1 MARKGSPGVAIKIED
16 RSGYSFIENPAL
28 IGGVVGYSP
37 KGEFNKILKITN
49 TANQDSILG
58 LGFNQAK
65 WNMGMYAT
73 RAVLNN
79 GGHVHFVRPYG
90 EQVEKT
96 DVRKS
101 DLKSDAFVVSFDR
114 NASKVDY
121 YDKSRTAEENETDVV
136 HTSFD
141 IRHFAA
147 TRYIA
152 DGFAG
157 FGGKRKI
164 NTIQETIAENSNVD
178 FQLTAGE
185 EFNDEGKPSDVRSD
199 TNVVLFAIVN
209 SDPTAAKR
217 AADRYTATVRKNSD
231 SGNKRL
237 VTLVCDSV
245 PAFNV
250 GDVIYF
256 PASNFV
262 ESEKGV
268 YATVNKILDTQV
280 VAEYET
286 EMDNVPTMV
295 TKNATFFCNNDDATT
310 GVDYLEVKTAVANRA
325 VKKYGEINY
334 VKTNGKVD
342 FSKVRMGDAILL
354 REPDSNAKITRIL
367 GLTTDEEVTPENFD
381 AARKNFTFSPK
392 KAVLEAG
399 DSVTFYYDVKT
410 VVDEEEVTTT
420 KSIKGTVESVTVD
433 NVVTVVLDNAL
444 ESAATL
450 PFKYYELT
458 SVGKESC
465 DASAKIVTLNV
476 NSNRP
481 NVLNPVDTTDLKLDE
496 TNQAKLVA
504 EFEDKEG
511 ATPTAK
517 DKAKALMDSINGED
531 SVVATFSSDGTFTV
545 ESYDPGDEDE
555 GTPATA
561 TGTLTFDKKLSDNAI
576 IKCDKG
582 ELTKGSDGRWTLT
595 YTDKPETDPV
605 EGDTESVTGTD
616 TEEYLAVNV
625 SGPTKVTKDVPTE
638 KTAEAVKFT
647 VESYN
652 SETFTAKGTVNVP
665 DDFPKASYT
674 VVVDEVSL
682 TLAPSTTEEGKW
694 TLAYPEEPSTEPTPE
709 EEIACGDIDYTANV
723 PTDYYV
729 VSLVFPEKL
738 PYMPSELNTRGMVDV
753 GTVSA
758 GDIIKLDTA
767 GEKEYYV
774 TNVTGSGAVTIT
786 EKNGDEVDGNTSL
799 GSKVINLTATTK
811 NILAAFNREGFA
823 INTYLGNNVT
833 QITDPSDKTKYNTTT
848 TIGVQVPFGTAT
860 QYGVGDLVAF
870 VPQKTN
876 KKDDSEIIF
885 GKNDI
890 YVVKNINTFKDI
902 VILSHTGDIVFDK
915 ETGKADKF
923 GDYSTWKLVD
933 LTASNANIW
942 TAGKDGLT
950 FYMLGAYDLTV
961 PSNVQ
966 EEDFLVVGEKEG
978 EYDLLKFAYTT
989 YNGGVVQ
996 RTDKLL
1002 VSDDVGA
1009 SFNAMGLASVKYE
1022 DVNFNGVAKQ
1032 VYVLSSE
1039 GEAIARMYLYITYH
1053 FNGKSYDMEGT
1064 IVPYVHDDG
1073 NLFIGD
1079 MADSVLTD
1087 SGARLLIND
1096 SGILDNFLTNNA
1108 YDMSQS
1114 VENGHLDSV
1123 STMLSYDERDP
1134 AIINDAIWEYTP
1146 ANNSDTATLANAWN
1160 LFLDKDGTDV
1170 SMLIGAGTGINNLF
1184 KKNRET
1190 LDGTVIS
1197 AILNVCELRKDCFAI
1212 LDGVGEANIET
1223 TLRKMIGS
1231 QGFGVKGR
1239 WGAIYDGRG
1248 IFFDSY
1254 YTLMNVEVVKSVQL
1268 ASIITANAAN
1278 GIWWLP
1284 PAGEINAVIP
1294 TEWGVTEK
1302 YPRTFKYPEDTDSN
1316 IARLTEIRVNPTRFN
1331 SRGMFIWGDFTMQ
1344 KESSAFDQIHVAM
1357 LLAGIHKMF
1366 YHYLDRKVFQLNTTN
1381 LRTNIQSDLQAQLDA
1396 IMNANPAGL
1405 YSGTAICDDTNNT
1418 PDVIDRNELHVDL
1431 RLKPTKTSRWITL
1444 RTIVESNGS
1453 SNTQTTSLYV

>member
-1 MARKGSPGVAIKIED
+1 MTKYEGIMARKGSPGVAIKIED
-16 RSGYSFIENPAL
+16 RSGYSFIDNPSL

-114 NASKVDY
+114 SAAKSDY
-121 YDKSRTAEENETDVV
+121 YDKSRTSEENDTDVI

-152 DGFAG
+152 DGFSG

-185 EFNDEGKPSDVRSD
+185 EFNEEGKPSDVRSD
-199 TNVVLFAIVN
+199 TNIVLFALVN
-209 SDPTAAKR
+209 SDPTAARR

-231 SGNKRL
+231 IENKRL
-237 VTLVCDSV
+237 VTLVCDSI

-262 ESEKGV
+262 QNEKGV

-286 EMDNVPTMV
+286 ELDNVPSMASKT
-295 TKNATFFCNNDDATT
+295 ASFFCNNDDATT

-325 VKKYGEINY
+325 VKKYGEMSY
-334 VKTNGKVD
+334 VKTGDIVD
-342 FSKVRMGDAILL
+342 FDKIKMGSAILL
-354 REPDSNAKITRIL
+354 REPDANVKITRII
-367 GLTTDEEVTPENFD
+367 GLPTVEEIAGIAGLRT
-381 AARKNFTFSPK
+381 FTFTPQY
-392 KAVLEAG
+392 AILEAG
-399 DSVTFYYDVKT
+399 DTVKFYYNDTKSVT
-410 VVDEEEVTTT
+410 
-420 KSIKGTVESVTVD
+420 GTVDTVTVD
-433 NVVTVVLDNAL
+433 GDVTVTLDAD
-444 ESAATL
+444 AVGATK
-450 PFKYYELT
+450 FDSYEIT

-465 DASAKIVTLNV
+465 DASAKIVTLNA
-476 NSNRP
+476 NSNRSK
-481 NVLNPVDTTDLKLDE
+481 VLNPVDLSNVTWTSAAPTKLTATFEEEDDA
-496 TNQAKLVA
+496 T
-504 EFEDKEG
+504 EF
-511 ATPTAK
+511 
-517 DKAKALMDSINGED
+517 MDSINGED
-531 SVVATFSSDGTFTV
+531 SVVATFGT
-545 ESYDPGDEDE
+545 
-555 GTPATA
+555 
-561 TGTLTFDKKLSDNAI
+561 KK
-576 IKCDKG
+576 
-582 ELTKGSDGRWTLT
+582 
-595 YTDKPETDPV
+595 
-605 EGDTESVTGTD
+605 
-616 TEEYLAVNV
+616 EEYLGVNV
-625 SGPTKVTKDVPTE
+625 SGPK
-638 KTAEAVKFT
+638 A
-647 VESYN
+647 VES
-652 SETFTAKGTVNVP
+652 ETPKTSAGTFKVVSVNADTRTATGTVTFDETDVP
-665 DDFPKASYT
+665 DDATYT
-674 VVVDEVSL
+674 CEDGTISKSG
-682 TLAPSTTEEGKW
+682 STW
-694 TLAYPEEPSTEPTPE
+694 TFVYPEGATAPE
-709 EEIACGDIDYTANV
+709 VDDEIGFTATYPV
-723 PTDYYV
+723 MEYV
-729 VSLVFPEKL
+729 VTMVFPETLSGKPDVL
-738 PYMPSELNTRGMVDV
+738 QTRAMVDV

-758 GDIIKLDTA
+758 DDIIQLKI
-767 GEKEYYV
+767 GEEKREYYV
-774 TNVTGSGAVTIT
+774 TAVTGSGAVTLT
-786 EKNGDEVDGNTSL
+786 DKDGADVSGEL
-799 GSKVINLTATTK
+799 GTTLINLTATTK
-811 NILAAFNREGFA
+811 NILAAFNKEGFA

-833 QITDPSDKTKYNTTT
+833 QITDPADRTKYNTTT

-860 QYGVGDLVAF
+860 QYGIGDLVAF
-870 VPQKTN
+870 VRQKTN
-876 KKDDSEIIF
+876 KAAEAASTKIFDKD
-885 GKNDI
+885 DI
-890 YVVKNINTFKDI
+890 YVVQNINTFKDI
-902 VILSHTGDIVFDK
+902 VILSHSGDIVFDPD
-915 ETGKADKF
+915 TGKANKF
-923 GDYSTWKLVD
+923 GANSEWKLVD

-942 TAGKDGLT
+942 VAGKDGLT
-950 FYMLGAYDLTV
+950 FNMLGAYDLTV
-961 PSNVQ
+961 PSSVQ
-966 EEDFLVVGEKEG
+966 EENFIVPGEYEEG
-978 EYDLLKFAYTT
+978 ENYTDLLDFAYST
-989 YNGGVVQ
+989 YNGGVMQ

-1002 VSDDVGA
+1002 VSDEIGA

-1032 VYVLSSE
+1032 VYVLSTE

-1053 FNGKSYDMEGT
+1053 FNGKSYEMEGT

-1073 NLFIGD
+1073 NLYIGD
-1079 MADSVLTD
+1079 VADSVLTN

-1096 SGILDNFLTNNA
+1096 SGILDNFLTNNS

-1114 VENGHLDSV
+1114 VENGRLDSV
-1123 STMLSYDERDP
+1123 STMLAYDERDP

-1170 SMLIGAGTGINNLF
+1170 SMLIGAGTGVKNLF
-1184 KKNRET
+1184 KKDREV

-1396 IMNANPAGL
+1396 IMNSNPAGL

>member
-1 MARKGSPGVAIKIED
+1 MTKYEGIMARKGSPGVAIKIED
-16 RSGYSFIENPAL
+16 RSGYSFIDNPSL

-114 NASKVDY
+114 SAAKSDY
-121 YDKSRTAEENETDVV
+121 YDKSRTSDENDTDVI

-185 EFNDEGKPSDVRSD
+185 EFNEEGKPSDVRSD
-199 TNVVLFAIVN
+199 TNIVLFALVN
-209 SDPTAAKR
+209 SDPTAARR
-217 AADRYTATVRKNSD
+217 AADRYTATVRKD
-231 SGNKRL
+231 IGGENKRL
-237 VTLVCDSV
+237 VTLVCDSI

-262 ESEKGV
+262 QNEKGV

-286 EMDNVPTMV
+286 ELENVPSMASKT
-295 TKNATFFCNNDDATT
+295 ASFFCNNDDATT

-325 VKKYGEINY
+325 VKKYGEMSY
-334 VKTNGKVD
+334 VKNGDIVD
-342 FSKVRMGDAILL
+342 FSQVRMGSAILL
-354 REPDSNAKITRIL
+354 REPDANVKITRII
-367 GLTTDEEVTPENFD
+367 GLSTEETVSLSTLD
-381 AARKNFTFSPK
+381 GRTFTFKPS
-392 KAVLEAG
+392 AAILEAG
-399 DSVTFYYDVKT
+399 DTIKFVYD
-410 VVDEEEVTTT
+410 TT
-420 KSIKGTVESVTVD
+420 KSVTGTVDSVTVD
-433 NVVTVVLDNAL
+433 GEATITLDAAVDSSVTEFD
-444 ESAATL
+444 S
-450 PFKYYELT
+450 YEIT
-458 SVGKESC
+458 SVGKDSC
-465 DASAKIVTLNV
+465 DASAKIVTLNA

-481 NVLNPVDTTDLKLDE
+481 NVLNDVPIDTATIYWNNSNPSKV
-496 TNQAKLVA
+496 VA
-504 EFEDKEG
+504 EFD
-511 ATPTAK
+511 T
-517 DKAKALMDSINGED
+517 KAKADAFMDKINGED
-531 SVVATFSSDGTFTV
+531 TVIATL
-545 ESYDPGDEDE
+545 GD
-555 GTPATA
+555 
-561 TGTLTFDKKLSDNAI
+561 K
-576 IKCDKG
+576 
-582 ELTKGSDGRWTLT
+582 
-595 YTDKPETDPV
+595 
-605 EGDTESVTGTD
+605 
-616 TEEYLAVNV
+616 TEEYVGVNV
-625 SGPTKVTKDVPTE
+625 SGPKAVPTE
-638 KTAEAVKFT
+638 AQAHDVSFAVTVDGSTVTGTATLPAGITNVTPARGTITEGENNVWTLVYTLEDGEEAPTSPTTISVT
-647 VESYN
+647 Y
-652 SETFTAKGTVNVP
+652 SETVY
-665 DDFPKASYT
+665 D
-674 VVVDEVSL
+674 
-682 TLAPSTTEEGKW
+682 
-694 TLAYPEEPSTEPTPE
+694 
-709 EEIACGDIDYTANV
+709 
-723 PTDYYV
+723 
-729 VSLVFPEKL
+729 VSLVFPEDL
-738 PYMPSELNTRGMVDV
+738 PRAPGNLQTRGMVDV
-753 GTVSA
+753 GTVSVD
-758 GDIIKLDTA
+758 DIIQLDTE
-767 GEKEYYV
+767 GTKEYYV
-774 TNVTGSGAVTIT
+774 TAVTGSGAVTIT
-786 EKNGDEVDGNTSL
+786 EKDGTKVEDDTSL
-799 GSKVINLTATTK
+799 GNKIINLTATTK
-811 NILAAFNREGFA
+811 NILAAFNKEGFA

-833 QITDPSDKTKYNTTT
+833 QITDAADMTKYNTTT

-860 QYGVGDLVAF
+860 QYGIGDLVAF

-876 KKDDSEIIF
+876 KAADDPKKIFDKD
-885 GKNDI
+885 DI
-890 YVVKNINTFKDI
+890 YVVQNINTFKDI
-902 VILSHTGDIVFDK
+902 VILSHSGDIVFDPD
-915 ETGKADKF
+915 TGKANKF
-923 GDYSTWKLVD
+923 GANSEWKLVD

-942 TAGKDGLT
+942 AAGKDGLT
-950 FYMLGAYDLTV
+950 FNMLGAYDLTV
-961 PSNVQ
+961 PSSVQ
-966 EEDFLVVGEKEG
+966 EENFIVPGEYEEG
-978 EYDLLKFAYTT
+978 ENYADLLDFEYST
-989 YNGGVVQ
+989 YNGGVMQ

-1002 VSDDVGA
+1002 VSDEIGA

-1032 VYVLSSE
+1032 VYVLSAE

-1053 FNGKSYDMEGT
+1053 FNGKSYEMEGT

-1073 NLFIGD
+1073 NLYIGD
-1079 MADSVLTD
+1079 VADSVLTN

-1096 SGILDNFLTNNA
+1096 SGILDNFLTNNS

-1114 VENGHLDSV
+1114 VENGRLDSV
-1123 STMLSYDERDP
+1123 STMLAYDERDP

-1170 SMLIGAGTGINNLF
+1170 SMLIGAGTGVKNLF
-1184 KKNRET
+1184 KKDREV

-1396 IMNANPAGL
+1396 IMNSNPAGL

>member
-16 RSGYSFIENPAL
+16 RSGYSFIDNPAL

-114 NASKVDY
+114 NAAKEDY
-121 YDKSRTAEENETDVV
+121 YDRSRTDEENDTEVI

-178 FQLTAGE
+178 FKLTAGE
-185 EFNDEGKPSDVRSD
+185 EFNEEGKDSDVRSD
-199 TNVVLFAIVN
+199 TNVVLFALVN
-209 SDPTAAKR
+209 SDPTSAKR
-217 AADRYTATVRKNSD
+217 AADRYTATVKRPESTD
-231 SGNKRL
+231 PRL

-245 PAFNV
+245 PAFGV

-262 ESEKGV
+262 ESEKGE
-268 YATVNKILDTQV
+268 YATVTKILDNKV
-280 VAEYET
+280 IAEFET
-286 EMDNVPTMV
+286 EQTNVPTMAN
-295 TKNATFFCNNDDATT
+295 KSATFFCNNDDATT

-325 VKKYGEINY
+325 VKKYGEMDY
-334 VKTNGKVD
+334 VKTDGKVD
-342 FSKVRMGDAILL
+342 LSKVKMGDAIILKT
-354 REPDSNAKITRIL
+354 PDGSTKITRIF
-367 GLTTDEEVTPENFD
+367 GLKTTETDPVSATGKTCTFTP
-381 AARKNFTFSPK
+381 KN
-392 KAVLEAG
+392 AVLEAG
-399 DSVTFYYDVKT
+399 DTIVFHYGTTGTVQGTVDSVDVNGLAT
-410 VVDEEEVTTT
+410 VTLSETLAETTT
-420 KSIKGTVESVTVD
+420 FTSYEIVSIG
-433 NVVTVVLDNAL
+433 A
-444 ESAATL
+444 
-450 PFKYYELT
+450 
-458 SVGKESC
+458 ESC

-476 NSNRP
+476 TNRTK
-481 NVLNPVDTTDLKLDE
+481 VLNPVDLTKVTWDSTE
-496 TNQAKLVA
+496 ANKLVA
-504 EFEDKEG
+504 TFETDTTEGHTPDYFAKEFKK
-511 ATPTAK
+511 T
-517 DKAKALMDSINGED
+517 INRED
-531 SVVATFSSDGTFTV
+531 SVVATFEEESEGETV
-545 ESYDPGDEDE
+545 ETKEEYIGVNVSDPTAVEKPKTTPTTVNGTLNIPN
-555 GTPATA
+555 GGYVPASGSTPATA
-561 TGTLTFDKKLSDNAI
+561 TGDIVWNDGATVPSNAVIACAKGTLSKNSTTGK
-576 IKCDKG
+576 
-582 ELTKGSDGRWTLT
+582 WTLT
-595 YTDKPETDPV
+595 YT
-605 EGDTESVTGTD
+605 TEPSVTPT
-616 TEEYLAVNV
+616 TED
-625 SGPTKVTKDVPTE
+625 VT
-638 KTAEAVKFT
+638 A
-647 VESYN
+647 
-652 SETFTAKGTVNVP
+652 TFTETETV
-665 DDFPKASYT
+665 
-674 VVVDEVSL
+674 
-682 TLAPSTTEEGKW
+682 
-694 TLAYPEEPSTEPTPE
+694 
-709 EEIACGDIDYTANV
+709 
-723 PTDYYV
+723 YV
-729 VSLVFPEKL
+729 VTLVFPETLPSKPSKL
-738 PYMPSELNTRGMVDV
+738 QTRGTVDIN
-753 GTVSA
+753 TVSV
-758 GDIIKLDTA
+758 GDIIKLDMDD
-767 GEKEYYV
+767 EYYV
-774 TNVTGSGAVTIT
+774 KAVTGYGAITLTPKNSDVEVDDDDLSLGT
-786 EKNGDEVDGNTSL
+786 EKI
-799 GSKVINLTATTK
+799 INLTATTN
-811 NILAAFNREGFA
+811 NILAAFNKEGFA
-823 INTYLGNNVT
+823 INTYLGNNAT
-833 QITDPSDKTKYNTTT
+833 PLTDETDIAKYNTNTT
-848 TIGVQVPFGTAT
+848 LGVQVPYGTAT
-860 QYGVGDLVAF
+860 QYSVGDLVVF
-870 VPQKTN
+870 VRQKN
-876 KKDDSEIIF
+876 NKADEQGIFDKKD
-885 GKNDI
+885 I
-890 YVVKNINTFKDI
+890 YEVQNINTFKDI
-902 VILSHTGDIVFDK
+902 VILSTQGDCS
-915 ETGKADKF
+915 GKF
-923 GDYSTWKLVD
+923 GTKSEWKLVN
-933 LTASNANIW
+933 LTASSANIW
-942 TAGKDGLT
+942 TSGKDGLT
-950 FYMLGAYDLTV
+950 FNMLGAYDLTV
-961 PSNVQ
+961 PASIQ
-966 EEDFLVVGEKEG
+966 ETPFLVPVEREEG
-978 EYDLLKFAYTT
+978 DTGVDLLNFAYTST
-989 YNGGVVQ
+989 NDGVVQ
-996 RTDKLL
+996 RTDKIL
-1002 VSDDVGA
+1002 VSDEIGA

-1022 DVNFNGVAKQ
+1022 DVNFNGTAKQ
-1032 VYVLSSE
+1032 VYVLSPE

-1053 FNGKSYDMEGT
+1053 FNGKNYEMEGT

-1079 MADSVLTD
+1079 VADSVLTD

-1108 YDMSQS
+1108 YDLSQS

-1146 ANNSDTATLANAWN
+1146 ANNSDSATLSNAWN

-1170 SMLIGAGTGINNLF
+1170 SMLIGAGTGVKNLF
-1184 KKNRET
+1184 KKDREV

-1223 TLRKMIGS
+1223 TLKKMIGAQS
-1231 QGFGVKGR
+1231 FGIKGR

-1248 IFFDSY
+1248 VFFDSY

-1294 TEWGVTEK
+1294 TEWGVAEK

-1331 SRGMFIWGDFTMQ
+1331 SRGMFVWGDFTMQ

-1396 IMNANPAGL
+1396 IMNTNPAGL

>member
-58 LGFNQAK
+58 LGFNQPK

-90 EQVEKT
+90 EPVDKT

-101 DLKSDAFVVSFDR
+101 DLKSDAFVVCFDR
-114 NASKVDY
+114 NASKSDY
-121 YDKSRTAEENETDVV
+121 NDQSRTAEENETDLV

-157 FGGKRKI
+157 FGGKRKV
-164 NTIQETIAENSNVD
+164 NTVQETIAENTNVD

-185 EFNDEGKPSDVRSD
+185 EFNEEGKPSDVRSD
-199 TNVVLFAIVN
+199 TNMVLFALVN

-231 SGNKRL
+231 SANKRL

-286 EMDNVPTMV
+286 EMNNVPTMV
-295 TKNATFFCNNDDATT
+295 TKTAVFFCNNDDATT

-325 VKKYGEINY
+325 VKKYGEMNY
-334 VKTNGKVD
+334 VTTSGSVD
-342 FSKVRMGDAILL
+342 FNKFRMGDAIILKK
-354 REPDSNAKITRIL
+354 PDGSAKITRII
-367 GLTTDEEVTPENFD
+367 GRTTDETISLATLVNKTFTFTPEN
-381 AARKNFTFSPK
+381 
-392 KAVLEAG
+392 AVLESG
-399 DSVTFYYDVKT
+399 DNISFYYT
-410 VVDEEEVTTT
+410 VTKATKKVT
-420 KSIKGTVESVTVD
+420 GTVDSVTVD
-433 NVVTVVLDNAL
+433 NLVTVTLDAVPT
-444 ESAATL
+444 ESGVTE
-450 PFKYYELT
+450 FGSYEIT

-476 NSNRP
+476 NTNRQ
-481 NVLNPVDTTDLKLDE
+481 NALNDVDVSKLEWDE
-496 TNQAKLVA
+496 TTPAKLVGT
-504 EFEDKEG
+504 FDTIEG
-511 ATPTAK
+511 A
-517 DKAKALMDSINGED
+517 DKFMDTINGED
-531 SVVATFSSDGTFTV
+531 SVVATFPDV
-545 ESYDPGDEDE
+545 E
-555 GTPATA
+555 TP
-561 TGTLTFDKKLSDNAI
+561 
-576 IKCDKG
+576 
-582 ELTKGSDGRWTLT
+582 
-595 YTDKPETDPV
+595 
-605 EGDTESVTGTD
+605 
-616 TEEYLAVNV
+616 EEFVGVNV
-625 SGPTKVTKDVPTE
+625 SGPKSVDTETKTPKKSTVSFQVDAYSNGVATGTVTWEKTDVPKATYNV
-638 KTAEAVKFT
+638 KDGTLTPSSTGNSWTYTYTTAPAE
-647 VESYN
+647 
-652 SETFTAKGTVNVP
+652 GPVP
-665 DDFPKASYT
+665 GDKLDLGSVSYT
-674 VVVDEVSL
+674 V
-682 TLAPSTTEEGKW
+682 TETK
-694 TLAYPEEPSTEPTPE
+694 TV
-709 EEIACGDIDYTANV
+709 YTVA
-723 PTDYYV
+723 
-729 VSLVFPEKL
+729 LVFPAKL
-738 PYMPSELNTRGMVDV
+738 SSKPSTLQTRGMVDV

-758 GDIIKLDTA
+758 EDIIQLDT
-767 GEKEYYV
+767 EKKPEYFV
-774 TNVTGSGAVTIT
+774 TSVSGSGAIAIT
-786 EKNGDEVDGNTSL
+786 GKDGEKVDASTSL
-799 GSKVINLTATTK
+799 GTKIINLTATTK
-811 NILAAFNREGFA
+811 NILSAFNREGFA
-823 INTYLGNNVT
+823 INTYLGNNAT
-833 QITDPSDKTKYNTTT
+833 QLTAAADITKYNNPNTTF
-848 TIGVQVPFGTAT
+848 GVQVPFGTST
-860 QYGVGDLVAF
+860 QYGIGDLVTF
-870 VPQKTN
+870 VRQKTN
-876 KKDDSEIIF
+876 NHKEKNDEKGIF
-885 GKNDI
+885 GKDDI

-902 VILSHTGDIVFDK
+902 VIL
-915 ETGKADKF
+915 ETTEDVSAKF
-923 GDYSTWKLVD
+923 GEYSEWKLVD

-942 TAGKDGLT
+942 TSGKDGLT
-950 FYMLGAYDLTV
+950 FNMLGAYDLTV
-961 PSNVQ
+961 PANVQ
-966 EEDFLVVGEKEG
+966 EEDFLVKGVQPEG
-978 EYDLLKFAYTT
+978 YSDLLSFAYTS
-989 YNGGVVQ
+989 NNDGVIQ
-996 RTDKLL
+996 RTGKLL

-1009 SFNAMGLASVKYE
+1009 SFNAMGLAAVKYE
-1022 DVNFNGVAKQ
+1022 DVNFNGEAKQ

-1073 NLFIGD
+1073 NLYIGD
-1079 MADSVLTD
+1079 VADSVLTN

-1123 STMLSYDERDP
+1123 SSMLSYDERDP
-1134 AIINDAIWEYTP
+1134 AIINDAIWEYSP
-1146 ANNSDTATLANAWN
+1146 ANNSDSATLANAWN

-1170 SMLIGAGTGINNLF
+1170 SMLIGAGTGINALF

-1223 TLRKMIGS
+1223 TLRKMIGA

-1331 SRGMFIWGDFTMQ
+1331 SRGMFVWGDYTMQ

-1396 IMNANPAGL
+1396 IMNSNPAGL

>member
-16 RSGYSFIENPAL
+16 NSGYSFIDNPAL

-58 LGFNQAK
+58 LGFNQPK

-90 EQVEKT
+90 EQVDKT

-101 DLKSDAFVVSFDR
+101 DLKSDAFVVCFDR
-114 NASKVDY
+114 NASKSDY

-157 FGGKRKI
+157 FGGKRKV
-164 NTIQETIAENSNVD
+164 NTIQETIAGNANVD

-185 EFNDEGKPSDVRSD
+185 EFNDEGKDSDVRSD
-199 TNVVLFAIVN
+199 TNVVLFALVN

-231 SGNKRL
+231 SANTRL

-245 PAFNV
+245 PAFTV

-268 YATVNKILDTQV
+268 YATVNKISDTQV

-286 EMDNVPTMV
+286 EMDNVPTMA
-295 TKNATFFCNNDDATT
+295 TKTATFFCNNDDATT

-325 VKKYGEINY
+325 VKKYGEMNY
-334 VKTNGKVD
+334 AKDTEDRID
-342 FSKVRMGDAILL
+342 FSKFKMGDAIML
-354 REPDSNAKITRIL
+354 REPNASSKITRII
-367 GLTTDEEVTPENFD
+367 GLTTDEEVSLETLEN
-381 AARKNFTFSPK
+381 KTFTFTPS

-399 DSVTFYYDVKT
+399 DSISFFYT
-410 VVDEEEVTTT
+410 VDDET
-420 KSIKGTVESVTVD
+420 KKLTGTVDSVTVD
-433 NVVTVVLDNAL
+433 NLVTVTLDAVPT
-444 ESAATL
+444 ESGVEA
-450 PFKYYELT
+450 FSSYEIT
-458 SVGKESC
+458 SVGQESC

-481 NVLNPVDTTDLKLDE
+481 NVLNDVDDSNAVSIELTSDTRLVYAFNAVDDQASTPDADAAAFMEDINGQDSVIATFESDGNTTTD
-496 TNQAKLVA
+496 
-504 EFEDKEG
+504 
-511 ATPTAK
+511 
-517 DKAKALMDSINGED
+517 
-531 SVVATFSSDGTFTV
+531 
-545 ESYDPGDEDE
+545 
-555 GTPATA
+555 
-561 TGTLTFDKKLSDNAI
+561 
-576 IKCDKG
+576 
-582 ELTKGSDGRWTLT
+582 
-595 YTDKPETDPV
+595 
-605 EGDTESVTGTD
+605 
-616 TEEYLAVNV
+616 EYVGVNV
-625 SGPTKVTKDVPTE
+625 SGPTKVVDTSAETK
-638 KTAEAVKFT
+638 T
-647 VESYN
+647 VN
-652 SETFTAKGTVNVP
+652 GTFSGTVNGDSGTSTTATGTVSFTEDVP
-665 DDFPKASYT
+665 SDAVITCTDGTLVKNSNNTWTLTYSEAKESGTEVSANVTATYT
-674 VVVDEVSL
+674 VPETYHYEVS
-682 TLAPSTTEEGKW
+682 
-694 TLAYPEEPSTEPTPE
+694 
-709 EEIACGDIDYTANV
+709 V
-723 PTDYYV
+723 
-729 VSLVFPEKL
+729 VFPDTLPSKPSKL
-738 PYMPSELNTRGMVDV
+738 QTRGMVDV
-753 GTVSA
+753 DTVSA
-758 GDIIKLDTA
+758 DDIIQLESKDEL
-767 GEKEYYV
+767 YV
-774 TNVTGSGAVTIT
+774 TSVTGSGAITVTT
-786 EKNGDEVDGNTSL
+786 KDGDTFNGSL
-799 GSKVINLTATTK
+799 GDKIINLTATTN
-811 NILAAFNREGFA
+811 NILAAFNTEGFA
-823 INTYLGNNVT
+823 INTYVGHDATPLT
-833 QITDPSDKTKYNTTT
+833 EAADTTKYNTNTT
-848 TIGVQVPFGTAT
+848 FGVQVPFGTAT
-860 QYGVGDLVAF
+860 QYSVGDLVAF
-870 VPQKTN
+870 VQQKTN
-876 KKDDSEIIF
+876 TPKENNVFQLKDVYE
-885 GKNDI
+885 
-890 YVVKNINTFKDI
+890 VKNINTFKDI
-902 VILSHTGDIVFDK
+902 VILNTLNSN
-915 ETGKADKF
+915 ESSKF
-923 GDYSTWKLVD
+923 GTNSEWKLVD

-942 TAGKDGLT
+942 AGGKDGLT
-950 FYMLGAYDLTV
+950 FNMIGAYDLTV

-966 EEDFLVVGEKEG
+966 EEDFIVPGEN
-978 EYDLLKFAYTT
+978 DLLSFTYTG
-989 YNGGVVQ
+989 YNDGIIQ

-1009 SFNAMGLASVKYE
+1009 SFNSMGLASVKYE
-1022 DVNFNGVAKQ
+1022 DVNFNGEAKQ

-1039 GEAIARMYLYITYH
+1039 GEAIARMYLYITYY
-1053 FNGKSYDMEGT
+1053 FNGNSYDMEGT

-1073 NLFIGD
+1073 NLYIGD
-1079 MADSVLTD
+1079 VADSVLTD
-1087 SGARLLIND
+1087 SGATLLIND

-1123 STMLSYDERDP
+1123 SSMLSYDERDP
-1134 AIINDAIWEYTP
+1134 AIIHDAIWEYSP
-1146 ANNSDTATLANAWN
+1146 ANNSDSATLANAWN

-1170 SMLIGAGTGINNLF
+1170 SMLIGAGTGINSLF

-1223 TLRKMIGS
+1223 TLRKMIGA

-1248 IFFDSY
+1248 VFFDSY

-1331 SRGMFIWGDFTMQ
+1331 SRGMFVWGDFTMQ
-1344 KESSAFDQIHVAM
+1344 KDSTAFDQIHVAM

-1396 IMNANPAGL
+1396 IMNTNPAGL

-1418 PDVIDRNELHVDL
+1418 SDVIDRNELHVDL

-1444 RTIVESNGS
+1444 RTVVESNGS

>member
-16 RSGYSFIENPAL
+16 NSGYSFIETPAL

-49 TANQDSILG
+49 TANQDTILG
-58 LGFNQAK
+58 LGFNQPK

-90 EQVEKT
+90 EQVDKT

-101 DLKSDAFVVSFDR
+101 DLKSDAFVVCFDR
-114 NASKVDY
+114 NASKSDY
-121 YDKSRTAEENETDVV
+121 YDKSRTAEENETDIV

-141 IRHFAA
+141 IHHFAA

-157 FGGKRKI
+157 FGGKRKV
-164 NTIQETIAENSNVD
+164 NTIQETIAENTNVD

-185 EFNDEGKPSDVRSD
+185 EFNEEGKTSDVRSD
-199 TNVVLFAIVN
+199 TNMVLFAIVN

-231 SGNKRL
+231 SANKRI

-325 VKKYGEINY
+325 VKKYGEMNY
-334 VKTNGKVD
+334 VTTSGSVD
-342 FSKVRMGDAILL
+342 FSKFRMGDAILL
-354 REPDSNAKITRIL
+354 KEPDGSAKITRII
-367 GLTTDEEVTPENFD
+367 GLTTVETVGLDTLVNKT
-381 AARKNFTFSPK
+381 FTFTPA
-392 KAVLEAG
+392 KAVIEAG
-399 DSVTFYYDVKT
+399 DSIAFYYT
-410 VVDEEEVTTT
+410 VDNATKKVT
-420 KSIKGTVESVTVD
+420 GTVDSVTVD
-433 NVVTVVLDNAL
+433 NLVTVTLDAVPTDI
-444 ESAATL
+444 EETGFTS
-450 PFKYYELT
+450 YEIT

-481 NVLNPVDTTDLKLDE
+481 NALNEVPVSNLEWSDTTP
-496 TNQAKLVA
+496 AKLVGT
-504 EFEDKEG
+504 FD
-511 ATPTAK
+511 TIK
-517 DKAKALMDSINGED
+517 DADTFMEKINGED
-531 SVVATFSSDGTFTV
+531 SVVAIFTGV
-545 ESYDPGDEDE
+545 T
-555 GTPATA
+555 TP
-561 TGTLTFDKKLSDNAI
+561 
-576 IKCDKG
+576 
-582 ELTKGSDGRWTLT
+582 
-595 YTDKPETDPV
+595 
-605 EGDTESVTGTD
+605 
-616 TEEYLAVNV
+616 EEFVGVNV
-625 SGPTKVTKDVPTE
+625 SGPKAIDGDPVESDPKNTTGT
-638 KTAEAVKFT
+638 FT
-647 VESYN
+647 VTSYN
-652 SETFTAKGTVNVP
+652 SETKTATGTVSWTLP
-665 DDFPKASYT
+665 EGATLQTYSSDDGTLTKEGEVWTLVYT
-674 VVVDEVSL
+674 E
-682 TLAPSTTEEGKW
+682 TPSTTPTTATVKGTYTVMETP
-694 TLAYPEEPSTEPTPE
+694 TL
-709 EEIACGDIDYTANV
+709 YTV
-723 PTDYYV
+723 T
-729 VSLVFPEKL
+729 LVFPETL
-738 PYMPSELNTRGMVDV
+738 PSKPTTLQTRGMVDV

-758 GDIIKLDTA
+758 EDIIQLDTE
-767 GEKEYYV
+767 GKPEYFV
-774 TNVTGSGAVTIT
+774 TSVTGSGAIAIT
-786 EKNGDEVDGNTSL
+786 GKNGETVDASTSL
-799 GSKVINLTATTK
+799 GSKIINLTATTK

-833 QITDPSDKTKYNTTT
+833 QITDAADKTKYNTTT
-848 TIGVQVPFGTAT
+848 TIGVQVPIGTAT
-860 QYGVGDLVAF
+860 QYGIGDLVVF
-870 VPQKTN
+870 VRQKTN
-876 KKDDSEIIF
+876 KAADGNDIFDKDD
-885 GKNDI
+885 I
-890 YVVKNINTFKDI
+890 YEVKNINTFKDI
-902 VILSHTGDIVFDK
+902 VILSHTGDITFDQ
-915 ETGKADKF
+915 ETGKAKKF
-923 GDYSTWKLVD
+923 GEYSDWKLVD

-942 TAGKDGLT
+942 VSGKDGLT
-950 FYMLGAYDLTV
+950 FNMLGAYDLTV
-961 PSNVQ
+961 PANVQ
-966 EEDFLVVGEKEG
+966 EEDFLVKGEQPEG
-978 EYDLLKFAYTT
+978 YSDLLSFAYTT
-989 YNGGVVQ
+989 NNNGVIQ

-1022 DVNFNGVAKQ
+1022 DVNFNGEAKQ

-1073 NLFIGD
+1073 NLYIGD
-1079 MADSVLTD
+1079 VADSVLTD
-1087 SGARLLIND
+1087 SGAMLLIND

-1123 STMLSYDERDP
+1123 SSMLSYDERDP

-1146 ANNSDTATLANAWN
+1146 ANNSDSATLANAWN

-1170 SMLIGAGTGINNLF
+1170 SMLIGAGTGINSLF

-1212 LDGVGEANIET
+1212 LDGVGESNIET

-1268 ASIITANAAN
+1268 AAIITANAAN

-1331 SRGMFIWGDFTMQ
+1331 SRGMFVWGDFTMQ

-1396 IMNANPAGL
+1396 IMNSNPAGL

-1418 PDVIDRNELHVDL
+1418 PEVIDRNELHVDL

-1453 SNTQTTSLYV
+1453 SNNQTTSLYV

>member
-58 LGFNQAK
+58 LGFNQPK

-90 EQVEKT
+90 EQVDKT

-101 DLKSDAFVVSFDR
+101 DLKSDAFVVCFDR
-114 NASKVDY
+114 NASKSDY
-121 YDKSRTAEENETDVV
+121 YDKSRTAEENETDLV

-157 FGGKRKI
+157 FGGKRKV

-185 EFNDEGKPSDVRSD
+185 EFNEEGKPSDVRSD
-199 TNVVLFAIVN
+199 TNMVLFALVN

-231 SGNKRL
+231 SANKRL

-295 TKNATFFCNNDDATT
+295 TKNATFFCNNDDSTT

-325 VKKYGEINY
+325 VKKYGEMNY
-334 VKTNGKVD
+334 VTTSGSVD
-342 FSKVRMGDAILL
+342 FSKFRMGDAILL
-354 REPDSNAKITRIL
+354 KEPDGGVKITRII
-367 GLTTDEEVTPENFD
+367 GLTTDEAVSLDTLVN
-381 AARKNFTFSPK
+381 KTFTFTPT
-392 KAVLEAG
+392 KAVIEAG
-399 DSVTFYYDVKT
+399 DSIAFYYT
-410 VVDEEEVTTT
+410 VDNATKKVT
-420 KSIKGTVESVTVD
+420 GTVDSVTVD
-433 NVVTVVLDNAL
+433 NLVTVTLDAVPT
-444 ESAATL
+444 ESGVNS
-450 PFKYYELT
+450 FSSYEIT

-481 NVLNPVDTTDLKLDE
+481 KALNDVDVSKLVWDDTTP
-496 TNQAKLVA
+496 AKLVGTFNTIEA
-504 EFEDKEG
+504 ADAF
-511 ATPTAK
+511 
-517 DKAKALMDSINGED
+517 MDTINGED
-531 SVVATFSSDGTFTV
+531 SVVATFTGVT
-545 ESYDPGDEDE
+545 
-555 GTPATA
+555 TP
-561 TGTLTFDKKLSDNAI
+561 
-576 IKCDKG
+576 
-582 ELTKGSDGRWTLT
+582 
-595 YTDKPETDPV
+595 
-605 EGDTESVTGTD
+605 
-616 TEEYLAVNV
+616 EEFVGVNV
-625 SGPTKVTKDVPTE
+625 SGPKAIDGDPVESDPKNTTGT
-638 KTAEAVKFT
+638 FT
-647 VESYN
+647 VTSYN
-652 SETFTAKGTVNVP
+652 SETKTATGTVSWTLPEGATLKTYSSDDGTLTKEGEVWTLVYTNAPSATPTTATVKGT
-665 DDFPKASYT
+665 YT
-674 VVVDEVSL
+674 VMETP
-682 TLAPSTTEEGKW
+682 TL
-694 TLAYPEEPSTEPTPE
+694 
-709 EEIACGDIDYTANV
+709 YTV
-723 PTDYYV
+723 T
-729 VSLVFPEKL
+729 LVFPETL
-738 PYMPSELNTRGMVDV
+738 PSKPTTLQTRGMVDV

-758 GDIIKLDTA
+758 EDIIQLDTE
-767 GEKEYYV
+767 GKPEYFV
-774 TNVTGSGAVTIT
+774 TSVTGSGAIAIT
-786 EKNGDEVDGNTSL
+786 GKDGQTVPASTSL
-799 GSKVINLTATTK
+799 GSKIINLTATTK

-833 QITDPSDKTKYNTTT
+833 QITDAADKTKYNTTT

-860 QYGVGDLVAF
+860 QYGIGDLVVF
-870 VPQKTN
+870 VRQKTN
-876 KKDDSEIIF
+876 KAADGNDIFDKDD
-885 GKNDI
+885 I
-890 YVVKNINTFKDI
+890 YEVKNINTFKDI
-902 VILSHTGDIVFDK
+902 VILSHTGDITFDQ
-915 ETGKADKF
+915 ETGKAKKF
-923 GDYSTWKLVD
+923 GEYSDWKLVD

-942 TAGKDGLT
+942 VSGKDGLT
-950 FYMLGAYDLTV
+950 FNMLGAYDLTV
-961 PSNVQ
+961 PANVQ
-966 EEDFLVVGEKEG
+966 EEDFLVKGEQPEG
-978 EYDLLKFAYTT
+978 YADLLSFAYTT
-989 YNGGVVQ
+989 NNNGVIQ

-1009 SFNAMGLASVKYE
+1009 SFNAMGLAAVKYE
-1022 DVNFNGVAKQ
+1022 DVNFNGEAKQ

-1073 NLFIGD
+1073 NLYIGD
-1079 MADSVLTD
+1079 VADSVLTD

-1123 STMLSYDERDP
+1123 SSMLSYDERDP
-1134 AIINDAIWEYTP
+1134 AIINDAIWEYSP
-1146 ANNSDTATLANAWN
+1146 ANNGDSATLANAWN

-1170 SMLIGAGTGINNLF
+1170 SMLIGAGTGINALF

-1223 TLRKMIGS
+1223 TLRKMIGA

-1331 SRGMFIWGDFTMQ
+1331 SRGMFVWGDFTMQ

-1396 IMNANPAGL
+1396 IMNSNPAGL

>member
-16 RSGYSFIENPAL
+16 NSGYSFIENPAL

-49 TANQDSILG
+49 TANQNTILG
-58 LGFNQAK
+58 LGFNQPK

-90 EQVEKT
+90 EQVDKT

-101 DLKSDAFVVSFDR
+101 DLKSDAFVVCFDR
-114 NASKVDY
+114 NASKSDY
-121 YDKSRTAEENETDVV
+121 YDKSRTAEENDTDLV

-157 FGGKRKI
+157 FGGKRKV
-164 NTIQETIAENSNVD
+164 NTIQETIAVNSNVD

-185 EFNDEGKPSDVRSD
+185 EFNEEGKPSDVRSD
-199 TNVVLFAIVN
+199 TNMVLFAIVN
-209 SDPTAAKR
+209 NDPTAAKR
-217 AADRYTATVRKNSD
+217 AADRYTATVRKNSE
-231 SGNKRL
+231 SANKRL

-245 PAFNV
+245 PAFTV

-325 VKKYGEINY
+325 VKKYGEMNY
-334 VKTNGKVD
+334 VKTDNIVD
-342 FSKVRMGDAILL
+342 FDKIKMGSAILL
-354 REPDSNAKITRIL
+354 REPAANVKITRII
-367 GLTTDEEVTPENFD
+367 GLPTDEEITGI
-381 AARKNFTFSPK
+381 AGLRTFTFTPQD
-392 KAVLEAG
+392 AVIEAG
-399 DSVTFYYDVKT
+399 DIVKFYYNGTKSVT
-410 VVDEEEVTTT
+410 
-420 KSIKGTVESVTVD
+420 GTVDTVTVD
-433 NVVTVVLDNAL
+433 GEVTVTLDAD
-444 ESAATL
+444 AVGATK
-450 PFKYYELT
+450 FDSYEIT

-476 NSNRP
+476 NSNRHD
-481 NVLNPVDTTDLKLDE
+481 VLNTVKFTEASDVTWTSASPTKL
-496 TNQAKLVA
+496 TAT
-504 EFEDKEG
+504 FEKEDD
-511 ATPTAK
+511 AI
-517 DKAKALMDSINGED
+517 DFMDSINGED
-531 SVVATFSSDGTFTV
+531 SVVATFGTN
-545 ESYDPGDEDE
+545 
-555 GTPATA
+555 
-561 TGTLTFDKKLSDNAI
+561 K
-576 IKCDKG
+576 
-582 ELTKGSDGRWTLT
+582 
-595 YTDKPETDPV
+595 
-605 EGDTESVTGTD
+605 
-616 TEEYLAVNV
+616 EEYIGVNV
-625 SGPTKVTKDVPTE
+625 SGPK
-638 KTAEAVKFT
+638 A
-647 VESYN
+647 VES
-652 SETFTAKGTVNVP
+652 ETPKTSAGTFKVVSVDANTRTATGTVTFVETDVP
-665 DDFPKASYT
+665 DDATYT
-674 VVVDEVSL
+674 CDTGTISKSGNTWTFVY
-682 TLAPSTTEEGKW
+682 TEEA
-694 TLAYPEEPSTEPTPE
+694 TVPEVDNEISFTATYPVLE
-709 EEIACGDIDYTANV
+709 
-723 PTDYYV
+723 YV
-729 VSLVFPEKL
+729 VTMVFPETLSGKPDVL
-738 PYMPSELNTRGMVDV
+738 QTRAMVDV

-758 GDIIKLDTA
+758 DDIIQLKD
-767 GEKEYYV
+767 GSKKCEYYV
-774 TNVTGSGAVTIT
+774 TAVTGSGAVTLT
-786 EKNGDEVDGNTSL
+786 DKDGADVSGNL
-799 GSKVINLTATTK
+799 GKTLINLTATTK
-811 NILAAFNREGFA
+811 NILAAFNKEGFA

-833 QITDPSDKTKYNTTT
+833 QITDPADRTKYNTTT
-848 TIGVQVPFGTAT
+848 TLGVQVPFGTAT
-860 QYGVGDLVAF
+860 QYGIGDLVAF
-870 VPQKTN
+870 VRQKTN
-876 KKDDSEIIF
+876 KKKEANEEGIF
-885 GKNDI
+885 GKDDI
-890 YVVKNINTFKDI
+890 YEVKNINTFKDI
-902 VILSHTGDIVFDK
+902 VILSHTGDITFDQN
-915 ETGKADKF
+915 TGLADKF
-923 GDYSTWKLVD
+923 GTNSEWKLVD

-942 TAGKDGLT
+942 LAGKDGLT
-950 FYMLGAYDLTV
+950 FNMLGAYDLTV
-961 PSNVQ
+961 PANVQ
-966 EEDFLVVGEKEG
+966 EENFIVPGEHDESDPYK
-978 EYDLLKFAYTT
+978 DLLDFAYST
-989 YNGGVVQ
+989 YNSGVVQ

-1022 DVNFNGVAKQ
+1022 DVNFNGEAKQ

-1064 IVPYVHDDG
+1064 IVPYVHGDG
-1073 NLFIGD
+1073 NLYIGNV
-1079 MADSVLTD
+1079 ADSVLTD
-1087 SGARLLIND
+1087 SGAMLLIND

-1123 STMLSYDERDP
+1123 SSMLSYDERDP

-1146 ANNSDTATLANAWN
+1146 ANNSDSATLANAWN

-1170 SMLIGAGTGINNLF
+1170 SMLIGAGTGINSLF

-1212 LDGVGEANIET
+1212 LDGVGESNIET

-1284 PAGEINAVIP
+1284 PAGEINAMIP

-1331 SRGMFIWGDFTMQ
+1331 SRGMFVWGDFTMQ

-1396 IMNANPAGL
+1396 IMNSNPAGL

-1444 RTIVESNGS
+1444 RTVVESNGS
-1453 SNTQTTSLYV
+1453 SNNQTTSLYV

>member
-1 MARKGSPGVAIKIED
+1 MARKGSPGVAIAIED

-58 LGFNQAK
+58 LGFNQPK

-90 EQVEKT
+90 EQVDKT

-101 DLKSDAFVVSFDR
+101 DLKSDAFVVCFDR
-114 NASKVDY
+114 NASKSDY
-121 YDKSRTAEENETDVV
+121 YDKSRTAEENETDLV

-157 FGGKRKI
+157 FGGKRKV
-164 NTIQETIAENSNVD
+164 NTIQETIAENANVD

-199 TNVVLFAIVN
+199 TNVVLFALVN

-231 SGNKRL
+231 SANKRL
-237 VTLVCDSV
+237 VSLVCDSV

-256 PASNFV
+256 PAPNFV

-286 EMDNVPTMV
+286 EMDNVPTMA
-295 TKNATFFCNNDDATT
+295 TKTAAFFCNNDDATT

-325 VKKYGEINY
+325 VKKYGEMNY
-334 VKTNGKVD
+334 VKTGDVIDFTKVL
-342 FSKVRMGDAILL
+342 MGDAILL
-354 REPDSNAKITRIL
+354 REPNGSAKVTRII
-367 GLTTDEEVTPENFD
+367 GLPTNDTVDVSGIDATRKIFTFKPEN
-381 AARKNFTFSPK
+381 
-392 KAVLEAG
+392 AVLEAG
-399 DSVTFYYDVKT
+399 DIITFSYDG
-410 VVDEEEVTTT
+410 T
-420 KSIKGTVESVTVD
+420 KSIKGTVDTVTV
-433 NVVTVVLDNAL
+433 NTETEEEEATVTLDASL
-444 ESAATL
+444 EVGVDAFDS
-450 PFKYYELT
+450 YEIT

-481 NVLNPVDTTDLKLDE
+481 LVLKEVDLTKLTWEATAKANLVGKFDTE
-496 TNQAKLVA
+496 AEAKLFMTTV
-504 EFEDKEG
+504 
-511 ATPTAK
+511 
-517 DKAKALMDSINGED
+517 NGED
-531 SVVATFSSDGTFTV
+531 TVVATFDKATSGTFTV
-545 ESYDPGDEDE
+545 KTYNAASS
-555 GTPATA
+555 TA
-561 TGTLTFDKKLSDNAI
+561 TGSVVWDNEPAENATYS
-576 IKCDKG
+576 CDKG
-582 ELTKGSDGRWTLT
+582 TITKGENGVWTLVYST
-595 YTDKPETDPV
+595 APVIAPV
-605 EGDTESVTGTD
+605 EGDTESVTSNKTL
-616 TEEYLAVNV
+616 EEYLGVNV
-625 SGPTKVTKDVPTE
+625 SGPTEINDPHSIPGTFTVSQYDSSS
-638 KTAEAVKFT
+638 KTATGRVSLSGT
-647 VESYN
+647 VPAGVTATYKC
-652 SETFTAKGTVNVP
+652 AKG
-665 DDFPKASYT
+665 K
-674 VVVDEVSL
+674 L
-682 TLAPSTTEEGKW
+682 TLVDAGNNKW
-694 TLAYPEEPSTEPTPE
+694 TLE
-709 EEIACGDIDYTANV
+709 YTTA
-723 PTDYYV
+723 PTDTPATEEVSAEYTTKAYT
-729 VSLVFPEKL
+729 VSLVFPEELSAKPSKL
-738 PYMPSELNTRGMVDV
+738 HTRGMVDV

-758 GDIIKLDTA
+758 NDIIKLVST
-767 GEKEYYV
+767 GSEYYV
-774 TNVTGSGAVTIT
+774 TSVSGSGAIAIT
-786 EKNGDEVDGNTSL
+786 EKNGDVVTGTTNL
-799 GSKVINLTATTK
+799 GTKIINLTATTN

-823 INTYLGNNVT
+823 INTYLGNNAT
-833 QITDPSDKTKYNTTT
+833 QITDPVDKTKYNTKT

-860 QYGVGDLVAF
+860 QYRIGDLVAF

-876 KKDDSEIIF
+876 KPKDDAEIF
-885 GKNDI
+885 CKKNNI
-890 YVVKNINTFKDI
+890 YTVKNINTFKDI
-902 VILSHTGDIVFDK
+902 VIL
-915 ETGKADKF
+915 ETTEDVSYKF
-923 GDYSTWKLVD
+923 GDNSEWKLVD

-942 TAGKDGLT
+942 VAGKDGLT
-950 FYMLGAYDLTV
+950 FNMLGAYDLTV
-961 PSNVQ
+961 PANVQ
-966 EEDFLVVGEKEG
+966 ADDFLVKSDN
-978 EYDLLKFAYTT
+978 DLLEFSYTT
-989 YNGGVVQ
+989 YNDGTVQ

-1009 SFNAMGLASVKYE
+1009 SFNAMGLAAVKYE
-1022 DVNFNGVAKQ
+1022 DVNFNGEAKQ

-1039 GEAIARMYLYITYH
+1039 GDAIARMYLYITYH
-1053 FNGKSYDMEGT
+1053 CNGKSYDMEGT

-1073 NLFIGD
+1073 NLYIGD
-1079 MADSVLTD
+1079 VADSVLTD

-1123 STMLSYDERDP
+1123 SSMLSYDERDP
-1134 AIINDAIWEYTP
+1134 AIINDAIWEYSP
-1146 ANNSDTATLANAWN
+1146 ANNGDSATLANAWN

-1170 SMLIGAGTGINNLF
+1170 SMLIGAGTGINALF

-1223 TLRKMIGS
+1223 TLRKMIGA

-1248 IFFDSY
+1248 IFFDNY

-1331 SRGMFIWGDFTMQ
+1331 SRGMFVWGDFTMQ

-1396 IMNANPAGL
+1396 IMNSNPAGL

>member
-16 RSGYSFIENPAL
+16 NSGYSFIENPAL

-49 TANQDSILG
+49 TANQDTILG
-58 LGFNQAK
+58 LGFNQPK
-65 WNMGMYAT
+65 WNMGTYAT

-90 EQVEKT
+90 EQVDKT

-101 DLKSDAFVVSFDR
+101 DLKSDAFVVCFDR
-114 NASKVDY
+114 NASKSDY
-121 YDKSRTAEENETDVV
+121 YDKSRTAEENETDIV

-157 FGGKRKI
+157 FGGKRKV
-164 NTIQETIAENSNVD
+164 NTIQETIAENTNVD

-185 EFNDEGKPSDVRSD
+185 EFNEEGKTSDVRSD
-199 TNVVLFAIVN
+199 TNMVLFAIVN

-231 SGNKRL
+231 SANKRI

-325 VKKYGEINY
+325 VKKYSEMNY
-334 VKTNGKVD
+334 VRNMDGNID
-342 FSKVRMGDAILL
+342 FSKFNMGDAILL
-354 REPDSNAKITRIL
+354 REPDGAAKITRVI
-367 GLTTDEEVTPENFD
+367 GLPTDETVSLTVD
-381 AARKNFTFSPK
+381 DKRKTVSFVPTA
-392 KAVLEAG
+392 AVLEAG
-399 DSVTFYYDVKT
+399 DSVTFVY
-410 VVDEEEVTTT
+410 EVTSTVDGKSVTT
-420 KSIKGTVESVTVD
+420 PKSIKGTVDSVTVD
-433 NVVTVVLDNAL
+433 NEVTVTLDAAL
-444 ESAATL
+444 EDGVST
-450 PFKYYELT
+450 FQSYSIT

-465 DASAKIVTLNV
+465 DASAKIVTLNG

-481 NVLNPVDTTDLKLDE
+481 LVLNEVDV
-496 TNQAKLVA
+496 TNLTWDAQ
-504 EFEDKEG
+504 
-511 ATPTAK
+511 TPTK
-517 DKAKALMDSINGED
+517 LLGSFDSESKAKSFMDNINGED
-531 SVVATFSSDGTFTV
+531 TVVATFEGVDESEDFVGVNVSGPKAVEDETPTQKTSAGTFKIASYNAGEAAHDDVQEV
-545 ESYDPGDEDE
+545 E
-555 GTPATA
+555 ATA
-561 TGTLTFDKKLSDNAI
+561 TGTIEWVETDVPDNATFTCSLGTL
-576 IKCDKG
+576 KKG
-582 ELTKGSDGRWTLT
+582 THGWTLT
-595 YTDKPETDPV
+595 YTNRPENAPAV
-605 EGDTESVTGTD
+605 E
-616 TEEYLAVNV
+616 
-625 SGPTKVTKDVPTE
+625 TKVDV
-638 KTAEAVKFT
+638 
-647 VESYN
+647 S
-652 SETFTAKGTVNVP
+652 
-665 DDFPKASYT
+665 ASYS
-674 VVVDEVSL
+674 VSVHY
-682 TLAPSTTEEGKW
+682 E
-694 TLAYPEEPSTEPTPE
+694 
-709 EEIACGDIDYTANV
+709 
-723 PTDYYV
+723 
-729 VSLVFPEKL
+729 VSLVFPEVL
-738 PYMPSELNTRGMVDV
+738 PKKPSTLNTRGMVDV

-758 GDIIKLDTA
+758 DDIIKLVSTS
-767 GEKEYYV
+767 KEYYV
-774 TNVTGSGAVTIT
+774 TSVSGSGAISIT
-786 EKNGDEVDGNTSL
+786 GKNGEEVDKKTSL
-799 GSKVINLTATTK
+799 EGKIINLTATTN

-833 QITDPSDKTKYNTTT
+833 QITDAADRTKYNTTT

-860 QYGVGDLVAF
+860 QYGIGDLVAF
-870 VPQKTN
+870 VHQKTN
-876 KKDDSEIIF
+876 KAADGDVIF
-885 GKNDI
+885 SNDDI
-890 YVVKNINTFKDI
+890 YEVKNINTFKDI
-902 VILSHTGDIVFDK
+902 VVLGHGGDINFDS
-915 ETGKADKF
+915 ETGLADKF
-923 GDYSTWKLVD
+923 GTNSEWKLVD

-942 TAGKDGLT
+942 TSGKDGLT
-950 FYMLGAYDLTV
+950 FNMLGAYDLTV
-961 PSNVQ
+961 PANVQ
-966 EEDFLVVGEKEG
+966 AEDFLVKGDN
-978 EYDLLKFAYTT
+978 DLLKFSYTT
-989 YNGGVVQ
+989 YNDGTVQ

-1009 SFNAMGLASVKYE
+1009 SFNSMGLASVKYE
-1022 DVNFNGVAKQ
+1022 DVNFNGEAKQ

-1073 NLFIGD
+1073 NLYIGD
-1079 MADSVLTD
+1079 VADSVLTD
-1087 SGARLLIND
+1087 SGAMLLIND

-1123 STMLSYDERDP
+1123 SSMLSYDERDP

-1146 ANNSDTATLANAWN
+1146 ANNSDSATLANAWN

-1170 SMLIGAGTGINNLF
+1170 SMLIGAGTGINSLF

-1212 LDGVGEANIET
+1212 LDGVGESNIET

-1268 ASIITANAAN
+1268 AAIITANAAN

-1331 SRGMFIWGDFTMQ
+1331 SRGMFVWGDFTMQ

-1396 IMNANPAGL
+1396 IMNSNPAGL

-1453 SNTQTTSLYV
+1453 SNNQTTSLYV

>member
-1 MARKGSPGVAIKIED
+1 MARKGSFGVAIKIED

-58 LGFNQAK
+58 LGFNQPK

-90 EQVEKT
+90 EQVDKT

-101 DLKSDAFVVSFDR
+101 DLKSDAFVVCFDR
-114 NASKVDY
+114 NASKSDY

-164 NTIQETIAENSNVD
+164 NTTQETIAENSNVD

-185 EFNDEGKPSDVRSD
+185 EFNEEGKVSDVRSD
-199 TNVVLFAIVN
+199 TNMVLFAIVN

-231 SGNKRL
+231 SANKRL

-245 PAFNV
+245 PAFTV

-262 ESEKGV
+262 ASEKGV

-286 EMDNVPTMV
+286 EMDNVPTMA
-295 TKNATFFCNNDDATT
+295 TKTATFFCNNDDATT

-325 VKKYGEINY
+325 VKKYGEMNY
-334 VKTNGKVD
+334 AKTSGKVD
-342 FSKVRMGDAILL
+342 FSKFKMGDAILL
-354 REPDSNAKITRIL
+354 REPDGAAKITRVI
-367 GLTTDEEVTPENFD
+367 GLTTVETVSLTLDD
-381 AARKNFTFSPK
+381 KRKTFSFVPT

-399 DSVTFYYDVKT
+399 DSVTFFYT
-410 VVDEEEVTTT
+410 VTSTVDGQEVTTT
-420 KSIKGTVESVTVD
+420 KSIKGTVDSVTVD
-433 NVVTVVLDNAL
+433 NEVTVTLDAAL
-444 ESAATL
+444 EAGISSFTS
-450 PFKYYELT
+450 YEIT

-481 NVLNPVDTTDLKLDE
+481 LVLNPVDTSKLSWDD
-496 TNQAKLVA
+496 TTPAKLVGKFDTEA
-504 EFEDKEG
+504 
-511 ATPTAK
+511 AAK
-517 DKAKALMDSINGED
+517 TFMTSINGED
-531 SVVATFSSDGTFTV
+531 TVVATFEGADKPEDYVGVNVSGPTAIEDAEATTKNSNGTFTITSFTPSSGTGQ
-545 ESYDPGDEDE
+545 EA
-555 GTPATA
+555 TPATA
-561 TGTLTFDKKLSDNAI
+561 TGTVTWTNTDVPAGTAPTST
-576 IKCDKG
+576 KG
-582 ELTKGSDGRWTLT
+582 EFTQGADGTWTLT
-595 YTDKPETDPV
+595 YAAAQSTNP
-605 EGDTESVTGTD
+605 GTESVVSA
-616 TEEYLAVNV
+616 EY
-625 SGPTKVTKDVPTE
+625 S
-638 KTAEAVKFT
+638 VK
-647 VESYN
+647 
-652 SETFTAKGTVNVP
+652 ETH
-665 DDFPKASYT
+665 
-674 VVVDEVSL
+674 
-682 TLAPSTTEEGKW
+682 
-694 TLAYPEEPSTEPTPE
+694 
-709 EEIACGDIDYTANV
+709 
-723 PTDYYV
+723 YY
-729 VSLVFPEKL
+729 VSLVFPEVL
-738 PYMPSELNTRGMVDV
+738 PKKPSTLKTRGMVDV

-758 GDIIKLDTA
+758 DDIIKLVST
-767 GEKEYYV
+767 GEEYYV
-774 TNVTGSGAVTIT
+774 TSVSGSGAIAIT
-786 EKNGDEVDGNTSL
+786 GKDGAAVDGTTDL
-799 GSKVINLTATTK
+799 GDKIINLTATTN

-833 QITDPSDKTKYNTTT
+833 QITDAADKTKYNTTT

-860 QYGVGDLVAF
+860 QYGIGDLVAF

-876 KKDDSEIIF
+876 KAADGDVIFDKDD
-885 GKNDI
+885 I
-890 YVVKNINTFKDI
+890 YEVKNINTFKDI
-902 VILSHTGDIVFDK
+902 VVLSHSGDINFNR
-915 ETGKADKF
+915 ETGLADKF
-923 GDYSTWKLVD
+923 GTNCEWKLVD

-942 TAGKDGLT
+942 VAGKDGLT
-950 FYMLGAYDLTV
+950 FNMLGAYDLTV
-961 PSNVQ
+961 PANVQ
-966 EEDFLVVGEKEG
+966 EEDFLIPSDTPAN
-978 EYDLLKFAYTT
+978 DLLSFAYTD
-989 YNGGVVQ
+989 YNDGVVQ

-1022 DVNFNGVAKQ
+1022 DVNFNGEAKQ

-1073 NLFIGD
+1073 NLYIGD
-1079 MADSVLTD
+1079 VADSVLTD

-1134 AIINDAIWEYTP
+1134 AIIYDAIWEYSP

-1170 SMLIGAGTGINNLF
+1170 SMLIGAGTGVKNLF

-1212 LDGVGEANIET
+1212 LDGVGEANIEA
-1223 TLRKMIGS
+1223 TLRKMIGA

-1248 IFFDSY
+1248 VFFDSY

-1331 SRGMFIWGDFTMQ
+1331 SRGMFIWGDYTMQ

-1396 IMNANPAGL
+1396 IMNSNPAGL

-1453 SNTQTTSLYV
+1453 SNTQSTSLYV

>member
-1 MARKGSPGVAIKIED
+1 MMSNDQIEGIMARKGSPGVAIKIED
-16 RSGYSFIENPAL
+16 RSGYSFIDNPAL

-101 DLKSDAFVVSFDR
+101 DLKSDAFVVAFDR
-114 NASKVDY
+114 NAAKDDY
-121 YDKSRTAEENETDVV
+121 YDNSRSRAENKTEVI

-185 EFNDEGKPSDVRSD
+185 EFNEEGKPSDVRSD
-199 TNVVLFAIVN
+199 TNVVLFALVN

-217 AADRYTATVRKNSD
+217 AADRYTATVRKD
-231 SGNKRL
+231 IGGENKKL

-245 PAFNV
+245 PAFSV

-262 ESEKGV
+262 DSEKGV

-286 EMDNVPTMV
+286 EQENIPSLTN
-295 TKNATFFCNNDDATT
+295 TTATFFCNNDDATT

-325 VKKYGEINY
+325 VKKYGEMNY
-334 VKTNGKVD
+334 IKTETGEVD
-342 FSKVRMGDAILL
+342 FANVKMGSEILL
-354 REPDSNAKITRIL
+354 REPDGNIKVTRIF
-367 GLTTDEEVTPENFD
+367 GLKTKETVNTSGIEGKVLTFTPEE
-381 AARKNFTFSPK
+381 
-392 KAVLEAG
+392 AVIEAG
-399 DSVTFYYDVKT
+399 DIITFTYQVT
-410 VVDEEEVTTT
+410 VDEETITKTVT
-420 KSIKGTVESVTVD
+420 GTVESVTLEGVAR
-433 NVVTVVLDNAL
+433 VTLDATV
-444 ESAATL
+444 ESEVEQFSA
-450 PFKYYELT
+450 YEISSIGT
-458 SVGKESC
+458 ETC

-476 NSNRP
+476 NTNRP
-481 NVLNPVDTTDLKLDE
+481 KILNTVVLDNVEASEEFDNELIASFDTE
-496 TNQAKLVA
+496 NEAKN
-504 EFEDKEG
+504 FMK
-511 ATPTAK
+511 
-517 DKAKALMDSINGED
+517 SINADD
-531 SVVATFSSDGTFTV
+531 SVVATFTDGTEET
-545 ESYDPGDEDE
+545 
-555 GTPATA
+555 
-561 TGTLTFDKKLSDNAI
+561 
-576 IKCDKG
+576 
-582 ELTKGSDGRWTLT
+582 TK
-595 YTDKPETDPV
+595 
-605 EGDTESVTGTD
+605 
-616 TEEYLAVNV
+616 EYVGVKV
-625 SGPTKVTKDVPTE
+625 SGPEVESNTVENTTPHDVEFTVDSVSETGDPRTVTASATIPENASNPVVSGAEISVDTTNNKWVLTYQVAAESAPQQGATVTKSVTYKVT
-638 KTAEAVKFT
+638 
-647 VESYN
+647 
-652 SETFTAKGTVNVP
+652 
-665 DDFPKASYT
+665 
-674 VVVDEVSL
+674 
-682 TLAPSTTEEGKW
+682 TT
-694 TLAYPEEPSTEPTPE
+694 TTQ
-709 EEIACGDIDYTANV
+709 
-723 PTDYYV
+723 YV
-729 VSLVFPEKL
+729 VTLVFPEDLTGK
-738 PYMPSELNTRGMVDV
+738 PSELQTRGMVEV

-758 GDIIKLDTA
+758 DDIIQLDTD
-767 GEKEYYV
+767 GKKEYYV
-774 TNVTGSGAVTIT
+774 TAVTGSGAITIT
-786 EKNGDEVDGNTSL
+786 GKNGEEVADNTSL
-799 GSKVINLTATTK
+799 GGKIINLTATTN
-811 NILAAFNREGFA
+811 NILAAFNKEGFA

-833 QITDPSDKTKYNTTT
+833 QLSDIADRTKYNTTST
-848 TIGVQVPFGTAT
+848 FGVQVPFGTAT
-860 QYGVGDLVAF
+860 QYNIGDLVAF
-870 VPQKTN
+870 VRQKSN
-876 KKDDSEIIF
+876 KPADPKYFD
-885 GKNDI
+885 KNDV
-890 YVVKNINTFKDI
+890 YVVQNINTFKDI
-902 VILSHTGDIVFDK
+902 VILSHANTVEYDDELNIK
-915 ETGKADKF
+915 KF
-923 GDYSTWKLVD
+923 GTNSTWKLVD

-942 TAGKDGLT
+942 TSGKDGLT
-950 FYMLGAYDLTV
+950 FNMLGAYDLTV
-961 PSNVQ
+961 PASVQ
-966 EEDFLVVGEKEG
+966 ENKFLANDDGILTF
-978 EYDLLKFAYTT
+978 DYTT
-989 YNGGVVQ
+989 YNDGVVQ

-1002 VSDDVGA
+1002 VSDEIGA

-1032 VYVLSSE
+1032 VYVLSAE

-1053 FNGKSYDMEGT
+1053 FNGKTYEMEGT

-1073 NLFIGD
+1073 NLYIGD
-1079 MADSVLTD
+1079 VADSVLTD

-1108 YDMSQS
+1108 YDLSQS

-1146 ANNSDTATLANAWN
+1146 ANNSDSATLSNAWN

-1170 SMLIGAGTGINNLF
+1170 SMLIGAGTGVKNLF
-1184 KKNRET
+1184 KKNREV

-1223 TLRKMIGS
+1223 TLKKMIGA

-1248 IFFDSY
+1248 VFFDSY

-1396 IMNANPAGL
+1396 IMNSNPAGL

>member
-1 MARKGSPGVAIKIED
+1 MARKGSFGVAIKIED

-58 LGFNQAK
+58 LGFNQPK

-90 EQVEKT
+90 EQVDKT

-101 DLKSDAFVVSFDR
+101 DLKSDAFVVCFDR
-114 NASKVDY
+114 NASKSDY

-164 NTIQETIAENSNVD
+164 NTTQETIAENSNVD

-185 EFNDEGKPSDVRSD
+185 EFNEEGKVSDVRSD
-199 TNVVLFAIVN
+199 TNMVLFAIVN

-231 SGNKRL
+231 SANKRL

-245 PAFNV
+245 PAFTV

-286 EMDNVPTMV
+286 EMDNVPTMA
-295 TKNATFFCNNDDATT
+295 TKTATFFCNNDDATT

-325 VKKYGEINY
+325 VKKYGEMNY
-334 VKTNGKVD
+334 AKTSGKVD
-342 FSKVRMGDAILL
+342 FSKFKMGDAILL
-354 REPDSNAKITRIL
+354 REPDGAAKITRVI
-367 GLTTDEEVTPENFD
+367 GLTTVETVSLTVDDT
-381 AARKNFTFSPK
+381 RKTVSFVPT
-392 KAVLEAG
+392 KAVIEAG
-399 DSVTFYYDVKT
+399 DSVTFVYGT
-410 VVDEEEVTTT
+410 N
-420 KSIKGTVESVTVD
+420 KSIKGTVDSVTVD
-433 NVVTVVLDNAL
+433 NEVTVTLDAAL
-444 ESAATL
+444 EAGVSQFTS
-450 PFKYYELT
+450 YEIT

-481 NVLNPVDTTDLKLDE
+481 KVLNPVDTSKLSWDD
-496 TNQAKLVA
+496 TTPAKLVGKFDTEA
-504 EFEDKEG
+504 
-511 ATPTAK
+511 A
-517 DKAKALMDSINGED
+517 AKAFMTTINGED
-531 SVVATFSSDGTFTV
+531 TVVATFEGAEKPEDYVGVNVSGPTAIEDAEATTKTSNGTFSIDVNGFT
-545 ESYDPGDEDE
+545 PATPAGE
-555 GTPATA
+555 GHEATPATA
-561 TGTLTFDKKLSDNAI
+561 TGTVTWTNTDVPAGTAPTST
-576 IKCDKG
+576 KG
-582 ELTKGSDGRWTLT
+582 EFTQGADGKWTLT
-595 YTDKPETDPV
+595 YAAASTPSTNP
-605 EGDTESVTGTD
+605 GTESVVSA
-616 TEEYLAVNV
+616 EY
-625 SGPTKVTKDVPTE
+625 S
-638 KTAEAVKFT
+638 VK
-647 VESYN
+647 
-652 SETFTAKGTVNVP
+652 ETH
-665 DDFPKASYT
+665 
-674 VVVDEVSL
+674 
-682 TLAPSTTEEGKW
+682 
-694 TLAYPEEPSTEPTPE
+694 
-709 EEIACGDIDYTANV
+709 
-723 PTDYYV
+723 YY
-729 VSLVFPEKL
+729 VSLVFPEVL
-738 PYMPSELNTRGMVDV
+738 PKMPSTLKTRGMVDV

-758 GDIIKLDTA
+758 DDIIKLVST
-767 GEKEYYV
+767 GEEYYV
-774 TNVTGSGAVTIT
+774 TSVSGSGAIAIT
-786 EKNGDEVDGNTSL
+786 GKDGATVDGATDL
-799 GSKVINLTATTK
+799 GNKIINLTATTN

-833 QITDPSDKTKYNTTT
+833 QITDAADKTKYNTTT

-860 QYGVGDLVAF
+860 QYGIGDLVAF

-876 KKDDSEIIF
+876 KAADGDVIFSKDD
-885 GKNDI
+885 I
-890 YVVKNINTFKDI
+890 YEVKNINTFKDI
-902 VILSHTGDIVFDK
+902 VVLSHSGDINFNR
-915 ETGKADKF
+915 ETGLADKF
-923 GDYSTWKLVD
+923 GTNSEWKLVD

-942 TAGKDGLT
+942 VAGKDGLT
-950 FYMLGAYDLTV
+950 FNMLGAYDLTV
-961 PSNVQ
+961 PANVQ
-966 EEDFLVVGEKEG
+966 EEDFLVPSDTPAN
-978 EYDLLKFAYTT
+978 DLLSFAYTD

-1022 DVNFNGVAKQ
+1022 DVNFNGEAKQ

-1073 NLFIGD
+1073 NLYIGD
-1079 MADSVLTD
+1079 VADSVLTD

-1134 AIINDAIWEYTP
+1134 AIIYDAIWEYSP

-1170 SMLIGAGTGINNLF
+1170 SMLIGAGTGVKNLF

-1248 IFFDSY
+1248 VFFDSY

-1331 SRGMFIWGDFTMQ
+1331 SRGMFIWGDYTMQ

-1396 IMNANPAGL
+1396 IMNSNPAGL

-1453 SNTQTTSLYV
+1453 SNTQSTSLYV

>member
-16 RSGYSFIENPAL
+16 RSGYSFIDNPAL

-101 DLKSDAFVVSFDR
+101 DLKSDAFVVAFDR
-114 NASKVDY
+114 NAAKDDY
-121 YDKSRTAEENETDVV
+121 YDNSRSRAENKTEVI

-185 EFNDEGKPSDVRSD
+185 EFNEEGKPSDVRSD
-199 TNVVLFAIVN
+199 TNVVLFALVN

-217 AADRYTATVRKNSD
+217 AADRYTATVRKD
-231 SGNKRL
+231 IGGENKKL

-245 PAFNV
+245 PAFSV

-262 ESEKGV
+262 DSEKGV

-286 EMDNVPTMV
+286 EQENIPSLTN
-295 TKNATFFCNNDDATT
+295 TTATFFCNNDDATT

-325 VKKYGEINY
+325 VKKYGEMNY
-334 VKTNGKVD
+334 IKTETGEVD
-342 FSKVRMGDAILL
+342 FANVKMGSEILL
-354 REPDSNAKITRIL
+354 REPDGNIKVTRIF
-367 GLTTDEEVTPENFD
+367 GLKTKETVNTSGIEGKVLTFTPEE
-381 AARKNFTFSPK
+381 
-392 KAVLEAG
+392 AVIEAG
-399 DSVTFYYDVKT
+399 DIITFTYQVT
-410 VVDEEEVTTT
+410 VDEETITKTVT
-420 KSIKGTVESVTVD
+420 GTVESVTLEGVAR
-433 NVVTVVLDNAL
+433 VTLDATV
-444 ESAATL
+444 ESEVEQFSA
-450 PFKYYELT
+450 YEISSIGT
-458 SVGKESC
+458 ETC

-476 NSNRP
+476 NTNRP
-481 NVLNPVDTTDLKLDE
+481 KILNTVVLDNVEASEEFDNELIASFDTE
-496 TNQAKLVA
+496 NEAKN
-504 EFEDKEG
+504 FMK
-511 ATPTAK
+511 
-517 DKAKALMDSINGED
+517 SINADD
-531 SVVATFSSDGTFTV
+531 SVVATFTDGTEET
-545 ESYDPGDEDE
+545 
-555 GTPATA
+555 
-561 TGTLTFDKKLSDNAI
+561 
-576 IKCDKG
+576 
-582 ELTKGSDGRWTLT
+582 TK
-595 YTDKPETDPV
+595 
-605 EGDTESVTGTD
+605 
-616 TEEYLAVNV
+616 EYVGVKV
-625 SGPTKVTKDVPTE
+625 SGPEVESNTVENTTPHDVEFTVDSVSETGDPRTVTASATIPENASNPVVSGAEISVDTTNNKWVLTYQVAAESAPQQGATVTKSVTYKVT
-638 KTAEAVKFT
+638 
-647 VESYN
+647 
-652 SETFTAKGTVNVP
+652 
-665 DDFPKASYT
+665 
-674 VVVDEVSL
+674 
-682 TLAPSTTEEGKW
+682 TT
-694 TLAYPEEPSTEPTPE
+694 TTQ
-709 EEIACGDIDYTANV
+709 
-723 PTDYYV
+723 YV
-729 VSLVFPEKL
+729 VTLVFPEDLTGK
-738 PYMPSELNTRGMVDV
+738 PSELQTRGMVEV

-758 GDIIKLDTA
+758 DDIIQLDTD
-767 GEKEYYV
+767 GKKEYYV
-774 TNVTGSGAVTIT
+774 TAVTGSGAITIT
-786 EKNGDEVDGNTSL
+786 GKNGEEVADNTSL
-799 GSKVINLTATTK
+799 GGKIINLTATTN
-811 NILAAFNREGFA
+811 NILAAFNKEGFA

-833 QITDPSDKTKYNTTT
+833 QLSDIADRTKYNTTST
-848 TIGVQVPFGTAT
+848 FGVQVPFGTAT
-860 QYGVGDLVAF
+860 QYNIGDLVAF
-870 VPQKTN
+870 VRQKSN
-876 KKDDSEIIF
+876 KPADPKYFD
-885 GKNDI
+885 KNDV
-890 YVVKNINTFKDI
+890 YVVQNINTFKDI
-902 VILSHTGDIVFDK
+902 VILSHANTVEYDDELNIK
-915 ETGKADKF
+915 KF
-923 GDYSTWKLVD
+923 GTNSTWKLVD

-942 TAGKDGLT
+942 TSGKDGLT
-950 FYMLGAYDLTV
+950 FNMLGAYDLTV
-961 PSNVQ
+961 PASVQ
-966 EEDFLVVGEKEG
+966 ENKFLANDDGILTF
-978 EYDLLKFAYTT
+978 DYTT
-989 YNGGVVQ
+989 YNDGVVQ

-1002 VSDDVGA
+1002 VSDEIGA

-1032 VYVLSSE
+1032 VYVLSAE

-1053 FNGKSYDMEGT
+1053 FNGKTYEMEGT

-1073 NLFIGD
+1073 NLYIGD
-1079 MADSVLTD
+1079 VADSVLTD

-1108 YDMSQS
+1108 YDLSQS

-1146 ANNSDTATLANAWN
+1146 ANNSDSATLSNAWN

-1170 SMLIGAGTGINNLF
+1170 SMLIGAGTGVKNLF
-1184 KKNRET
+1184 KKNREV

-1223 TLRKMIGS
+1223 TLKKMIGA

-1248 IFFDSY
+1248 VFFDSY

-1396 IMNANPAGL
+1396 IMNSNPAGL

>member
-1 MARKGSPGVAIKIED
+1 MTRKGSPGVAIKIED
-16 RSGYSFIENPAL
+16 NSGYSFIETPAL

-49 TANQDSILG
+49 TANQDTILG
-58 LGFNQAK
+58 LGFNQPK

-90 EQVEKT
+90 EQVDKT

-101 DLKSDAFVVSFDR
+101 DLKSDAFVVCFDR
-114 NASKVDY
+114 NASKSDY
-121 YDKSRTAEENETDVV
+121 YDKSRTAEENETDIV

-157 FGGKRKI
+157 FGGKRKV
-164 NTIQETIAENSNVD
+164 NTIQETIAENTNVD

-185 EFNDEGKPSDVRSD
+185 EFNEEGKTSDVRSD
-199 TNVVLFAIVN
+199 TNMVLFAIVN

-231 SGNKRL
+231 SANKRI
-237 VTLVCDSV
+237 VTLACDSV

-268 YATVNKILDTQV
+268 YATVNKIFDTQV

-325 VKKYGEINY
+325 VKKYGEMNY
-334 VKTNGKVD
+334 VKTENIVD
-342 FSKVRMGDAILL
+342 FDKIKMGSAILL
-354 REPDSNAKITRIL
+354 REPDASVKITRII
-367 GLTTDEEVTPENFD
+367 GLPTVEEIAGIAGLRT
-381 AARKNFTFSPK
+381 FTFTPQE
-392 KAVLEAG
+392 AILEAG
-399 DSVTFYYDVKT
+399 DTVKFSYNETNSVT
-410 VVDEEEVTTT
+410 
-420 KSIKGTVESVTVD
+420 GTVDTVTVD
-433 NVVTVVLDNAL
+433 GEVTVTLDAD
-444 ESAATL
+444 AVGATK
-450 PFKYYELT
+450 FDSYEIT

-476 NSNRP
+476 NSNR
-481 NVLNPVDTTDLKLDE
+481 NDVLNTVEFTEASDVTWTSAAPTKLIA
-496 TNQAKLVA
+496 T
-504 EFEDKEG
+504 FEKEDD
-511 ATPTAK
+511 AI
-517 DKAKALMDSINGED
+517 DFMDSINGED
-531 SVVATFSSDGTFTV
+531 SVVATFGTN
-545 ESYDPGDEDE
+545 
-555 GTPATA
+555 
-561 TGTLTFDKKLSDNAI
+561 K
-576 IKCDKG
+576 
-582 ELTKGSDGRWTLT
+582 
-595 YTDKPETDPV
+595 
-605 EGDTESVTGTD
+605 
-616 TEEYLAVNV
+616 EEYIGVNV
-625 SGPTKVTKDVPTE
+625 SGPK
-638 KTAEAVKFT
+638 A
-647 VESYN
+647 VES
-652 SETFTAKGTVNVP
+652 ETPKTSAGTFKVVSVDANTRTATGTVTFVETDVP
-665 DDFPKASYT
+665 DDATYT
-674 VVVDEVSL
+674 CDTGTISKSGNTWTFVY
-682 TLAPSTTEEGKW
+682 TEEATVPKVDNEISF
-694 TLAYPEEPSTEPTPE
+694 TATYPVLE
-709 EEIACGDIDYTANV
+709 
-723 PTDYYV
+723 YV
-729 VSLVFPEKL
+729 VTMVFPETLSGKPDVL
-738 PYMPSELNTRGMVDV
+738 QTRAMVDV

-758 GDIIKLDTA
+758 DDIIQLKNGAKTL
-767 GEKEYYV
+767 EYYV
-774 TNVTGSGAVTIT
+774 TAVTGSGAVTLT
-786 EKNGDEVDGNTSL
+786 DKDGADVSGDL
-799 GSKVINLTATTK
+799 GKTLINLTATTK
-811 NILAAFNREGFA
+811 NILAAFNKEGFA

-833 QITDPSDKTKYNTTT
+833 QITDPADRTKYNTTT
-848 TIGVQVPFGTAT
+848 TLGVQVPFGTAT
-860 QYGVGDLVAF
+860 QYGIGDLVAF

-876 KKDDSEIIF
+876 KAADDPTKIFDKD
-885 GKNDI
+885 DI
-890 YVVKNINTFKDI
+890 YVVQNINTFKDI
-902 VILSHTGDIVFDK
+902 VILSHSGDIVFDK
-915 ETGKADKF
+915 DTGKANKF
-923 GDYSTWKLVD
+923 GANSEWKLVD

-942 TAGKDGLT
+942 VAGKDGLT
-950 FYMLGAYDLTV
+950 FNMLGAYDLTV
-961 PSNVQ
+961 PANVQ
-966 EEDFLVVGEKEG
+966 EENFIVPGEHDESDPYK
-978 EYDLLKFAYTT
+978 DLLDFAYST
-989 YNGGVVQ
+989 YNSGVVQ

-1009 SFNAMGLASVKYE
+1009 SFNSMGLASVKYE
-1022 DVNFNGVAKQ
+1022 DVNFNGEAKQ

-1073 NLFIGD
+1073 NLYIGD
-1079 MADSVLTD
+1079 VADSVLTD
-1087 SGARLLIND
+1087 SGAMLLIND

-1123 STMLSYDERDP
+1123 SSMLSYDERDP

-1146 ANNSDTATLANAWN
+1146 ANNSDSATLANAWN

-1170 SMLIGAGTGINNLF
+1170 SMLIGAGTGITSLF

-1212 LDGVGEANIET
+1212 LDGVGESNIET

-1268 ASIITANAAN
+1268 AAIITANAAN

-1331 SRGMFIWGDFTMQ
+1331 SRGMFVWGDFTMQ

-1396 IMNANPAGL
+1396 IMNSNPAGL

-1453 SNTQTTSLYV
+1453 SNNQTTSLYV

>member
-49 TANQDSILG
+49 TANQDTILG
-58 LGFNQAK
+58 LGFNQPK

-90 EQVEKT
+90 EQVDKT

-101 DLKSDAFVVSFDR
+101 DLKSDAFVVCFDR
-114 NASKVDY
+114 NASKSDY
-121 YDKSRTAEENETDVV
+121 YDRSRTAEENETDIV

-157 FGGKRKI
+157 FGGKRKV
-164 NTIQETIAENSNVD
+164 NTIQETIAANTNVD

-185 EFNDEGKPSDVRSD
+185 EFNEEGKMSDVRSD
-199 TNVVLFAIVN
+199 TNMVLFAIVN

-231 SGNKRL
+231 SANKRL

-245 PAFNV
+245 PAFTV

-325 VKKYGEINY
+325 VKKYGEMNY
-334 VKTNGKVD
+334 VKTDNIVD
-342 FSKVRMGDAILL
+342 FDKIKMGSAILL
-354 REPDSNAKITRIL
+354 REPDANVKITRII
-367 GLTTDEEVTPENFD
+367 GLPTDEEITGI
-381 AARKNFTFSPK
+381 AGLRTFTFTPQD
-392 KAVLEAG
+392 AVIEAG
-399 DSVTFYYDVKT
+399 DIVKFYYNVTKSVT
-410 VVDEEEVTTT
+410 
-420 KSIKGTVESVTVD
+420 GTVDTVTVD
-433 NVVTVVLDNAL
+433 GEVTVTLDAD
-444 ESAATL
+444 AVGATK
-450 PFKYYELT
+450 FDSYEIT

-476 NSNRP
+476 NSNRHD
-481 NVLNPVDTTDLKLDE
+481 VLKTVEFTEASDVTWTSASPTKL
-496 TNQAKLVA
+496 TAT
-504 EFEDKEG
+504 FEKEDD
-511 ATPTAK
+511 AI
-517 DKAKALMDSINGED
+517 DFMDSINGED
-531 SVVATFSSDGTFTV
+531 SVVATFGTN
-545 ESYDPGDEDE
+545 
-555 GTPATA
+555 
-561 TGTLTFDKKLSDNAI
+561 KK
-576 IKCDKG
+576 
-582 ELTKGSDGRWTLT
+582 
-595 YTDKPETDPV
+595 
-605 EGDTESVTGTD
+605 
-616 TEEYLAVNV
+616 EYIGVNV
-625 SGPTKVTKDVPTE
+625 SGPK
-638 KTAEAVKFT
+638 A
-647 VESYN
+647 VES
-652 SETFTAKGTVNVP
+652 ETPKTSAGTFKVVSVDANTRTATGTVTFVETDVP
-665 DDFPKASYT
+665 DDATYT
-674 VVVDEVSL
+674 CDTGTISKSGNTWTFVY
-682 TLAPSTTEEGKW
+682 TEEA
-694 TLAYPEEPSTEPTPE
+694 TVPEVDNEISFTATYPVLE
-709 EEIACGDIDYTANV
+709 
-723 PTDYYV
+723 YV
-729 VSLVFPEKL
+729 VTMVFPETLSGKPDVL
-738 PYMPSELNTRGMVDV
+738 QTRAMVDV

-758 GDIIKLDTA
+758 DDIIQLKNGSKKL
-767 GEKEYYV
+767 EYYV
-774 TNVTGSGAVTIT
+774 TAVTGSGAVTLT
-786 EKNGDEVDGNTSL
+786 DKNGADVSGDL
-799 GSKVINLTATTK
+799 GKTLINLTATTK
-811 NILAAFNREGFA
+811 NILAAFNKEGFA

-833 QITDPSDKTKYNTTT
+833 QITDPADRTKYNTTT

-860 QYGVGDLVAF
+860 QYGIGDLVTF

-876 KKDDSEIIF
+876 KAADDPTEIFDKD
-885 GKNDI
+885 DI
-890 YVVKNINTFKDI
+890 YVVQNINTFKDI
-902 VILSHTGDIVFDK
+902 VILSHSGDITFDK
-915 ETGKADKF
+915 DTGKAPKF
-923 GDYSTWKLVD
+923 GEYSEWKLVD

-942 TAGKDGLT
+942 VAGKDGLT
-950 FYMLGAYDLTV
+950 FNMLGAYDLTV
-961 PSNVQ
+961 PSAVQ
-966 EEDFLVVGEKEG
+966 EEKFLEDESS
-978 EYDLLKFAYTT
+978 DLLSFEYTV
-989 YNGGVVQ
+989 YNSGTVQ

-1002 VSDDVGA
+1002 VSDEIGA

-1022 DVNFNGVAKQ
+1022 DVNFNGTAKQ
-1032 VYVLSSE
+1032 VYVLSLE

-1064 IVPYVHDDG
+1064 IVPYLHDDG
-1073 NLFIGD
+1073 NLYIGD
-1079 MADSVLTD
+1079 VANSVLTD
-1087 SGARLLIND
+1087 SGAMLLIND

-1123 STMLSYDERDP
+1123 SSMLSYDERDP

-1146 ANNSDTATLANAWN
+1146 ANNNDSATLANAWN

-1170 SMLIGAGTGINNLF
+1170 SMLIGAGTGINSLF

-1212 LDGVGEANIET
+1212 LDGVGESNIET

-1284 PAGEINAVIP
+1284 PAGEINAMIP

-1331 SRGMFIWGDFTMQ
+1331 SRGMFVWGDFTMQ

-1396 IMNANPAGL
+1396 IMNTNPAGL

-1444 RTIVESNGS
+1444 RTVVESNGS
-1453 SNTQTTSLYV
+1453 SNNQTTSLYV

>member
-49 TANQDSILG
+49 TANQDTILG
-58 LGFNQAK
+58 LGFNQPK

-90 EQVEKT
+90 EQVDKT

-101 DLKSDAFVVSFDR
+101 DLKSDAFVVCFDR
-114 NASKVDY
+114 NASKSDY
-121 YDKSRTAEENETDVV
+121 YDKSRTAEENETDIV

-157 FGGKRKI
+157 FGGKRKV
-164 NTIQETIAENSNVD
+164 NTIQETIAANTNVD

-185 EFNDEGKPSDVRSD
+185 EFNEEGKTSDVRSD
-199 TNVVLFAIVN
+199 TNMVLFAIVN

-231 SGNKRL
+231 SANKRI

-325 VKKYGEINY
+325 VKKYGELNY
-334 VKTNGKVD
+334 ARNMAGNVD
-342 FSKVRMGDAILL
+342 FSKFKMGDAIML
-354 REPDSNAKITRIL
+354 REPDGASKITRVI
-367 GLTTDEEVTPENFD
+367 GLTVETVSLDTLVNKTFTFTPE
-381 AARKNFTFSPK
+381 
-392 KAVLEAG
+392 KAVIEAG
-399 DSVTFYYDVKT
+399 DSIAFYYT
-410 VVDEEEVTTT
+410 VETATKKVT
-420 KSIKGTVESVTVD
+420 GTVDSVTVD
-433 NVVTVVLDNAL
+433 NLVTVTLDAVPT
-444 ESAATL
+444 ESGVNKFTS
-450 PFKYYELT
+450 YEIT

-465 DASAKIVTLNV
+465 DASAKIVTLNG

-481 NVLNPVDTTDLKLDE
+481 LVLNEVDVTNLKWDKQTPTKLLGSFDSE
-496 TNQAKLVA
+496 SKAKL
-504 EFEDKEG
+504 F
-511 ATPTAK
+511 
-517 DKAKALMDSINGED
+517 MDSINGED
-531 SVVATFSSDGTFTV
+531 TVVATFEGVDEPEDFVGVNVSGPKAVEDEAPTQKTSAGTFKIA
-545 ESYDPGDEDE
+545 SYNAGEAAHDDVPEVK
-555 GTPATA
+555 ATA
-561 TGTLTFDKKLSDNAI
+561 TGTVDWVETDVPDNAVFT
-576 IKCDKG
+576 CSLG
-582 ELTKGSDGRWTLT
+582 TLTKGTNGWTLS
-595 YTDKPETDPV
+595 YTNRPTTAPTV
-605 EGDTESVTGTD
+605 GTEV
-616 TEEYLAVNV
+616 AV
-625 SGPTKVTKDVPTE
+625 S
-638 KTAEAVKFT
+638 
-647 VESYN
+647 
-652 SETFTAKGTVNVP
+652 
-665 DDFPKASYT
+665 ASYT
-674 VVVDEVSL
+674 VSVHYE
-682 TLAPSTTEEGKW
+682 
-694 TLAYPEEPSTEPTPE
+694 
-709 EEIACGDIDYTANV
+709 
-723 PTDYYV
+723 
-729 VSLVFPEKL
+729 VSLVFPEAL
-738 PYMPSELNTRGMVDV
+738 PKKPSTLNARGMVDV

-758 GDIIKLDTA
+758 EDILQLVST
-767 GEKEYYV
+767 GKEYYV
-774 TNVTGSGAVTIT
+774 TSVSGSGAISIT
-786 EKNGDEVDGNTSL
+786 EKNGEEVDKNPSL
-799 GSKVINLTATTK
+799 EGKIINLTATTN

-833 QITDPSDKTKYNTTT
+833 QITDAADRTKYNTTT

-860 QYGVGDLVAF
+860 QYGIGDLVAF

-876 KKDDSEIIF
+876 KAADGDVIFSKDD
-885 GKNDI
+885 I
-890 YVVKNINTFKDI
+890 YEVKNINTFKDI
-902 VILSHTGDIVFDK
+902 VVLSHNGDINFDS
-915 ETGKADKF
+915 ETGLADKF
-923 GDYSTWKLVD
+923 GTNSEWKLVD

-942 TAGKDGLT
+942 TSGKDGLT
-950 FYMLGAYDLTV
+950 FNMLGAYDLTV
-961 PSNVQ
+961 PANVQ
-966 EEDFLVVGEKEG
+966 AEDFLVKGDN
-978 EYDLLKFAYTT
+978 DLLKFSYTT
-989 YNGGVVQ
+989 YNDGTVQ

-1002 VSDDVGA
+1002 VSNDVGA
-1009 SFNAMGLASVKYE
+1009 SFNSMGLASVKYE
-1022 DVNFNGVAKQ
+1022 DVNFNGEAKQ

-1073 NLFIGD
+1073 NLYIGD
-1079 MADSVLTD
+1079 VANSVLTD
-1087 SGARLLIND
+1087 SGAMLLIND

-1123 STMLSYDERDP
+1123 SSMLSYDERDP

-1146 ANNSDTATLANAWN
+1146 ANNSDSATLANAWN

-1170 SMLIGAGTGINNLF
+1170 SMLIGAGTGINSLF

-1212 LDGVGEANIET
+1212 LDGVGESNIET

-1268 ASIITANAAN
+1268 AAIITANAAN

-1331 SRGMFIWGDFTMQ
+1331 SRGMFVWGDFTMQ

-1396 IMNANPAGL
+1396 IMNSNPAGL

-1453 SNTQTTSLYV
+1453 SNNQTTSLYV

>member
-16 RSGYSFIENPAL
+16 RSGYSFIDNPSL

-101 DLKSDAFVVSFDR
+101 DLKTDAFVVAFDR
-114 NASKVDY
+114 NAAKSDY
-121 YDKSRTAEENETDVV
+121 YDKSRTAEENDTDVV
-136 HTSFD
+136 HTSLD

-185 EFNDEGKPSDVRSD
+185 EFNEEGKPSDVRSD
-199 TNVVLFAIVN
+199 TNVVLFALVN

-217 AADRYTATVRKNSD
+217 AADRYTATVRKNTD
-231 SGNKRL
+231 QENKRL

-262 ESEKGV
+262 QSEKGV
-268 YATVNKILDTQV
+268 YATVTKILDTQV

-286 EMDNVPTMV
+286 EQDNVPSMA
-295 TKNATFFCNNDDATT
+295 TKTASFFCNNDDATT

-325 VKKYGEINY
+325 VKKYGVMNY
-334 VKTNGKVD
+334 VKTASNMVD
-342 FSKVRMGDAILL
+342 FTKVKMGDAILL
-354 REPDSNAKITRIL
+354 REPDGSAKVTRII
-367 GLTTDEEVTPENFD
+367 GLPTVETIDISGIEGRT
-381 AARKNFTFSPK
+381 FTFSPE

-399 DSVTFYYDVKT
+399 DTIKFTKGTKSVTGTVDT
-410 VVDEEEVTTT
+410 VVVNSTTEKDEATIT
-420 KSIKGTVESVTVD
+420 
-433 NVVTVVLDNAL
+433 LDADFDEN
-444 ESAATL
+444 S
-450 PFKYYELT
+450 FDSYEIT

-481 NVLNPVDTTDLKLDE
+481 NGLNEVPLTNVEWDATAPTKLIATFDPDTE
-496 TNQAKLVA
+496 
-504 EFEDKEG
+504 EG
-511 ATPTAK
+511 HSPDAF
-517 DKAKALMDSINGED
+517 AKAFMEKINGED
-531 SVVATFSSDGTFTV
+531 SVVAKF
-545 ESYDPGDEDE
+545 GD
-555 GTPATA
+555 
-561 TGTLTFDKKLSDNAI
+561 DK
-576 IKCDKG
+576 
-582 ELTKGSDGRWTLT
+582 
-595 YTDKPETDPV
+595 
-605 EGDTESVTGTD
+605 
-616 TEEYLAVNV
+616 EEFVGVNV
-625 SGPTKVTKDVPTE
+625 SGPKAIEYTETQTKTGQTATFNVSSYTPATQDPAADAFAIGTISGIPEGATDVTYTCNKGTLTKVENTDTWKLTYSTAPSSEPT
-638 KTAEAVKFT
+638 
-647 VESYN
+647 
-652 SETFTAKGTVNVP
+652 SETLS
-665 DDFPKASYT
+665 ASYKID
-674 VVVDEVSL
+674 V
-682 TLAPSTTEEGKW
+682 TTTK
-694 TLAYPEEPSTEPTPE
+694 YQ
-709 EEIACGDIDYTANV
+709 
-723 PTDYYV
+723 

-738 PYMPSELNTRGMVDV
+738 PSKPTELNTRGMVDV

-758 GDIIKLDTA
+758 DDILQLDTT
-767 GEKEYYV
+767 GTPEYYV
-774 TNVTGSGAVTIT
+774 TAVTGSGAVTLT
-786 EKNGDEVDGNTSL
+786 SKDNDAQEYSGSL
-799 GSKVINLTATTK
+799 GDKIINLTATTN
-811 NILAAFNREGFA
+811 NILAAFNKEGFA

-833 QITDPSDKTKYNTTT
+833 QLTDAADRTKYNTTT

-860 QYGVGDLVAF
+860 QYGIGDLVAF

-876 KKDDSEIIF
+876 KVADDPTKIFDKD
-885 GKNDI
+885 DI
-890 YVVKNINTFKDI
+890 YVVQNINTFKDI
-902 VILSHTGDIVFDK
+902 VILSHSGDITFDK
-915 ETGKADKF
+915 DTGKAAKF
-923 GDYSTWKLVD
+923 GANSTWKLVD
-933 LTASNANIW
+933 LTSSNANIW

-950 FYMLGAYDLTV
+950 FNMLGAYDLTV
-961 PSNVQ
+961 PSAVQ
-966 EEDFLVVGEKEG
+966 EEKFLEAESSK
-978 EYDLLKFAYTT
+978 LLSFEYTT
-989 YNGGVVQ
+989 YNSGVVQ

-1002 VSDDVGA
+1002 VSDEIGA

-1022 DVNFNGVAKQ
+1022 DVNFNGTAKQ

-1053 FNGKSYDMEGT
+1053 FNGKTYDMEGT

-1079 MADSVLTD
+1079 VADSVLTD
-1087 SGARLLIND
+1087 SGATLLIND

-1108 YDMSQS
+1108 YDLSQS

-1170 SMLIGAGTGINNLF
+1170 SMLIGAGTGIKNLF
-1184 KKNRET
+1184 KKNREV

-1223 TLRKMIGS
+1223 TLRKMIGA

-1248 IFFDSY
+1248 VFFDSY

-1344 KESSAFDQIHVAM
+1344 KESSAFDQVHVAM

-1396 IMNANPAGL
+1396 IMNSNPAGL

>member
-49 TANQDSILG
+49 TANQDTILG
-58 LGFNQAK
+58 LGFNQPK

-90 EQVEKT
+90 EQVDKT

-101 DLKSDAFVVSFDR
+101 DLKSDAFVVCFDR
-114 NASKVDY
+114 NASKSDY
-121 YDKSRTAEENETDVV
+121 YDKSRTAEENETDIV

-157 FGGKRKI
+157 FGGKRKV
-164 NTIQETIAENSNVD
+164 NTIQETIAANTNVD

-185 EFNDEGKPSDVRSD
+185 EFNEEGKPSDVRSD
-199 TNVVLFAIVN
+199 TNMVLFALVN

-231 SGNKRL
+231 SANKRL

-245 PAFNV
+245 PAFTV

-325 VKKYGEINY
+325 VKKYGEMNY
-334 VKTNGKVD
+334 VKTDNIVD
-342 FSKVRMGDAILL
+342 FDKIKMGSAILL
-354 REPDSNAKITRIL
+354 REPDANVKITRII
-367 GLTTDEEVTPENFD
+367 GLPTDETVSLDTLVNKTFTFTPEKAVIESGDSIAFYYTVD
-381 AARKNFTFSPK
+381 KAPK
-392 KAVLEAG
+392 K
-399 DSVTFYYDVKT
+399 VT
-410 VVDEEEVTTT
+410 
-420 KSIKGTVESVTVD
+420 GTVDSVTVD
-433 NVVTVVLDNAL
+433 NEVTVALDAAL
-444 ESAATL
+444 EDGVSQFTS
-450 PFKYYELT
+450 YEIT

-476 NSNRP
+476 NSNRHD
-481 NVLNPVDTTDLKLDE
+481 VLKTVEFTEASDVTWTSASPTKL
-496 TNQAKLVA
+496 TAT
-504 EFEDKEG
+504 FEKEDD
-511 ATPTAK
+511 AI
-517 DKAKALMDSINGED
+517 DFMDSINGED
-531 SVVATFSSDGTFTV
+531 SVVATFGTN
-545 ESYDPGDEDE
+545 
-555 GTPATA
+555 
-561 TGTLTFDKKLSDNAI
+561 K
-576 IKCDKG
+576 
-582 ELTKGSDGRWTLT
+582 
-595 YTDKPETDPV
+595 
-605 EGDTESVTGTD
+605 
-616 TEEYLAVNV
+616 EEYIGVNV
-625 SGPTKVTKDVPTE
+625 SGPK
-638 KTAEAVKFT
+638 A
-647 VESYN
+647 VES
-652 SETFTAKGTVNVP
+652 ETPKTSAGTFKVVSVDANTRTATGTVTFVETDVP
-665 DDFPKASYT
+665 DDATYT
-674 VVVDEVSL
+674 CDTGTISKSGNTWTFVY
-682 TLAPSTTEEGKW
+682 TEEA
-694 TLAYPEEPSTEPTPE
+694 TVPEVDNEISFTATYPVLE
-709 EEIACGDIDYTANV
+709 
-723 PTDYYV
+723 YV
-729 VSLVFPEKL
+729 VTMVFPETLSGKPDVL
-738 PYMPSELNTRGMVDV
+738 QTRAMVDV

-758 GDIIKLDTA
+758 DDIIQLKNGAKKL
-767 GEKEYYV
+767 EYYV
-774 TNVTGSGAVTIT
+774 TAVTGSGAVTLT
-786 EKNGDEVDGNTSL
+786 DKDGADVSGDL
-799 GSKVINLTATTK
+799 GKTLINLTATTK
-811 NILAAFNREGFA
+811 NILAAFNKEGFA

-833 QITDPSDKTKYNTTT
+833 QITDPADRTKYNTTT
-848 TIGVQVPFGTAT
+848 TLGVQVPFGTAT
-860 QYGVGDLVAF
+860 QYGIGDLVAF

-876 KKDDSEIIF
+876 KAADDPTKIFDKD
-885 GKNDI
+885 DI
-890 YVVKNINTFKDI
+890 YVVQNINTFKDI
-902 VILSHTGDIVFDK
+902 VILSHSGDIVFDK
-915 ETGKADKF
+915 DTGKANKF
-923 GDYSTWKLVD
+923 GANSEWKLVD
-933 LTASNANIW
+933 ITASNANIW
-942 TAGKDGLT
+942 VAGKDGLT
-950 FYMLGAYDLTV
+950 FNMLGAYDLTV
-961 PSNVQ
+961 PANVQ
-966 EEDFLVVGEKEG
+966 EENFIVPGEHDESDPYK
-978 EYDLLKFAYTT
+978 DLLDFAYST
-989 YNGGVVQ
+989 YNSGVVQ

-1022 DVNFNGVAKQ
+1022 DVNFNGEAKQ

-1064 IVPYVHDDG
+1064 IVPYVHGDG
-1073 NLFIGD
+1073 NLYIGD
-1079 MADSVLTD
+1079 VADSVLTD
-1087 SGARLLIND
+1087 SGAMLLIND

-1123 STMLSYDERDP
+1123 SSMLSYDERDP

-1146 ANNSDTATLANAWN
+1146 ANNSDSATLANAWN

-1170 SMLIGAGTGINNLF
+1170 SMLIGAGTGINSLF

-1212 LDGVGEANIET
+1212 LDGVGESNIET

-1268 ASIITANAAN
+1268 AAIITANAAN

-1284 PAGEINAVIP
+1284 PAGEINAMIP

-1331 SRGMFIWGDFTMQ
+1331 SRGMFVWGDFTMQ

-1396 IMNANPAGL
+1396 IMNSNPAGL

-1453 SNTQTTSLYV
+1453 SNNQTTSLYV

>member
-1 MARKGSPGVAIKIED
+1 MARKGSFGVAIKIED

-58 LGFNQAK
+58 LGFNQPK

-90 EQVEKT
+90 EQVDKT

-101 DLKSDAFVVSFDR
+101 DLKSDAFVVCFDR
-114 NASKVDY
+114 NASKSDY

-164 NTIQETIAENSNVD
+164 NTTQETIAENSNVD

-185 EFNDEGKPSDVRSD
+185 EFNEEGKVSDVRSD
-199 TNVVLFAIVN
+199 TNMVLFAIVN

-217 AADRYTATVRKNSD
+217 AADRYTATVRKNND
-231 SGNKRL
+231 SANKRL

-245 PAFNV
+245 PAFTV

-262 ESEKGV
+262 KSEKGV

-286 EMDNVPTMV
+286 EMDNVPTMA
-295 TKNATFFCNNDDATT
+295 TKTATFFCNNDDATT

-325 VKKYGEINY
+325 VKKYGEMNY
-334 VKTNGKVD
+334 AKTSGKVD
-342 FSKVRMGDAILL
+342 FSKFKMGDAIML
-354 REPDSNAKITRIL
+354 REPDGAAKITRVI
-367 GLTTDEEVTPENFD
+367 GLTTVEAVSLTLD
-381 AARKNFTFSPK
+381 ATRKTFSFVPT

-399 DSVTFYYDVKT
+399 DSVTFFYT
-410 VVDEEEVTTT
+410 VTSTVDEQEVTTT
-420 KSIKGTVESVTVD
+420 KSIKGTVDSVTVD
-433 NVVTVVLDNAL
+433 NEVTVTLDAAL
-444 ESAATL
+444 EAGISSFTS
-450 PFKYYELT
+450 YEIT

-465 DASAKIVTLNV
+465 DSSAKIVTLNV
-476 NSNRP
+476 NSNRSD
-481 NVLNPVDTTDLKLDE
+481 VLNYVPIDTGSIDWNSSNPSKV
-496 TNQAKLVA
+496 VA
-504 EFEDKEG
+504 EFD
-511 ATPTAK
+511 T
-517 DKAKALMDSINGED
+517 KAKADTFMSKINSED
-531 SVVATFSSDGTFTV
+531 TVIATF
-545 ESYDPGDEDE
+545 GD
-555 GTPATA
+555 
-561 TGTLTFDKKLSDNAI
+561 N
-576 IKCDKG
+576 
-582 ELTKGSDGRWTLT
+582 
-595 YTDKPETDPV
+595 
-605 EGDTESVTGTD
+605 
-616 TEEYLAVNV
+616 TEEYVGVNV
-625 SGPTKVTKDVPTE
+625 SGPNAVTTE
-638 KTAEAVKFT
+638 AKPHNVSFAVT
-647 VESYN
+647 VEGTTVTGTATLPEGITNVTPARGTITKGDNNLWTLVYTLDDGEAAPTSPTTVSVTY
-652 SETFTAKGTVNVP
+652 SETMY
-665 DDFPKASYT
+665 D
-674 VVVDEVSL
+674 
-682 TLAPSTTEEGKW
+682 
-694 TLAYPEEPSTEPTPE
+694 
-709 EEIACGDIDYTANV
+709 
-723 PTDYYV
+723 
-729 VSLVFPEKL
+729 VSLVFPEDL
-738 PYMPSELNTRGMVDV
+738 PRAPGNLQTRGMVDV

-758 GDIIKLDTA
+758 GDIIKLVSTGD
-767 GEKEYYV
+767 EYYV
-774 TNVTGSGAVTIT
+774 TSVSGSGAIAIT
-786 EKNGDEVDGNTSL
+786 GKDGAAVDGATSL
-799 GSKVINLTATTK
+799 GTKIINLTATTN

-833 QITDPSDKTKYNTTT
+833 QITDAADKTKYNTTT

-860 QYGVGDLVAF
+860 QYGIGDLVAF

-876 KKDDSEIIF
+876 KAADSAVIF
-885 GKNDI
+885 SKNDI
-890 YVVKNINTFKDI
+890 YEVKNINTFKDI
-902 VILSHTGDIVFDK
+902 VILSHSGDINFDRD
-915 ETGKADKF
+915 TGLADKF
-923 GDYSTWKLVD
+923 GTNSEWKLVD

-942 TAGKDGLT
+942 VAGKDGLT
-950 FYMLGAYDLTV
+950 FNMLGAYDLTV
-961 PSNVQ
+961 PANVQ
-966 EEDFLVVGEKEG
+966 EEDFLIPSDTPAN
-978 EYDLLKFAYTT
+978 DLLSFAYTN
-989 YNGGVVQ
+989 YNAGTVQ

-1022 DVNFNGVAKQ
+1022 DVNFNGEAKQ

-1073 NLFIGD
+1073 NLYIGD
-1079 MADSVLTD
+1079 VADSVLTD

-1134 AIINDAIWEYTP
+1134 AIIYDAIWEYSP

-1170 SMLIGAGTGINNLF
+1170 SMLIGAGTGVKNLF

-1223 TLRKMIGS
+1223 TLRKMIGA

-1248 IFFDSY
+1248 VFFDSY

-1331 SRGMFIWGDFTMQ
+1331 SRGMFIWGDYTMQ

-1396 IMNANPAGL
+1396 IMNSNPAGL

-1453 SNTQTTSLYV
+1453 SNTQSTSLYV

>member
-16 RSGYSFIENPAL
+16 KSGYSFIETPAL

-49 TANQDSILG
+49 TANQDTILG
-58 LGFNQAK
+58 LGFNQPK

-90 EQVEKT
+90 EQVDKT

-101 DLKSDAFVVSFDR
+101 DLKSDAFVVCFDR
-114 NASKVDY
+114 NASKSDY
-121 YDKSRTAEENETDVV
+121 YDRSRTAEENETDIV

-157 FGGKRKI
+157 FGGKRKV
-164 NTIQETIAENSNVD
+164 NTIQETIAANTNVD

-185 EFNDEGKPSDVRSD
+185 EFNEEGKTSDVRSD
-199 TNVVLFAIVN
+199 TNMVLFAIVN

-217 AADRYTATVRKNSD
+217 AADRYTATVRSA
-231 SGNKRL
+231 NKRI

-325 VKKYGEINY
+325 VKKYGEMNY
-334 VKTNGKVD
+334 VKTDNIVD
-342 FSKVRMGDAILL
+342 FDKIKMGSAILL
-354 REPDSNAKITRIL
+354 REPDGAAKITRVI
-367 GLTTDEEVTPENFD
+367 GLPTDETVSLTVDDNRKTVSFVPT
-381 AARKNFTFSPK
+381 AAI
-392 KAVLEAG
+392 LEAG
-399 DSVTFYYDVKT
+399 DSVTFFYGT
-410 VVDEEEVTTT
+410 N
-420 KSIKGTVESVTVD
+420 KSIKGTVDSVTVD
-433 NVVTVVLDNAL
+433 NEVSVALDAAL
-444 ESAATL
+444 EDGVSQFTS
-450 PFKYYELT
+450 YEIT

-476 NSNRP
+476 NSNRSD
-481 NVLNPVDTTDLKLDE
+481 VLNDVPINTTESIEWNNSTPSKV
-496 TNQAKLVA
+496 VA
-504 EFEDKEG
+504 RFN
-511 ATPTAK
+511 T
-517 DKAKALMDSINGED
+517 KAKADTFMDKINSED
-531 SVVATFSSDGTFTV
+531 TVIATF
-545 ESYDPGDEDE
+545 GD
-555 GTPATA
+555 
-561 TGTLTFDKKLSDNAI
+561 N
-576 IKCDKG
+576 
-582 ELTKGSDGRWTLT
+582 
-595 YTDKPETDPV
+595 
-605 EGDTESVTGTD
+605 
-616 TEEYLAVNV
+616 TEEYVGVNV
-625 SGPTKVTKDVPTE
+625 SGPKAVPTE
-638 KTAEAVKFT
+638 AQSHNVQFSVT
-647 VESYN
+647 VEGTTVTGTATLPEGITNVTPSRGTITKGDNNLWTLVYTLGDGESAPTSKTTVSVTY
-652 SETFTAKGTVNVP
+652 SETMY
-665 DDFPKASYT
+665 D
-674 VVVDEVSL
+674 
-682 TLAPSTTEEGKW
+682 
-694 TLAYPEEPSTEPTPE
+694 
-709 EEIACGDIDYTANV
+709 
-723 PTDYYV
+723 
-729 VSLVFPEKL
+729 VSLVFPEDL
-738 PYMPSELNTRGMVDV
+738 PRAPGNLQTCGMVDV
-753 GTVSA
+753 GTVA
-758 GDIIKLDTA
+758 ENDIIKLVSD
-767 GEKEYYV
+767 GKEYYV
-774 TNVTGSGAVTIT
+774 TSVSGSGAIAIT
-786 EKNGDEVDGNTSL
+786 GKNGDVASGSL
-799 GSKVINLTATTK
+799 GNKIINLTATTK
-811 NILAAFNREGFA
+811 NILAAFNSEGFA

-833 QITDPSDKTKYNTTT
+833 QLTDAADITKYNIQNATF
-848 TIGVQVPFGTAT
+848 GVQVPFGTST
-860 QYGVGDLVAF
+860 QYGIGDLVTF
-870 VPQKTN
+870 VRQKTN
-876 KKDDSEIIF
+876 KQKEKNDEKGIF
-885 GKNDI
+885 GKDDI

-902 VILSHTGDIVFDK
+902 VILEPTED
-915 ETGKADKF
+915 ETPEDVSTKF
-923 GDYSTWKLVD
+923 GEYSEWKLVD

-942 TAGKDGLT
+942 VSGKDGLT
-950 FYMLGAYDLTV
+950 FNMLGAYDLTV
-961 PSNVQ
+961 PANVQ
-966 EEDFLVVGEKEG
+966 SEDFLVKGDN
-978 EYDLLKFAYTT
+978 DLLKFSYTT
-989 YNGGVVQ
+989 YNDGTVQ

-1064 IVPYVHDDG
+1064 IVPYRHDDG
-1073 NLFIGD
+1073 NLFIGG

-1212 LDGVGEANIET
+1212 LDGVGESNIET

-1331 SRGMFIWGDFTMQ
+1331 SRGMFVWGDFTMQ

-1396 IMNANPAGL
+1396 IMNSNPAGL

-1453 SNTQTTSLYV
+1453 SNNQTTSLYV

>member
-1 MARKGSPGVAIKIED
+1 MARKGSFGVAIKIED
-16 RSGYSFIENPAL
+16 RSGYSFIDNPAL

-101 DLKSDAFVVSFDR
+101 DLKSDAFVVAFDR
-114 NASKVDY
+114 SASKSDY
-121 YDKSRTAEENETDVV
+121 YDNSRSTAENKTDVI

-185 EFNDEGKPSDVRSD
+185 EFNEEGKASDVRSD

-217 AADRYTATVRKNSD
+217 AADRYTATVRKD
-231 SGNKRL
+231 SGGENKKL

-245 PAFNV
+245 PAFSV

-280 VAEYET
+280 VAEFET
-286 EMDNVPTMV
+286 EQENIPALTSN
-295 TKNATFFCNNDDATT
+295 TATFFCNNDDATT

-325 VKKYGEINY
+325 VKKYGEMNY
-334 VKTNGKVD
+334 IKTETGEVD
-342 FSKVRMGDAILL
+342 FANVKMGSEILL
-354 REPDSNAKITRIL
+354 REPDGNIKVTRIF
-367 GLTTDEEVTPENFD
+367 GLKTNETVNTSGIEGKVLTFTPNE
-381 AARKNFTFSPK
+381 
-392 KAVLEAG
+392 AVIEAG
-399 DSVTFYYDVKT
+399 DTITFTYQVT
-410 VVDEEEVTTT
+410 VDEEPVTKTVT
-420 KSIKGTVESVTVD
+420 GTVESVTLEGVAT
-433 NVVTVVLDNAL
+433 VTLDATV
-444 ESAATL
+444 ESEVTQFSA
-450 PFKYYELT
+450 YEISSIGT
-458 SVGKESC
+458 ETC

-476 NSNRP
+476 NTNRP
-481 NVLNPVDTTDLKLDE
+481 KVLNTVALDNVEASEEDDDELIASFDTE
-496 TNQAKLVA
+496 NEAKN
-504 EFEDKEG
+504 FMK
-511 ATPTAK
+511 
-517 DKAKALMDSINGED
+517 SINADD
-531 SVVATFSSDGTFTV
+531 SVVATFTDGTEETTKEYVGVKVSGPEVDNTPVTKEVTNNVTFTV
-545 ESYDPGDEDE
+545 D
-555 GTPATA
+555 
-561 TGTLTFDKKLSDNAI
+561 
-576 IKCDKG
+576 
-582 ELTKGSDGRWTLT
+582 
-595 YTDKPETDPV
+595 
-605 EGDTESVTGTD
+605 SVTGTGD
-616 TEEYLAVNV
+616 TVTVTATADIPENASNPTV
-625 SGPTKVTKDVPTE
+625 SAAGETISVDTTNNKWVLTYSVAAESAPTKHDPVNRSVT
-638 KTAEAVKFT
+638 
-647 VESYN
+647 YN
-652 SETFTAKGTVNVP
+652 V
-665 DDFPKASYT
+665 
-674 VVVDEVSL
+674 
-682 TLAPSTTEEGKW
+682 TT
-694 TLAYPEEPSTEPTPE
+694 TTH
-709 EEIACGDIDYTANV
+709 
-723 PTDYYV
+723 YV
-729 VSLVFPEKL
+729 VTLKFPENLTGKPSKL
-738 PYMPSELNTRGMVDV
+738 QTRGMVEV

-758 GDIIKLDTA
+758 DDIIQLDTD
-767 GEKEYYV
+767 GKKEYYV
-774 TNVTGSGAVTIT
+774 TAVTGSGAITIT
-786 EKNGDEVDGNTSL
+786 GKNGAKVDDDTSL
-799 GSKVINLTATTK
+799 GGKIINLTATTN
-811 NILAAFNREGFA
+811 NILAAFNKEGFA

-833 QITDPSDKTKYNTTT
+833 QLSDIADRTKYNTTST
-848 TIGVQVPFGTAT
+848 FGVQVPYGTAT
-860 QYGVGDLVAF
+860 QYNIGDLVAF
-870 VPQKTN
+870 VRQKSN
-876 KKDDSEIIF
+876 KPVDPKYFD
-885 GKNDI
+885 KNDV
-890 YVVKNINTFKDI
+890 YVVQNINTFKDI
-902 VILSHTGDIVFDK
+902 VILSHANTVDYDDELNIK
-915 ETGKADKF
+915 KF
-923 GDYSTWKLVD
+923 GTNSTWKLVD
-933 LTASNANIW
+933 LTSSNANIW
-942 TAGKDGLT
+942 TSGKDGLT
-950 FYMLGAYDLTV
+950 FNMLGAYDLTV
-961 PSNVQ
+961 PASVQ
-966 EEDFLVVGEKEG
+966 ENKFLANDDGILTF
-978 EYDLLKFAYTT
+978 DYTT
-989 YNGGVVQ
+989 YNDGVVQ

-1002 VSDDVGA
+1002 VSDEIGA

-1022 DVNFNGVAKQ
+1022 DVNFNGTAKQ
-1032 VYVLSSE
+1032 VYVLSAE

-1053 FNGKSYDMEGT
+1053 FNGKDYEMEGT

-1073 NLFIGD
+1073 NLYIGD
-1079 MADSVLTD
+1079 VADSVLTD
-1087 SGARLLIND
+1087 SGATLLIND

-1108 YDMSQS
+1108 YDLSQT

-1123 STMLSYDERDP
+1123 SSMLSYDERDP

-1146 ANNSDTATLANAWN
+1146 ANNSDSATLANAWN

-1170 SMLIGAGTGINNLF
+1170 SMLIGAGTGVKNLF
-1184 KKNRET
+1184 KKNREV
-1190 LDGTVIS
+1190 LDGTVMS

-1223 TLRKMIGS
+1223 TLKKMIGA

-1248 IFFDSY
+1248 VFFDSY

-1316 IARLTEIRVNPTRFN
+1316 IARLIEIRVNPTRFN
-1331 SRGMFIWGDFTMQ
+1331 SRGMFIWGDYTMQ

-1396 IMNANPAGL
+1396 IMNTNPAGL

>member
-1 MARKGSPGVAIKIED
+1 MTKYEGIMARKGSPGVGIKIED
-16 RSGYSFIENPAL
+16 RSGYSFIDNPSL

-101 DLKSDAFVVSFDR
+101 DLKSDAFVVAFDR
-114 NASKVDY
+114 SASKSDY
-121 YDKSRTAEENETDVV
+121 YDKSRTSDENDTDVI

-147 TRYIA
+147 TRFIA
-152 DGFAG
+152 DGFSG

-185 EFNDEGKPSDVRSD
+185 EFNEEGKPSDVRSD
-199 TNVVLFAIVN
+199 TNIVLFALVN
-209 SDPTAAKR
+209 SDPTAARR
-217 AADRYTATVRKNSD
+217 AADRYTATVRKNSAIE
-231 SGNKRL
+231 NKRL

-262 ESEKGV
+262 QNETGV

-286 EMDNVPTMV
+286 ELDNVPSMASKT
-295 TKNATFFCNNDDATT
+295 ASFFCNNDDATT

-325 VKKYGEINY
+325 VKKYGEMNY
-334 VKTNGKVD
+334 VKTGNIVD
-342 FSKVRMGDAILL
+342 FDKIKMGSAILL
-354 REPDSNAKITRIL
+354 REPNANVKITRII
-367 GLTTDEEVTPENFD
+367 GLPTDEEITGI
-381 AARKNFTFSPK
+381 AGLRTFTFTPQD
-392 KAVLEAG
+392 AVLETG
-399 DSVTFYYDVKT
+399 DTVKLYYNDTKSVT
-410 VVDEEEVTTT
+410 
-420 KSIKGTVESVTVD
+420 GTVDTVTVD
-433 NVVTVVLDNAL
+433 GEVTVTLDAD
-444 ESAATL
+444 AVGATK
-450 PFKYYELT
+450 FDSYEIT

-476 NSNRP
+476 NSKRND
-481 NVLNPVDTTDLKLDE
+481 VLNTVKL
-496 TNQAKLVA
+496 TNVTWTSSAPTKLTA
-504 EFEDKEG
+504 TFEKEADAIEF
-511 ATPTAK
+511 
-517 DKAKALMDSINGED
+517 MDSINGED
-531 SVVATFSSDGTFTV
+531 SVVATFGT
-545 ESYDPGDEDE
+545 
-555 GTPATA
+555 
-561 TGTLTFDKKLSDNAI
+561 KK
-576 IKCDKG
+576 
-582 ELTKGSDGRWTLT
+582 
-595 YTDKPETDPV
+595 
-605 EGDTESVTGTD
+605 
-616 TEEYLAVNV
+616 EEYLGVNV
-625 SGPTKVTKDVPTE
+625 SGPKAVESETPKTSAGTFKVTAVDATNR
-638 KTAEAVKFT
+638 TAT
-647 VESYN
+647 
-652 SETFTAKGTVNVP
+652 GTVTFVKTDVP
-665 DDFPKASYT
+665 DDATYT
-674 VVVDEVSL
+674 CNSG
-682 TLAPSTTEEGKW
+682 TISKSGSTWKFV
-694 TLAYPEEPSTEPTPE
+694 YPEGATARKVDD
-709 EEIACGDIDYTANV
+709 EISFTATYPV
-723 PTDYYV
+723 MEYV
-729 VSLVFPEKL
+729 VTMVFPETLSGKPDVL
-738 PYMPSELNTRGMVDV
+738 QTRAMVDV

-758 GDIIKLDTA
+758 DDIIQLKIDA
-767 GEKEYYV
+767 KKREYYV
-774 TNVTGSGAVTIT
+774 TAVTGSGAVSLTD
-786 EKNGDEVDGNTSL
+786 KDGADVSGEL
-799 GSKVINLTATTK
+799 GTTLINLTATTK
-811 NILAAFNREGFA
+811 NILAAFNKEGFA

-833 QITDPSDKTKYNTTT
+833 QITDPADRTKYNTTT

-860 QYGVGDLVAF
+860 QYGIGDLVAF

-876 KKDDSEIIF
+876 KAADDPTKIFDKD
-885 GKNDI
+885 DI
-890 YVVKNINTFKDI
+890 YVVQNINTFKDI
-902 VILSHTGDIVFDK
+902 VILSHSGDIVFDK
-915 ETGKADKF
+915 DTGKAKKF
-923 GDYSTWKLVD
+923 GANSEWKLVD

-942 TAGKDGLT
+942 VAGKDGLT
-950 FYMLGAYDLTV
+950 FNMLGAYDLTV
-961 PSNVQ
+961 PANVQ
-966 EEDFLVVGEKEG
+966 EENFIVPGEHEESDPYK
-978 EYDLLKFAYTT
+978 DLLDIAYST
-989 YNGGVVQ
+989 YNGGVMQ

-1002 VSDDVGA
+1002 VSDEIGA

-1032 VYVLSSE
+1032 VYVLSTE

-1053 FNGKSYDMEGT
+1053 FNGKSYEMEGT

-1073 NLFIGD
+1073 NLYIGD
-1079 MADSVLTD
+1079 VADSVLTN

-1096 SGILDNFLTNNA
+1096 SGILDNFLTNNS
-1108 YDMSQS
+1108 YDMSQT
-1114 VENGHLDSV
+1114 VENGRLDSV
-1123 STMLSYDERDP
+1123 STMLAYDERDP

-1170 SMLIGAGTGINNLF
+1170 SMLIGAGTGVKNLF
-1184 KKNRET
+1184 KKDREV

-1212 LDGVGEANIET
+1212 LDGVGETNIET

-1294 TEWGVTEK
+1294 WNGV
-1302 YPRTFKYPEDTDSN
+1302 
-1316 IARLTEIRVNPTRFN
+1316 
-1331 SRGMFIWGDFTMQ
+1331 
-1344 KESSAFDQIHVAM
+1344 
-1357 LLAGIHKMF
+1357 
-1366 YHYLDRKVFQLNTTN
+1366 
-1381 LRTNIQSDLQAQLDA
+1381 
-1396 IMNANPAGL
+1396 
-1405 YSGTAICDDTNNT
+1405 
-1418 PDVIDRNELHVDL
+1418 
-1431 RLKPTKTSRWITL
+1431 
-1444 RTIVESNGS
+1444 
-1453 SNTQTTSLYV
+1453 

>member
-16 RSGYSFIENPAL
+16 NSGYSFIENPAL

-49 TANQDSILG
+49 TANQDTILG
-58 LGFNQAK
+58 LGFNQPK

-90 EQVEKT
+90 EQVDKT

-101 DLKSDAFVVSFDR
+101 DLKSDAFVVCFDR
-114 NASKVDY
+114 NASKSDY
-121 YDKSRTAEENETDVV
+121 YDKSRTAEENETDIV

-157 FGGKRKI
+157 FGGKRKV
-164 NTIQETIAENSNVD
+164 NTIQETIAVNSNVD

-185 EFNDEGKPSDVRSD
+185 EFNEEGKPSDVRSD
-199 TNVVLFAIVN
+199 TNMVLFALVN

-231 SGNKRL
+231 SANKRL

-245 PAFNV
+245 PAFTV

-325 VKKYGEINY
+325 VKKYGEMNY
-334 VKTNGKVD
+334 VKTSGSVD
-342 FSKVRMGDAILL
+342 FSKFMMGDAIML
-354 REPDSNAKITRIL
+354 REPNGNTKVTRVIGLPTNDTVDVSTIDATRKI
-367 GLTTDEEVTPENFD
+367 
-381 AARKNFTFSPK
+381 FTFNPEH
-392 KAVLEAG
+392 AVLESG
-399 DSVTFYYDVKT
+399 DIITFFYDG
-410 VVDEEEVTTT
+410 T
-420 KSIKGTVESVTVD
+420 KSIKGTVDTVTVNTETD
-433 NVVTVVLDNAL
+433 EEEATVTLDASL
-444 ESAATL
+444 EAGVDEFES
-450 PFKYYELT
+450 YEIT
-458 SVGKESC
+458 AVGKESC

-481 NVLNPVDTTDLKLDE
+481 LVLNPVDLTKLTWTAE
-496 TNQAKLVA
+496 EKAKLVGTFDSEA
-504 EFEDKEG
+504 E
-511 ATPTAK
+511 AK
-517 DKAKALMDSINGED
+517 QFMTTINGED
-531 SVVATFSSDGTFTV
+531 TVVATFDKATNGTFTV
-545 ESYDPGDEDE
+545 KTYNAA
-555 GTPATA
+555 THTA
-561 TGTLTFDKKLSDNAI
+561 TGSVVWNDEPAEDATYSFAKGTI
-576 IKCDKG
+576 TKG
-582 ELTKGSDGRWTLT
+582 ENGVWTLVYNT
-595 YTDKPETDPV
+595 APEIAPV
-605 EGDTESVTGTD
+605 EGDTESVTATK
-616 TEEYLAVNV
+616 TIEEYVGVNV
-625 SGPTKVTKDVPTE
+625 SGPADVKIPHAIGGKFKVAE
-638 KTAEAVKFT
+638 YTAETQTATGSVTWNET
-647 VESYN
+647 VPEGATYACEVGKLTQVDSDTWQLVY
-652 SETFTAKGTVNVP
+652 TTA
-665 DDFPKASYT
+665 
-674 VVVDEVSL
+674 
-682 TLAPSTTEEGKW
+682 
-694 TLAYPEEPSTEPTPE
+694 PSTEPQPDDKVDVE
-709 EEIACGDIDYTANV
+709 ADYTTPGYSV
-723 PTDYYV
+723 T
-729 VSLVFPEKL
+729 LVFPEDLSAKPNKL
-738 PYMPSELNTRGMVDV
+738 QTRGMVDV

-758 GDIIKLDTA
+758 NDIIKLVSS
-767 GEKEYYV
+767 GSEYYV
-774 TNVTGSGAVTIT
+774 TSVTGSGAIAIT
-786 EKNGDEVDGNTSL
+786 EKNGDVVLGNTSL
-799 GSKVINLTATTK
+799 GTKIINLTATTS

-823 INTYLGNNVT
+823 INTYLGNNAT
-833 QITDPSDKTKYNTTT
+833 QITDPADKTKYNTQT

-860 QYGVGDLVAF
+860 QYGIGDLVAF

-876 KKDDSEIIF
+876 KPNDDETKIF
-885 GKNDI
+885 KKENI
-890 YVVKNINTFKDI
+890 YEVKNINTFKDI
-902 VILSHTGDIVFDK
+902 VILSTTEDVSY
-915 ETGKADKF
+915 KF
-923 GDYSTWKLVD
+923 GDNSEWKLVD

-942 TAGKDGLT
+942 VAGKEGLT
-950 FYMLGAYDLTV
+950 FNMLGAYDLTV
-961 PSNVQ
+961 PANVQ
-966 EEDFLVVGEKEG
+966 AE
-978 EYDLLKFAYTT
+978 DLLVKGDNDLLEFAYTP
-989 YNGGVVQ
+989 YNDGTVQ

-1009 SFNAMGLASVKYE
+1009 SFNAMGLAAVKYE

-1073 NLFIGD
+1073 NLFIGY

-1223 TLRKMIGS
+1223 TLMKMIGS

-1331 SRGMFIWGDFTMQ
+1331 SRGMFVWGDFTMQ

-1396 IMNANPAGL
+1396 IMNSNPAGL

-1444 RTIVESNGS
+1444 RTVVESNGS
-1453 SNTQTTSLYV
+1453 SNNQTTSLYV

>member
-58 LGFNQAK
+58 LGFNQPK

-90 EQVEKT
+90 EQVDKT

-101 DLKSDAFVVSFDR
+101 DLKSDAFVVCFDR
-114 NASKVDY
+114 NASKSDY
-121 YDKSRTAEENETDVV
+121 YDKSRTAEENETDLV

-157 FGGKRKI
+157 FGGKRKV

-185 EFNDEGKPSDVRSD
+185 EFNEEGKPSDVRSD
-199 TNVVLFAIVN
+199 TNMVLFALVN

-231 SGNKRL
+231 SANKRL

-325 VKKYGEINY
+325 VKKYGEMNY
-334 VKTNGKVD
+334 VTTSGSVD
-342 FSKVRMGDAILL
+342 FSKFRMGDAILL
-354 REPDSNAKITRIL
+354 KEPDGGVKITRII
-367 GLTTDEEVTPENFD
+367 GLTTVEAVSLDTLVNKT
-381 AARKNFTFSPK
+381 FTFTPT
-392 KAVLEAG
+392 KAVIEAG
-399 DSVTFYYDVKT
+399 DSIAFYYPVGDATKK
-410 VVDEEEVTTT
+410 VT
-420 KSIKGTVESVTVD
+420 GTVDSVTVD
-433 NVVTVVLDNAL
+433 NLVTVTLDAVPT
-444 ESAATL
+444 ESGVDGFTS
-450 PFKYYELT
+450 YEIT

-481 NVLNPVDTTDLKLDE
+481 KALNDVPVSNLEWSDTTP
-496 TNQAKLVA
+496 AKLVGT
-504 EFEDKEG
+504 FDTIEDADTFMEK
-511 ATPTAK
+511 
-517 DKAKALMDSINGED
+517 INGED
-531 SVVATFSSDGTFTV
+531 SVVATFTGV
-545 ESYDPGDEDE
+545 E
-555 GTPATA
+555 
-561 TGTLTFDKKLSDNAI
+561 
-576 IKCDKG
+576 
-582 ELTKGSDGRWTLT
+582 
-595 YTDKPETDPV
+595 KPEEFV
-605 EGDTESVTGTD
+605 G
-616 TEEYLAVNV
+616 VNV
-625 SGPTKVTKDVPTE
+625 SGPKAIDGDPVESDPKNTTGT
-638 KTAEAVKFT
+638 FT
-647 VESYN
+647 VTSYD
-652 SETFTAKGTVNVP
+652 SETHTATGKVSWTLPEGATLKTYSSDDGTLTKTEDVWTLVYTEAPSSTPTTATVKGT
-665 DDFPKASYT
+665 YT
-674 VVVDEVSL
+674 VMETP
-682 TLAPSTTEEGKW
+682 TL
-694 TLAYPEEPSTEPTPE
+694 
-709 EEIACGDIDYTANV
+709 YTV
-723 PTDYYV
+723 T
-729 VSLVFPEKL
+729 LVFPETL
-738 PYMPSELNTRGMVDV
+738 PSKPTTLQTRGMVDV

-758 GDIIKLDTA
+758 EDIIQLDTE
-767 GEKEYYV
+767 GKPEYFV
-774 TNVTGSGAVTIT
+774 TSVTGSGAIAIT
-786 EKNGDEVDGNTSL
+786 GKNGEAVAASTSL
-799 GSKVINLTATTK
+799 GSKIINLTATTK

-833 QITDPSDKTKYNTTT
+833 QITDAADKTKYNTTT

-860 QYGVGDLVAF
+860 QYGIGDLVVF
-870 VPQKTN
+870 VRQKTN
-876 KKDDSEIIF
+876 KAADGNDIFDKDD
-885 GKNDI
+885 I
-890 YVVKNINTFKDI
+890 YEVKNINTFKDI
-902 VILSHTGDIVFDK
+902 VILSHTGDITFDQ
-915 ETGKADKF
+915 ETGKAKKF
-923 GDYSTWKLVD
+923 GEYSDWKLVD

-942 TAGKDGLT
+942 VSGKDGLT
-950 FYMLGAYDLTV
+950 FNMLGAYDLTV
-961 PSNVQ
+961 PANVQ
-966 EEDFLVVGEKEG
+966 EEDFLVKGVQPEG
-978 EYDLLKFAYTT
+978 YSDLLSFAYTT
-989 YNGGVVQ
+989 NNNGVIQ

-1009 SFNAMGLASVKYE
+1009 SFNAMGLAAVKYE
-1022 DVNFNGVAKQ
+1022 DVNFNGEAKQ

-1073 NLFIGD
+1073 NLYIGD
-1079 MADSVLTD
+1079 VADSVLTD

-1123 STMLSYDERDP
+1123 SSMLSYDERDP
-1134 AIINDAIWEYTP
+1134 AIINDAIWEYSP
-1146 ANNSDTATLANAWN
+1146 ANNGDSATLANAWN

-1170 SMLIGAGTGINNLF
+1170 SMLIGAGTGINALF

-1223 TLRKMIGS
+1223 TLRKMIGA

-1331 SRGMFIWGDFTMQ
+1331 SRGMFVWGDFTMQ

-1396 IMNANPAGL
+1396 IMNSNPAGL

-1453 SNTQTTSLYV
+1453 SNTQSTSLYV

>member
-1 MARKGSPGVAIKIED
+1 MARKGSFGVAIKIED

-58 LGFNQAK
+58 LGFNQPK

-90 EQVEKT
+90 EQVDKT

-101 DLKSDAFVVSFDR
+101 DLKSDAFVVCFDR
-114 NASKVDY
+114 NASKSDY
-121 YDKSRTAEENETDVV
+121 YDKSRTAEENETDVI

-164 NTIQETIAENSNVD
+164 NTTQETIAENSNVD

-185 EFNDEGKPSDVRSD
+185 EFNEEGKLSDVRSD
-199 TNVVLFAIVN
+199 TNMVLFAIVN

-231 SGNKRL
+231 SANKRL

-245 PAFNV
+245 PAFTV

-280 VAEYET
+280 VAEYEA
-286 EMDNVPTMV
+286 EMDNVPTMA
-295 TKNATFFCNNDDATT
+295 TKTATFFCNNDDATT

-325 VKKYGEINY
+325 VKKYGEMNY
-334 VKTNGKVD
+334 AKTSGKVD
-342 FSKVRMGDAILL
+342 FSKFKMGDAILL
-354 REPDSNAKITRIL
+354 REPDGAAKITRVI
-367 GLTTDEEVTPENFD
+367 GLTTVEAVSLTLD
-381 AARKNFTFSPK
+381 ATRKTFSFEPT

-399 DSVTFYYDVKT
+399 DSVTFFYT
-410 VVDEEEVTTT
+410 VTSTVDEQEVTTT
-420 KSIKGTVESVTVD
+420 KSIKGTVDSVTVD
-433 NVVTVVLDNAL
+433 NEVTVTLDAAL
-444 ESAATL
+444 EAGVSQFTS
-450 PFKYYELT
+450 YEIT

-476 NSNRP
+476 NSNRSD
-481 NVLNPVDTTDLKLDE
+481 VLTYVPIDTATLDWNASNPSKVVARFDT
-496 TNQAKLVA
+496 
-504 EFEDKEG
+504 
-511 ATPTAK
+511 
-517 DKAKALMDSINGED
+517 KAKADTFMSKINSED
-531 SVVATFSSDGTFTV
+531 TVIATFG
-545 ESYDPGDEDE
+545 G
-555 GTPATA
+555 
-561 TGTLTFDKKLSDNAI
+561 N
-576 IKCDKG
+576 
-582 ELTKGSDGRWTLT
+582 
-595 YTDKPETDPV
+595 
-605 EGDTESVTGTD
+605 
-616 TEEYLAVNV
+616 TEEYVGVNV
-625 SGPTKVTKDVPTE
+625 SGPNAVPTE
-638 KTAEAVKFT
+638 AQAHDISFAVSVSGTTVTGTATLPEGITNVTPARGTITKGDNNVWTLVYTLNDGETAPTSPTT
-647 VESYN
+647 VSVTY
-652 SETFTAKGTVNVP
+652 SETM
-665 DDFPKASYT
+665 Y
-674 VVVDEVSL
+674 E
-682 TLAPSTTEEGKW
+682 
-694 TLAYPEEPSTEPTPE
+694 
-709 EEIACGDIDYTANV
+709 
-723 PTDYYV
+723 
-729 VSLVFPEKL
+729 VSLVFPEDL
-738 PYMPSELNTRGMVDV
+738 PRTPGNLETRGMVDV

-758 GDIIKLDTA
+758 GDIIKLVST
-767 GEKEYYV
+767 GEEYYV
-774 TNVTGSGAVTIT
+774 TSVSGSGAIAIT
-786 EKNGDEVDGNTSL
+786 GKNGETVEGETSL
-799 GSKVINLTATTK
+799 GTKIINLTATTN

-833 QITDPSDKTKYNTTT
+833 QITDAADKTKYNTTT

-860 QYGVGDLVAF
+860 QYGIGDLVAF

-876 KKDDSEIIF
+876 KAADGAIIF
-885 GKNDI
+885 SKNDI
-890 YVVKNINTFKDI
+890 YEVKNINTFKDI
-902 VILSHTGDIVFDK
+902 VVLSHSGDINFDR
-915 ETGKADKF
+915 ETGLADKF
-923 GDYSTWKLVD
+923 GTNSEWKLVD

-942 TAGKDGLT
+942 VAGKDGLT
-950 FYMLGAYDLTV
+950 FNMLGAYDLTV
-961 PSNVQ
+961 PANVQ
-966 EEDFLVVGEKEG
+966 EEDFLVPSDTPAN
-978 EYDLLKFAYTT
+978 DLLSFAYTN

-1022 DVNFNGVAKQ
+1022 DVNFNGEAKQ

-1073 NLFIGD
+1073 NLYIGD
-1079 MADSVLTD
+1079 VADSVLTD

-1134 AIINDAIWEYTP
+1134 AIIYDAIWEYSP

-1170 SMLIGAGTGINNLF
+1170 SMLIGAGTGVKNLF

-1248 IFFDSY
+1248 VFFDSY

-1331 SRGMFIWGDFTMQ
+1331 SRGMFIWGDYTMQ

-1396 IMNANPAGL
+1396 IMNSNPAGL

-1453 SNTQTTSLYV
+1453 SNTQSTSLYV

>member
-58 LGFNQAK
+58 LGFNQPK

-90 EQVEKT
+90 EQVDKT

-101 DLKSDAFVVSFDR
+101 DLKSDAFVVCFDR
-114 NASKVDY
+114 NASKSDY
-121 YDKSRTAEENETDVV
+121 YDKSRTAEENETDLV

-157 FGGKRKI
+157 FGGKRKV

-199 TNVVLFAIVN
+199 TNVVLFALVN
-209 SDPTAAKR
+209 SDPTAAQR

-231 SGNKRL
+231 SANTRL

-245 PAFNV
+245 PAFSV

-295 TKNATFFCNNDDATT
+295 TKTATFFCNNDDATT

-325 VKKYGEINY
+325 VKKYGEMNY
-334 VKTNGKVD
+334 VTSSGRVD
-342 FSKVRMGDAILL
+342 FSKFRMGDAILL
-354 REPDSNAKITRIL
+354 KEPDGNSKITRII
-367 GLTTDEEVTPENFD
+367 GLTTDETISLDTLVNKTFTFTPE
-381 AARKNFTFSPK
+381 
-392 KAVLEAG
+392 KAVFESG
-399 DSVTFYYDVKT
+399 DSISFYYT
-410 VVDEEEVTTT
+410 VSNATKKVT
-420 KSIKGTVESVTVD
+420 GTVDSVTVD
-433 NVVTVVLDNAL
+433 NLVTVTLDAVPT
-444 ESAATL
+444 ESGVTE
-450 PFKYYELT
+450 FGSYEIT

-481 NVLNPVDTTDLKLDE
+481 NALNDVDISKLEWDATKPARLVGTFDPVEDADAFMDT
-496 TNQAKLVA
+496 
-504 EFEDKEG
+504 
-511 ATPTAK
+511 
-517 DKAKALMDSINGED
+517 INGED
-531 SVVATFSSDGTFTV
+531 SVVATFDGV
-545 ESYDPGDEDE
+545 E
-555 GTPATA
+555 TP
-561 TGTLTFDKKLSDNAI
+561 
-576 IKCDKG
+576 
-582 ELTKGSDGRWTLT
+582 
-595 YTDKPETDPV
+595 
-605 EGDTESVTGTD
+605 
-616 TEEYLAVNV
+616 EEFVGVNV
-625 SGPTKVTKDVPTE
+625 SGPTKVVDTPAETKTVAGTFSGTVDGESGETST
-638 KTAEAVKFT
+638 TATGSV
-647 VESYN
+647 
-652 SETFTAKGTVNVP
+652 TFTETP
-665 DDFPKASYT
+665 
-674 VVVDEVSL
+674 
-682 TLAPSTTEEGKW
+682 PSDAVITCEEGTLVKNSNDTW
-694 TLAYPEEPSTEPTPE
+694 TLTYSEAKESGTSV
-709 EEIACGDIDYTANV
+709 TADVTATYSV
-723 PTDYYV
+723 PATYHYE
-729 VSLVFPEKL
+729 VSLVFPETL
-738 PYMPSELNTRGMVDV
+738 PSKPVTLQTRGMVDV

-758 GDIIKLDTA
+758 EDIIQLDTD
-767 GEKEYYV
+767 EKTEYFV
-774 TNVTGSGAVTIT
+774 TSVSGSGAIAIT
-786 EKNGDEVDGNTSL
+786 GKDGEPVAASTSL
-799 GSKVINLTATTK
+799 GTKIINLTATTK
-811 NILAAFNREGFA
+811 NILAAFNSEGFA
-823 INTYLGNNVT
+823 IDTYIGNTAT
-833 QITDPSDKTKYNTTT
+833 QITDAADRTKYNTTST
-848 TIGVQVPFGTAT
+848 FGVQVPFGTST
-860 QYGVGDLVAF
+860 QYSIGDLVVFAR
-870 VPQKTN
+870 QKTN
-876 KKDDSEIIF
+876 KTADTNFFDKDD
-885 GKNDI
+885 I
-890 YVVKNINTFKDI
+890 YEVKNINTFKDI
-902 VILSHTGDIVFDK
+902 VILSHDGDITFDQ
-915 ETGKADKF
+915 ETGKANKF
-923 GDYSTWKLVD
+923 GEYSEWKLVD

-942 TAGKDGLT
+942 TSGKDGLT
-950 FYMLGAYDLTV
+950 FNMLGAYDLTV
-961 PSNVQ
+961 PANVQ
-966 EEDFLVVGEKEG
+966 EEDFLVKGVQPAG
-978 EYDLLKFAYTT
+978 YSDLLSFAYTG
-989 YNGGVVQ
+989 NNDGVIQ

-1009 SFNAMGLASVKYE
+1009 SFNSMGLASVKYE
-1022 DVNFNGVAKQ
+1022 DVNFNGEAKQ

-1053 FNGKSYDMEGT
+1053 FNGNSYDMEGT

-1073 NLFIGD
+1073 NLYIGD
-1079 MADSVLTD
+1079 VADSVLTD

-1123 STMLSYDERDP
+1123 SSMLSYDERDP
-1134 AIINDAIWEYTP
+1134 AIINDAIWEYSP
-1146 ANNSDTATLANAWN
+1146 ANNSDSATLANAWN

-1170 SMLIGAGTGINNLF
+1170 SMLIGAGTGINSLF

-1223 TLRKMIGS
+1223 TLRKMIGA

-1248 IFFDSY
+1248 VFFDSY

-1331 SRGMFIWGDFTMQ
+1331 SRGMFVWGDFTMQ
-1344 KESSAFDQIHVAM
+1344 KDSTAFDQIHVAM

-1396 IMNANPAGL
+1396 IMNTNPAGL

-1418 PDVIDRNELHVDL
+1418 SDVIDRNELNVDL
-1431 RLKPTKTSRWITL
+1431 KLKPTKTSRWITL

>member
-16 RSGYSFIENPAL
+16 NSGYSFIEKPAL

-49 TANQDSILG
+49 TANQDTILG
-58 LGFNQAK
+58 LGFNQPK

-90 EQVEKT
+90 EQVDKT

-101 DLKSDAFVVSFDR
+101 DLKSDAFVVCFDR
-114 NASKVDY
+114 NASKSDY
-121 YDKSRTAEENETDVV
+121 YDRSRTAEENETDIV

-157 FGGKRKI
+157 FGGKRKV
-164 NTIQETIAENSNVD
+164 NTIQETIAVNSNVD

-185 EFNDEGKPSDVRSD
+185 EFNEEGKPSDVRSD
-199 TNVVLFAIVN
+199 TNMVLFALVN

-231 SGNKRL
+231 SANKRL

-245 PAFNV
+245 PAFTV

-325 VKKYGEINY
+325 VKKYGELNY
-334 VKTNGKVD
+334 IKTANKID
-342 FSKVRMGDAILL
+342 FTNIMMGDAILL
-354 REPDSNAKITRIL
+354 RAPDGSVKVTRIY
-367 GLTTDEEVTPENFD
+367 GLPTKESVTKTVEG
-381 AARKNFTFSPK
+381 KTFTFTPT
-392 KAVLEAG
+392 KAVIEAG
-399 DSVTFYYDVKT
+399 DTIEFTYD
-410 VVDEEEVTTT
+410 TTT
-420 KSIKGTVESVTVD
+420 TVMGTVDSVTVK
-433 NVVTVVLDNAL
+433 NEVTV
-444 ESAATL
+444 TL
-450 PFKYYELT
+450 GANIDPNVTFSSYELKE
-458 SVGKESC
+458 VGKETC
-465 DASAKIVTLNV
+465 DASAKIVTLDANT
-476 NSNRP
+476 NRQK
-481 NVLNPVDTTDLKLDE
+481 VLNPVDLTT
-496 TNQAKLVA
+496 
-504 EFEDKEG
+504 
-511 ATPTAK
+511 ATKIEWKDTAK
-517 DKAKALMDSINGED
+517 ARLVVKFDTNDKATTFMGSINSED
-531 SVVATFSSDGTFTV
+531 TVVATFSGNNQKDYTGVIVQAMEPAEEDVETVKEVNGTFT
-545 ESYDPGDEDE
+545 
-555 GTPATA
+555 GT
-561 TGTLTFDKKLSDNAI
+561 
-576 IKCDKG
+576 
-582 ELTKGSDGRWTLT
+582 
-595 YTDKPETDPV
+595 
-605 EGDTESVTGTD
+605 
-616 TEEYLAVNV
+616 
-625 SGPTKVTKDVPTE
+625 
-638 KTAEAVKFT
+638 
-647 VESYN
+647 YN
-652 SETFTAKGTVNVP
+652 SETQKFTGSVTWPDGATIPSNATYSCSAEGVLSHDGNTWTLETATAPTSPVTVT
-665 DDFPKASYT
+665 ATYT
-674 VVVDEVSL
+674 VTETK
-682 TLAPSTTEEGKW
+682 TLYG
-694 TLAYPEEPSTEPTPE
+694 
-709 EEIACGDIDYTANV
+709 
-723 PTDYYV
+723 
-729 VSLVFPEKL
+729 VSLVFTEEL
-738 PYMPSELNTRGMVDV
+738 PDEPTTLNTRGMVDV

-758 GDIIKLDTA
+758 DDIIKFFESTDYNGT
-767 GEKEYYV
+767 EYYV
-774 TNVTGSGAVTIT
+774 KSVTGSGAVVLTG
-786 EKNGDEVDGNTSL
+786 KNGEAVDGTIKFTDKL
-799 GSKVINLTATTK
+799 INLTATSK

-833 QITDPSDKTKYNTTT
+833 QLTDTADKTKYNTAT
-848 TIGVQVPFGTAT
+848 TIGVQVPYGTAT
-860 QYGVGDLVAF
+860 QYSIGDRVVF
-870 VPQKTN
+870 VEQKTN
-876 KKDDSEIIF
+876 KTPGEGEKPIF
-885 GKNDI
+885 TLDNI
-890 YVVKNINTFKDI
+890 YEVKNINTFKDI
-902 VILSHTGDIVFDK
+902 VILSQSGIAFDDNLD
-915 ETGKADKF
+915 AYKF
-923 GDYSTWKLVD
+923 GKNREWKLVD

-942 TAGKDGLT
+942 LSGKDGLT
-950 FYMLGAYDLTV
+950 FSMLGAYDLTV
-961 PSNVQ
+961 PANVQ
-966 EEDFLVVGEKEG
+966 EEKFLVSDDTPAN
-978 EYDLLKFAYTT
+978 DLLNFAYTT
-989 YNGGVVQ
+989 EYSGVIQ

-1022 DVNFNGVAKQ
+1022 DVNFNGEAKQ

-1064 IVPYVHDDG
+1064 IVPYRHDEG
-1073 NLFIGD
+1073 NLYIGGV
-1079 MADSVLTD
+1079 ADSVLAD
-1087 SGARLLIND
+1087 SGAMLLIND

-1123 STMLSYDERDP
+1123 SSMLSYDERDP

-1146 ANNSDTATLANAWN
+1146 ANNSDSATLANAWN

-1170 SMLIGAGTGINNLF
+1170 SMLIGAGTGINSLF

-1212 LDGVGEANIET
+1212 LDGVGESNIET

-1284 PAGEINAVIP
+1284 PAGEINAMIP

-1331 SRGMFIWGDFTMQ
+1331 SRGMFVWGDFTMQ

-1396 IMNANPAGL
+1396 IMNSNPAGL

-1444 RTIVESNGS
+1444 RTVVESNGS
-1453 SNTQTTSLYV
+1453 SNNQTTSLYV

>member
-1 MARKGSPGVAIKIED
+1 MARKGSFGVAIKIED

-58 LGFNQAK
+58 LGFNQPK

-90 EQVEKT
+90 EQVDKT

-101 DLKSDAFVVSFDR
+101 DLKSDAFVVCFDR
-114 NASKVDY
+114 NASKSDY

-164 NTIQETIAENSNVD
+164 NTTQETIAENSNVD

-185 EFNDEGKPSDVRSD
+185 EFNEEGKVSDVRSD
-199 TNVVLFAIVN
+199 TNMVLFAIVN

-231 SGNKRL
+231 SANKRL

-245 PAFNV
+245 PAFTV

-286 EMDNVPTMV
+286 EIDNVPTMA
-295 TKNATFFCNNDDATT
+295 TKTATFFCNNDDATT

-325 VKKYGEINY
+325 VKKYGEMNY
-334 VKTNGKVD
+334 AKTNKKVD
-342 FSKVRMGDAILL
+342 FSKFKMGDAILL
-354 REPDSNAKITRIL
+354 REPDGAAKITRVI
-367 GLTTDEEVTPENFD
+367 GLTTVETVSLTVDDTRKTVSFTP
-381 AARKNFTFSPK
+381 T

-399 DSVTFYYDVKT
+399 DSVTLFYEVT
-410 VVDEEEVTTT
+410 TTVDEEDVTTT
-420 KSIKGTVESVTVD
+420 KSIKGTVDSVTVD
-433 NVVTVVLDNAL
+433 NEVTVTLDAAL
-444 ESAATL
+444 EAGIST
-450 PFKYYELT
+450 FKSYEIT

-481 NVLNPVDTTDLKLDE
+481 LVLNNVDTSKLSWDD
-496 TNQAKLVA
+496 TTPAKLVGKFDTEA
-504 EFEDKEG
+504 
-511 ATPTAK
+511 A
-517 DKAKALMDSINGED
+517 AKAFMTTINGED
-531 SVVATFSSDGTFTV
+531 TVVATFEGVEEPEDYVGVNVSGPTAIEDAEATPKTSDGTFNITSFT
-545 ESYDPGDEDE
+545 EASGDN
-555 GTPATA
+555 PATA
-561 TGTLTFDKKLSDNAI
+561 TGTVEWENTDVPAGTAPTSGKGTF
-576 IKCDKG
+576 
-582 ELTKGSDGRWTLT
+582 TKGTGDTWTLT
-595 YTDKPETDPV
+595 YDSAPSGRPEKED
-605 EGDTESVTGTD
+605 VTGD
-616 TEEYLAVNV
+616 Y
-625 SGPTKVTKDVPTE
+625 S
-638 KTAEAVKFT
+638 VK
-647 VESYN
+647 
-652 SETFTAKGTVNVP
+652 ETH
-665 DDFPKASYT
+665 
-674 VVVDEVSL
+674 
-682 TLAPSTTEEGKW
+682 
-694 TLAYPEEPSTEPTPE
+694 
-709 EEIACGDIDYTANV
+709 
-723 PTDYYV
+723 YY
-729 VSLVFPEKL
+729 VSLVFPEVL
-738 PYMPSELNTRGMVDV
+738 PKKPSTLKTRGMVDV

-758 GDIIKLDTA
+758 DDIIKLVST
-767 GEKEYYV
+767 GEEYYV
-774 TNVTGSGAVTIT
+774 TSVSGSGAIAIT
-786 EKNGDEVDGNTSL
+786 GKDGATVDGATDL
-799 GSKVINLTATTK
+799 GNKIINLTATTN

-833 QITDPSDKTKYNTTT
+833 QITDAADKTKYNTTT

-860 QYGVGDLVAF
+860 QYGIGDLVAF

-876 KKDDSEIIF
+876 KAADGDVIFDKDD
-885 GKNDI
+885 I
-890 YVVKNINTFKDI
+890 YEVKNINTFKDI
-902 VILSHTGDIVFDK
+902 VVLSHSGDINFNR
-915 ETGKADKF
+915 ETGLADKF
-923 GDYSTWKLVD
+923 GTNSEWKLVD

-942 TAGKDGLT
+942 VAGKDGLT
-950 FYMLGAYDLTV
+950 FNMLGAYDLTV
-961 PSNVQ
+961 PANVQ
-966 EEDFLVVGEKEG
+966 EEDFLVPSDTPAN
-978 EYDLLKFAYTT
+978 DLLSFAYTD

-1022 DVNFNGVAKQ
+1022 DVNFNGEAKQ

-1073 NLFIGD
+1073 NLYIGD
-1079 MADSVLTD
+1079 VADSVLTD

-1134 AIINDAIWEYTP
+1134 AIIYDAIWEYSP

-1170 SMLIGAGTGINNLF
+1170 SMLIGAGTGVKNLF

-1212 LDGVGEANIET
+1212 LDGVGEANIEA
-1223 TLRKMIGS
+1223 TLRKMIGA

-1248 IFFDSY
+1248 VFFDSY

-1331 SRGMFIWGDFTMQ
+1331 SRGMFIWGDYTMQ

-1396 IMNANPAGL
+1396 IMNSNPAGL

-1431 RLKPTKTSRWITL
+1431 RWKPTKTSRWITL

-1453 SNTQTTSLYV
+1453 SNTQSTSLYV

>member
-1 MARKGSPGVAIKIED
+1 MARKGSFGVAIKIED

-58 LGFNQAK
+58 LGFNQPK

-90 EQVEKT
+90 EQVDKT

-101 DLKSDAFVVSFDR
+101 DLKSDAFVVCFDR
-114 NASKVDY
+114 NASKSDY

-164 NTIQETIAENSNVD
+164 NTTQETIAENSNVD

-185 EFNDEGKPSDVRSD
+185 EFNEEGKVSDVRSD
-199 TNVVLFAIVN
+199 TNMVLFAIVN

-231 SGNKRL
+231 SANKRL

-245 PAFNV
+245 PAFTV

-286 EMDNVPTMV
+286 EIDNVPTMA
-295 TKNATFFCNNDDATT
+295 TKTATFFCNNDDATT

-325 VKKYGEINY
+325 VKKYGEMNY
-334 VKTNGKVD
+334 AKTSGKVD
-342 FSKVRMGDAILL
+342 FSKFKMGDAILL
-354 REPDSNAKITRIL
+354 REPNGNAKVTRII
-367 GLTTDEEVTPENFD
+367 GLPTDETVSLTVD
-381 AARKNFTFSPK
+381 DKRKTFTFVPT

-399 DSVTFYYDVKT
+399 DSVTFFYGT
-410 VVDEEEVTTT
+410 N
-420 KSIKGTVESVTVD
+420 KSIKGTVDSVTVD
-433 NVVTVVLDNAL
+433 NEVTVTLDAAL
-444 ESAATL
+444 EDGVSQFTS
-450 PFKYYELT
+450 YEIT

-481 NVLNPVDTTDLKLDE
+481 LVLKDVDTSKLSWDD
-496 TNQAKLVA
+496 TTPAKLVGKFDTEA
-504 EFEDKEG
+504 
-511 ATPTAK
+511 A
-517 DKAKALMDSINGED
+517 AKAFMTTINGED
-531 SVVATFSSDGTFTV
+531 TVVATFEGAEKPEDYVGVNVSGPTAIEDAEATSKTSEGKFNITSFTPASGEGT
-545 ESYDPGDEDE
+545 EA
-555 GTPATA
+555 TPATA
-561 TGTLTFDKKLSDNAI
+561 TGTVTWTNTDVPAGTAPTS
-576 IKCDKG
+576 
-582 ELTKGSDGRWTLT
+582 TKGTFTQGADGKWTLT
-595 YTDKPETDPV
+595 Y
-605 EGDTESVTGTD
+605 
-616 TEEYLAVNV
+616 A
-625 SGPTKVTKDVPTE
+625 
-638 KTAEAVKFT
+638 A
-647 VESYN
+647 
-652 SETFTAKGTVNVP
+652 
-665 DDFPKASYT
+665 
-674 VVVDEVSL
+674 
-682 TLAPSTTEEGKW
+682 APSTT
-694 TLAYPEEPSTEPTPE
+694 PETESVVSESYSVKETH
-709 EEIACGDIDYTANV
+709 
-723 PTDYYV
+723 YY
-729 VSLVFPEKL
+729 VSLVFPEVL
-738 PYMPSELNTRGMVDV
+738 PKKPSTLKTRGMVDV

-758 GDIIKLDTA
+758 DDIIKLVST
-767 GEKEYYV
+767 GEEYYV
-774 TNVTGSGAVTIT
+774 TSVSGSGAIAIT
-786 EKNGDEVDGNTSL
+786 GKDGAAVDGATDL
-799 GSKVINLTATTK
+799 GNKIINLTATTN

-833 QITDPSDKTKYNTTT
+833 QITDAADKTKYNTTT

-860 QYGVGDLVAF
+860 QYGIGDLVAF
-870 VPQKTN
+870 VRQKTN
-876 KKDDSEIIF
+876 KPDESGIFDKDD
-885 GKNDI
+885 I
-890 YVVKNINTFKDI
+890 YEVKNINTFKDI
-902 VILSHTGDIVFDK
+902 VVLSHSGDINFNR
-915 ETGKADKF
+915 ETGLADKF
-923 GDYSTWKLVD
+923 GTNSEWKLVD

-942 TAGKDGLT
+942 VAGKDGLT
-950 FYMLGAYDLTV
+950 FNMLGAYDLTV
-961 PSNVQ
+961 PANVQ
-966 EEDFLVVGEKEG
+966 EEDFLVPSDTPAN
-978 EYDLLKFAYTT
+978 DLLSFAYTD
-989 YNGGVVQ
+989 YNDGVVQ

-1022 DVNFNGVAKQ
+1022 DVNFNGEAKQ

-1073 NLFIGD
+1073 NLYIGD
-1079 MADSVLTD
+1079 VADSVLTD

-1134 AIINDAIWEYTP
+1134 AIIYDAIWEYSP

-1170 SMLIGAGTGINNLF
+1170 SMLIGAGTGVKNLF

-1212 LDGVGEANIET
+1212 LDGVGEANIEA
-1223 TLRKMIGS
+1223 TLRKMIGA

-1248 IFFDSY
+1248 VFFDSY

-1331 SRGMFIWGDFTMQ
+1331 SRGMFIWGDYTMQ

-1396 IMNANPAGL
+1396 IMNSNPAGL

>member
-1 MARKGSPGVAIKIED
+1 MARKGSFGVAIKIED
-16 RSGYSFIENPAL
+16 RSGYSFIDNPAL

-101 DLKSDAFVVSFDR
+101 DLKSDAFVVAFDR
-114 NASKVDY
+114 NAAKEDY
-121 YDKSRTAEENETDVV
+121 RDKSRTDEENDTEVI

-178 FQLTAGE
+178 FKLTAGE
-185 EFNDEGKPSDVRSD
+185 EFNEEGKASDVRSD

-209 SDPTAAKR
+209 SDPTSAKR
-217 AADRYTATVRKNSD
+217 AADRYTATVKRPESTD
-231 SGNKRL
+231 PRL
-237 VTLVCDSV
+237 VSLVCDSV
-245 PAFNV
+245 PAFSV

-262 ESEKGV
+262 TSEKGE
-268 YATVNKILDTQV
+268 YATVTKILDNKV
-280 VAEYET
+280 IAEFET
-286 EMDNVPTMV
+286 EQTNVPAMANKT
-295 TKNATFFCNNDDATT
+295 ATFFCNNDDATT

-325 VKKYGEINY
+325 VKKYGEMDY
-334 VKTNGKVD
+334 VKTSGNVD
-342 FSKVRMGDAILL
+342 FSNVKMGDSIILKT
-354 REPDSNAKITRIL
+354 PDGSTKITRIF
-367 GLTTDEEVTPENFD
+367 GLQTTETNPVSATGNTCTFTPE
-381 AARKNFTFSPK
+381 

-399 DSVTFYYDVKT
+399 DVIVFYYGTTST
-410 VVDEEEVTTT
+410 V
-420 KSIKGTVESVTVD
+420 KGTVDSVDVNGLATV
-433 NVVTVVLDNAL
+433 
-444 ESAATL
+444 TL
-450 PFKYYELT
+450 SETLAETTTFTSYEIV
-458 SVGKESC
+458 SIGAESC

-481 NVLNPVDTTDLKLDE
+481 KVLNDVDTSKLSWNG
-496 TNQAKLVA
+496 TTPAKLVGKFDTEA
-504 EFEDKEG
+504 
-511 ATPTAK
+511 AAK
-517 DKAKALMDSINGED
+517 TFMASINGED
-531 SVVATFSSDGTFTV
+531 SVVATFEGAENPEEYVGVNVSGPTAIEDEEATTKTSGGTFIIPENGFTPAT
-545 ESYDPGDEDE
+545 EE
-555 GTPATA
+555 GGVTTPATA
-561 TGTLTFDKKLSDNAI
+561 TGTVTWDNTDVPAGTAPTSSKGTFAHVSGD
-576 IKCDKG
+576 
-582 ELTKGSDGRWTLT
+582 TWTLT
-595 YTDKPETDPV
+595 YAAAITENPETEEV
-605 EGDTESVTGTD
+605 ESVS
-616 TEEYLAVNV
+616 Y
-625 SGPTKVTKDVPTE
+625 S
-638 KTAEAVKFT
+638 VK
-647 VESYN
+647 
-652 SETFTAKGTVNVP
+652 ETH
-665 DDFPKASYT
+665 
-674 VVVDEVSL
+674 
-682 TLAPSTTEEGKW
+682 
-694 TLAYPEEPSTEPTPE
+694 
-709 EEIACGDIDYTANV
+709 
-723 PTDYYV
+723 YYV
-729 VSLVFPEKL
+729 TLVFPENLSAK
-738 PYMPSELNTRGMVDV
+738 PSTLKTRGTVEIN
-753 GTVSA
+753 TVSV
-758 GDIIKLDTA
+758 GDIIKLDMD
-767 GEKEYYV
+767 EECYV
-774 TNVTGSGAVTIT
+774 KAVTGYGAIT
-786 EKNGDEVDGNTSL
+786 LTPKNSEAEVDGDTPL
-799 GSKVINLTATTK
+799 GTQKIVNLTATTK
-811 NILAAFNREGFA
+811 NILAAFNKEGFA
-823 INTYLGNNVT
+823 INTYLGNNAT
-833 QITDPSDKTKYNTTT
+833 PLTDEADIAKYNTTT
-848 TIGVQVPFGTAT
+848 TLGVQVPYGTAT
-860 QYGVGDLVAF
+860 QYSVGDLVVF
-870 VPQKTN
+870 VRQKNN
-876 KKDDSEIIF
+876 KADEQGIF
-885 GKNDI
+885 DKRDI
-890 YVVKNINTFKDI
+890 FEVQNINTFKDI
-902 VILSHTGDIVFDK
+902 VILSTQGDCS
-915 ETGKADKF
+915 GKF
-923 GDYSTWKLVD
+923 GTKSEWKLVN

-942 TAGKDGLT
+942 TSGKDGLT
-950 FYMLGAYDLTV
+950 FNMLGAYDLTV
-961 PSNVQ
+961 PASIQETPFLVPVER
-966 EEDFLVVGEKEG
+966 EEDDAGV
-978 EYDLLKFAYTT
+978 DLLNFAYTST
-989 YNGGVVQ
+989 NDGVVQ
-996 RTDKLL
+996 RTDKIL
-1002 VSDDVGA
+1002 VSDEIGA
-1009 SFNAMGLASVKYE
+1009 SFNGMGLASVKYE
-1022 DVNFNGVAKQ
+1022 DVNFNGTAKQ
-1032 VYVLSSE
+1032 VYVLSAE

-1053 FNGKSYDMEGT
+1053 FNGKDYEMEGT

-1079 MADSVLTD
+1079 VADSVLTD
-1087 SGARLLIND
+1087 SGATLLIND

-1108 YDMSQS
+1108 YDLSQS

-1134 AIINDAIWEYTP
+1134 AIINDAIWEYSP
-1146 ANNSDTATLANAWN
+1146 ANNSDSATLSNAWN

-1170 SMLIGAGTGINNLF
+1170 SMLIGAGTGVKNLF
-1184 KKNRET
+1184 KKDREV
-1190 LDGTVIS
+1190 LDGTVMS

-1223 TLRKMIGS
+1223 TLRKMIGA

-1248 IFFDSY
+1248 VFFDSY

-1316 IARLTEIRVNPTRFN
+1316 IARLIEIRVNPTRFN
-1331 SRGMFIWGDFTMQ
+1331 SRGMFIWGDYTMQ

-1396 IMNANPAGL
+1396 IMNTNPAGL

>member
-28 IGGVVGYSP
+28 IGGVVGYSL

-58 LGFNQAK
+58 LGFNQPK

-90 EQVEKT
+90 EQVDKT

-101 DLKSDAFVVSFDR
+101 DLKSDAFVVCFDR
-114 NASKVDY
+114 NASKSDY
-121 YDKSRTAEENETDVV
+121 YDKSRTAEENETDLV

-157 FGGKRKI
+157 FGGKRKV

-185 EFNDEGKPSDVRSD
+185 EFNEEGKPSDVRSD
-199 TNVVLFAIVN
+199 TNMVLFALVN
-209 SDPTAAKR
+209 SDPTSANR

-231 SGNKRL
+231 SANKRL

-245 PAFNV
+245 PEFTV

-262 ESEKGV
+262 DNEKGV

-295 TKNATFFCNNDDATT
+295 TKTATFFCNNDDATT

-325 VKKYGEINY
+325 VKKYGEMNY
-334 VKTNGKVD
+334 VTTSGTVD

-354 REPDSNAKITRIL
+354 KEPDGSVKITRII
-367 GLTTDEEVTPENFD
+367 GLKTDETITLDTLVNKAFTFTPE
-381 AARKNFTFSPK
+381 
-392 KAVLEAG
+392 KAVIEAG
-399 DSVTFYYDVKT
+399 DSIAFYYT
-410 VVDEEEVTTT
+410 VSDATKKVT
-420 KSIKGTVESVTVD
+420 GTVDSVTVD
-433 NVVTVVLDNAL
+433 NLVTVTLDAVPT
-444 ESAATL
+444 ESGVDSFTS
-450 PFKYYELT
+450 YEIT

-476 NSNRP
+476 NANRQ
-481 NVLNPVDTTDLKLDE
+481 NVLNDVPIDTAQSIEWNNSNPSKV
-496 TNQAKLVA
+496 VA
-504 EFEDKEG
+504 LFD
-511 ATPTAK
+511 T
-517 DKAKALMDSINGED
+517 KAKADAFMAKINGED
-531 SVVATFSSDGTFTV
+531 TVIATLD
-545 ESYDPGDEDE
+545 
-555 GTPATA
+555 
-561 TGTLTFDKKLSDNAI
+561 DK
-576 IKCDKG
+576 
-582 ELTKGSDGRWTLT
+582 
-595 YTDKPETDPV
+595 
-605 EGDTESVTGTD
+605 
-616 TEEYLAVNV
+616 TEEYVGVNV
-625 SGPTKVTKDVPTE
+625 SGPKAVQTE
-638 KTAEAVKFT
+638 AQSHNVSFT
-647 VESYN
+647 VIGVDGAN
-652 SETFTAKGTVNVP
+652 VTATATLPEGITNVTPARGTI
-665 DDFPKASYT
+665 
-674 VVVDEVSL
+674 
-682 TLAPSTTEEGKW
+682 TEGDNNEW
-694 TLAYPEEPSTEPTPE
+694 TLAYTLEDGETPPE
-709 EEIACGDIDYTANV
+709 EESTTTVEVTYSETVYD
-723 PTDYYV
+723 
-729 VSLVFPEKL
+729 VSLVFPEAL
-738 PYMPSELNTRGMVDV
+738 PMAPGNLQTRGMVDV

-758 GDIIKLDTA
+758 DDIIKLVSTGD
-767 GEKEYYV
+767 EYYV
-774 TNVTGSGAVTIT
+774 TSVSGSGAIAIT
-786 EKNGDEVDGNTSL
+786 GKNGTAVDGTTDL
-799 GSKVINLTATTK
+799 GDKIINLTATTS

-833 QITDPSDKTKYNTTT
+833 QITDAADRTKYNTTT

-860 QYGVGDLVAF
+860 QYGIGDLVVF

-876 KKDDSEIIF
+876 KAADGEGIFSKDD
-885 GKNDI
+885 I
-890 YVVKNINTFKDI
+890 YEVKNINTFKDI
-902 VILSHTGDIVFDK
+902 VILSHNGDITFDK
-915 ETGKADKF
+915 DTGKANKF
-923 GDYSTWKLVD
+923 GEYSEWKLVD

-942 TAGKDGLT
+942 VSGKDGLT
-950 FYMLGAYDLTV
+950 FNMLGAYDLTV
-961 PSNVQ
+961 PANGQ
-966 EEDFLVVGEKEG
+966 EEDFLVNGLQPED
-978 EYDLLKFAYTT
+978 YSDLLSFAYTT
-989 YNGGVVQ
+989 NNNGIIQ

-1009 SFNAMGLASVKYE
+1009 SFNAMGLAAVKYE
-1022 DVNFNGVAKQ
+1022 DVNFNGEAKQ

-1039 GEAIARMYLYITYH
+1039 GEAIARMYLHITYH
-1053 FNGKSYDMEGT
+1053 FNGKTYDMEGT
-1064 IVPYVHDDG
+1064 IVPYVHDNG
-1073 NLFIGD
+1073 NLYIGD
-1079 MADSVLTD
+1079 VADSVLTD

-1114 VENGHLDSV
+1114 VENGRLDSV
-1123 STMLSYDERDP
+1123 SSMLSYDERDP
-1134 AIINDAIWEYTP
+1134 AIINDAIWEYSP
-1146 ANNSDTATLANAWN
+1146 ANNSDSATLANAWN

-1170 SMLIGAGTGINNLF
+1170 SMLIGAGTGINALF

-1223 TLRKMIGS
+1223 TLRKMIGA

-1284 PAGEINAVIP
+1284 PAGEITAVIP

-1331 SRGMFIWGDFTMQ
+1331 SRGMFVWGDFTMQ

-1396 IMNANPAGL
+1396 IMNTNPAGL
-1405 YSGTAICDDTNNT
+1405 YAGTAICDDTNNT

>member
-16 RSGYSFIENPAL
+16 NSGYSFIENPAL

-49 TANQDSILG
+49 TANQDTILG
-58 LGFNQAK
+58 LGFNQPK

-90 EQVEKT
+90 EQVDKT

-101 DLKSDAFVVSFDR
+101 DLKSDAFVVCFDR
-114 NASKVDY
+114 NASKSDY
-121 YDKSRTAEENETDVV
+121 YDKSRTAEENETDIV

-157 FGGKRKI
+157 FGGKRKV
-164 NTIQETIAENSNVD
+164 NTIQETIAANTNVD

-185 EFNDEGKPSDVRSD
+185 EFNEEGKTSDVRSD
-199 TNVVLFAIVN
+199 TNMVLFAIVN

-217 AADRYTATVRKNSD
+217 AADRYTATVRSA
-231 SGNKRL
+231 NKRI

-262 ESEKGV
+262 ESENGV

-325 VKKYGEINY
+325 VKKYGELNY
-334 VKTNGKVD
+334 ARNMDGNVD
-342 FSKVRMGDAILL
+342 FSKFKMGDAIML
-354 REPDSNAKITRIL
+354 REPNGASKITRVI
-367 GLTTDEEVTPENFD
+367 GLTNVETVSLDTPVN
-381 AARKNFTFSPK
+381 KTFTFTPQ
-392 KAVLEAG
+392 KAVIEAG
-399 DSVTFYYDVKT
+399 DSIAFYYT
-410 VVDEEEVTTT
+410 VDNATKKVT
-420 KSIKGTVESVTVD
+420 GTVDSVTVD
-433 NVVTVVLDNAL
+433 NLVTVTLDAVPT
-444 ESAATL
+444 ESGVNEFTS
-450 PFKYYELT
+450 YEIT

-465 DASAKIVTLNV
+465 DASAKIVTLNG

-481 NVLNPVDTTDLKLDE
+481 LVLNEVDVTNLTWDEQTPTKLLGSFDSE
-496 TNQAKLVA
+496 SKAKL
-504 EFEDKEG
+504 FMG
-511 ATPTAK
+511 
-517 DKAKALMDSINGED
+517 SINGAD
-531 SVVATFSSDGTFTV
+531 TVVATFEGVDEPEDFVGVNVSGPKAVEDEAPTQKTSAGTFKIA
-545 ESYDPGDEDE
+545 SYNAGEAAHDDVPEVK
-555 GTPATA
+555 ATA
-561 TGTLTFDKKLSDNAI
+561 TGTVDWVETDVPDNAVFT
-576 IKCDKG
+576 CSLG
-582 ELTKGSDGRWTLT
+582 TLTKGTHGWTLT
-595 YTDKPETDPV
+595 YTNRPENAPAV
-605 EGDTESVTGTD
+605 E
-616 TEEYLAVNV
+616 
-625 SGPTKVTKDVPTE
+625 TKVDV
-638 KTAEAVKFT
+638 
-647 VESYN
+647 S
-652 SETFTAKGTVNVP
+652 
-665 DDFPKASYT
+665 ASYS
-674 VVVDEVSL
+674 VSVHY
-682 TLAPSTTEEGKW
+682 E
-694 TLAYPEEPSTEPTPE
+694 
-709 EEIACGDIDYTANV
+709 
-723 PTDYYV
+723 
-729 VSLVFPEKL
+729 VSLVFPEAL
-738 PYMPSELNTRGMVDV
+738 PKKPSTLNTRGMVDV

-758 GDIIKLDTA
+758 DDIIKLVST
-767 GEKEYYV
+767 GEEYYV
-774 TNVTGSGAVTIT
+774 TSVSGSGAISIT
-786 EKNGDEVDGNTSL
+786 GKNGKEVDKKTSL
-799 GSKVINLTATTK
+799 EGKIINLTATTN

-833 QITDPSDKTKYNTTT
+833 QITDAADRTKYNTTT

-860 QYGVGDLVAF
+860 QYGIGDLVAF

-876 KKDDSEIIF
+876 KAADGDVIFSKDD
-885 GKNDI
+885 I
-890 YVVKNINTFKDI
+890 YEVKNINTFKDI
-902 VILSHTGDIVFDK
+902 VVLSHNGDINFDS
-915 ETGKADKF
+915 ETGLADKF
-923 GDYSTWKLVD
+923 GTNSEWKLVD

-942 TAGKDGLT
+942 TSGKDGLT
-950 FYMLGAYDLTV
+950 FNMLGAYDLTV
-961 PSNVQ
+961 PANVQ
-966 EEDFLVVGEKEG
+966 EEDFLVKGDN
-978 EYDLLKFAYTT
+978 DLLKFSYTT
-989 YNGGVVQ
+989 YNEGTVQ

-1002 VSDDVGA
+1002 VSNDVGA
-1009 SFNAMGLASVKYE
+1009 SFNSMGLASVKYE
-1022 DVNFNGVAKQ
+1022 DVNFNGEAKQ

-1073 NLFIGD
+1073 NLYIGD
-1079 MADSVLTD
+1079 VADSVLTD
-1087 SGARLLIND
+1087 SGATLLIND

-1123 STMLSYDERDP
+1123 SSMLSYDERDP

-1146 ANNSDTATLANAWN
+1146 ANNSDSATLANAWN

-1170 SMLIGAGTGINNLF
+1170 SMLIGAGTGINSLF

-1212 LDGVGEANIET
+1212 LDGVGESNIET

-1284 PAGEINAVIP
+1284 PAGEINAMIP

-1316 IARLTEIRVNPTRFN
+1316 IARLNEIRVNPTRFN
-1331 SRGMFIWGDFTMQ
+1331 NRGMFVWGDFTMQ

-1396 IMNANPAGL
+1396 IINSNPAGL

-1444 RTIVESNGS
+1444 RTVVESNGS
-1453 SNTQTTSLYV
+1453 SNNQTTSLYV

>member
-1 MARKGSPGVAIKIED
+1 MARKGSPGVAIEIED

-58 LGFNQAK
+58 LGFNQPK

-90 EQVEKT
+90 EQVDKT

-101 DLKSDAFVVSFDR
+101 DLKADAFVVCFDR
-114 NASKVDY
+114 NASKSDY
-121 YDKSRTAEENETDVV
+121 YDKSRTAEENETDLV

-157 FGGKRKI
+157 FGGKRKV
-164 NTIQETIAENSNVD
+164 NTIQETIAENANVD

-199 TNVVLFAIVN
+199 TNVVLFALVN
-209 SDPTAAKR
+209 SDPTAANR

-231 SGNKRL
+231 SANKRL

-256 PASNFV
+256 PSSNFV

-286 EMDNVPTMV
+286 DMDNVPTMV

-325 VKKYGEINY
+325 VKKYGEMNY
-334 VKTNGKVD
+334 VKNGDVIDFTKVL
-342 FSKVRMGDAILL
+342 MGDAILL
-354 REPDSNAKITRIL
+354 REPNGSAKVTRII
-367 GLTTDEEVTPENFD
+367 GLPTNDTVDVSGIDATRKIFTFKPEN
-381 AARKNFTFSPK
+381 
-392 KAVLEAG
+392 AVLEAG
-399 DSVTFYYDVKT
+399 DIITFFYDG
-410 VVDEEEVTTT
+410 T
-420 KSIKGTVESVTVD
+420 KSIKGTVDTVTVNTETD
-433 NVVTVVLDNAL
+433 EEEEATVTLDASL
-444 ESAATL
+444 EVGVDAFDS
-450 PFKYYELT
+450 YEIT

-481 NVLNPVDTTDLKLDE
+481 LVLNEVNLTKLTWE
-496 TNQAKLVA
+496 ATAKAKLVGKFDT
-504 EFEDKEG
+504 ESE
-511 ATPTAK
+511 AK
-517 DKAKALMDSINGED
+517 LFMTTVNGED
-531 SVVATFSSDGTFTV
+531 TVVATF
-545 ESYDPGDEDE
+545 
-555 GTPATA
+555 
-561 TGTLTFDKKLSDNAI
+561 DKIA
-576 IKCDKG
+576 
-582 ELTKGSDGRWTLT
+582 
-595 YTDKPETDPV
+595 PV
-605 EGDTESVTGTD
+605 EGDTESVTSTK
-616 TEEYLAVNV
+616 TLEEYLGVNV
-625 SGPTKVTKDVPTE
+625 SGPTEVNDPHSIPGTFTVSQYDSSS
-638 KTAEAVKFT
+638 KTATGSVSLSGT
-647 VESYN
+647 VPAGVTATYKC
-652 SETFTAKGTVNVP
+652 AKGKLTQ
-665 DDFPKASYT
+665 
-674 VVVDEVSL
+674 VDED
-682 TLAPSTTEEGKW
+682 TW
-694 TLAYPEEPSTEPTPE
+694 TLE
-709 EEIACGDIDYTANV
+709 YTTA
-723 PTDYYV
+723 PTDTPVTEDVSAEYTTKTYT
-729 VSLVFPEKL
+729 VSLVFPEELSAKPSKL
-738 PYMPSELNTRGMVDV
+738 HTRGMVDV

-758 GDIIKLDTA
+758 NDIIKLDST
-767 GEKEYYV
+767 GPEYYV
-774 TNVTGSGAVTIT
+774 TSVSGSGAIAIT
-786 EKNGDEVDGNTSL
+786 EKNGDVVTGTTNL
-799 GSKVINLTATTK
+799 GTKIINLTATTN

-823 INTYLGNNVT
+823 INSYLGNNAT
-833 QITDPSDKTKYNTTT
+833 QITDPADKAKYNTRT

-860 QYGVGDLVAF
+860 QYGIGDLVAF

-876 KKDDSEIIF
+876 KPNDDVEKIF
-885 GKNDI
+885 KKQNI
-890 YVVKNINTFKDI
+890 YTVKNINTFKDI
-902 VILSHTGDIVFDK
+902 VIL
-915 ETGKADKF
+915 ETTEDVSYKF
-923 GDYSTWKLVD
+923 GDNSEWKLVD

-942 TAGKDGLT
+942 VAGKDGLT
-950 FYMLGAYDLTV
+950 FNMLGAYDLTV
-961 PSNVQ
+961 PANVQ
-966 EEDFLVVGEKEG
+966 ADDFLVKGDN
-978 EYDLLKFAYTT
+978 DLLEFAYTT
-989 YNGGVVQ
+989 YNDGTVH

-1009 SFNAMGLASVKYE
+1009 SFNAMGLAAVKYE
-1022 DVNFNGVAKQ
+1022 DVNFNGEAKQ

-1073 NLFIGD
+1073 NLYIGD
-1079 MADSVLTD
+1079 VADSVLTD

-1123 STMLSYDERDP
+1123 SSMLSYDERDP

-1146 ANNSDTATLANAWN
+1146 ANNSDSATLANAWN

-1170 SMLIGAGTGINNLF
+1170 SMLIGAGTGINALF

-1223 TLRKMIGS
+1223 TLRKMIGA
-1231 QGFGVKGR
+1231 QGFGIKGR

-1248 IFFDSY
+1248 IFFDNY

-1331 SRGMFIWGDFTMQ
+1331 SRGMFVWGDFTMQ

-1396 IMNANPAGL
+1396 IMNSNPAGL

-1431 RLKPTKTSRWITL
+1431 RVKPTKTSRWITL

>member
-1 MARKGSPGVAIKIED
+1 MTKYEGIMARKGSPGVAIKIED

-96 DVRKS
+96 EVRKS

-114 NASKVDY
+114 NASKSDY
-121 YDKSRTAEENETDVV
+121 YDKSRTAEENETDIV

-199 TNVVLFAIVN
+199 TNVVLFALVN

-231 SGNKRL
+231 TGNKRL

-325 VKKYGEINY
+325 VKKYGEMNY
-334 VKTNGKVD
+334 AKTSGSVD
-342 FSKVRMGDAILL
+342 FSKFMMGDAIML
-354 REPDSNAKITRIL
+354 REPNGSAKITRII
-367 GLTTDEEVTPENFD
+367 GLTTDEEVSLETLEN
-381 AARKNFTFSPK
+381 KTFTFTPS

-399 DSVTFYYDVKT
+399 DSISFFYTVDDETKKVT
-410 VVDEEEVTTT
+410 
-420 KSIKGTVESVTVD
+420 GTVDSVTVD
-433 NVVTVVLDNAL
+433 NVVTVTLDAVPMDIG
-444 ESAATL
+444 EDGFTS
-450 PFKYYELT
+450 YEIT
-458 SVGKESC
+458 SVGKDSC
-465 DASAKIVTLNV
+465 DASAKIVMLNV

-481 NVLNPVDTTDLKLDE
+481 NVLNDVDTSKLEWDE
-496 TNQAKLVA
+496 TKPAKLVGKFDTEDDA
-504 EFEDKEG
+504 EAF
-511 ATPTAK
+511 
-517 DKAKALMDSINGED
+517 MDTINGED
-531 SVVATFSSDGTFTV
+531 SVVATFPDV
-545 ESYDPGDEDE
+545 E
-555 GTPATA
+555 
-561 TGTLTFDKKLSDNAI
+561 
-576 IKCDKG
+576 
-582 ELTKGSDGRWTLT
+582 
-595 YTDKPETDPV
+595 KPEEFV
-605 EGDTESVTGTD
+605 G
-616 TEEYLAVNV
+616 VNV
-625 SGPTKVTKDVPTE
+625 SGPTKKVDTPAETKTVTGTFSGTVDGDSGETST
-638 KTAEAVKFT
+638 TATGT
-647 VESYN
+647 V
-652 SETFTAKGTVNVP
+652 TFTETP
-665 DDFPKASYT
+665 
-674 VVVDEVSL
+674 
-682 TLAPSTTEEGKW
+682 PSDAVIACEEGTLVKNGDEW
-694 TLAYPEEPSTEPTPE
+694 TLTYSEAKESGTEV
-709 EEIACGDIDYTANV
+709 TANV
-723 PTDYYV
+723 TATYTVPETYHYE
-729 VSLVFPEKL
+729 VSIVFPEKL
-738 PYMPSELNTRGMVDV
+738 PSAPTTLQTRGMVDV

-758 GDIIKLDTA
+758 EDILQLDT
-767 GEKEYYV
+767 KDEYFV
-774 TNVTGSGAVTIT
+774 TSVTGSGAIAIT
-786 EKNGDEVDGNTSL
+786 GKDGEEVSGDTSL
-799 GSKVINLTATTK
+799 GEKIINLTATTK

-833 QITDPSDKTKYNTTT
+833 QITDPADKTKYNTTT

-860 QYGVGDLVAF
+860 QYGIGDLVAF

-876 KKDDSEIIF
+876 KTADGEGIFDKDD
-885 GKNDI
+885 I
-890 YVVKNINTFKDI
+890 YEVKNINTFKDI
-902 VILSHTGDIVFDK
+902 VILSHSGDITFYKD
-915 ETGKADKF
+915 TGKADKF
-923 GDYSTWKLVD
+923 GEYSEWKLVD

-942 TAGKDGLT
+942 VAGKDGLT
-950 FYMLGAYDLTV
+950 FNMLGAYDLTV
-961 PSNVQ
+961 PANVQ
-966 EEDFLVVGEKEG
+966 EEDFIVKGEQPEG
-978 EYDLLKFAYTT
+978 YADLLSFAYST
-989 YNGGVVQ
+989 YNNGVIQ

-1002 VSDDVGA
+1002 VSDEVGA

-1053 FNGKSYDMEGT
+1053 FNGKSYEMEGT
-1064 IVPYVHDDG
+1064 IVPYVFDDG

-1108 YDMSQS
+1108 FDMSQT

-1123 STMLSYDERDP
+1123 STMLAYDERDP

-1223 TLRKMIGS
+1223 TLRKMIGA

-1331 SRGMFIWGDFTMQ
+1331 SRGMFVWGDFTMQ

-1396 IMNANPAGL
+1396 IMNSNPAGL

>member
-16 RSGYSFIENPAL
+16 RSGYSFIDNPAL

-114 NASKVDY
+114 NAAKEDY
-121 YDKSRTAEENETDVV
+121 YDKSRTPEENDTEVI

-178 FQLTAGE
+178 FKLTAGE
-185 EFNDEGKPSDVRSD
+185 EFNEEGKDSDVRSD
-199 TNVVLFAIVN
+199 TNVVLFALVN
-209 SDPTAAKR
+209 SDPTSAKR

-231 SGNKRL
+231 TANKRL

-245 PAFNV
+245 PAFSV

-280 VAEYET
+280 VAEYDVDAVNIPSMANKT
-286 EMDNVPTMV
+286 
-295 TKNATFFCNNDDATT
+295 AAFFCNNDDATT
-310 GVDYLEVKTAVANRA
+310 GVDYVEVKTAVANRA
-325 VKKYGEINY
+325 VKKYGEMSY
-334 VKTNGKVD
+334 VKTSDKVD

-354 REPDSNAKITRIL
+354 KTPDGSVKITRII
-367 GLTTDEEVTPENFD
+367 GLLTEENVAKPASGKTLVFTPEN
-381 AARKNFTFSPK
+381 
-392 KAVLEAG
+392 AVVEAG
-399 DSVTFYYDVKT
+399 DSITFYKT
-410 VVDEEEVTTT
+410 ETTTVDEVTT
-420 KSIKGTVESVTVD
+420 SSFVPVVKGTVDAVTVEGEAA
-433 NVVTVVLDNAL
+433 VTLDA
-444 ESAATL
+444 EVPAAVAQFTAY
-450 PFKYYELT
+450 KIT

-465 DASAKIVTLNV
+465 DASAEIVTLNV

-481 NVLNPVDTTDLKLDE
+481 KVLNPVDLTAAYSSELVEGNK
-496 TNQAKLVA
+496 AKLKVTFDTEA
-504 EFEDKEG
+504 
-511 ATPTAK
+511 
-517 DKAKALMDSINGED
+517 KAKTFLGSINGED
-531 SVVATFSSDGTFTV
+531 SVVATFTGMETTTEEYLGVKVPST
-545 ESYDPGDEDE
+545 
-555 GTPATA
+555 ATA
-561 TGTLTFDKKLSDNAI
+561 TEIEVQGTKTSTGKFTVGEYNSGTHSATGTVEFTESDVPASVTSITITNVGTLTKSGDV
-576 IKCDKG
+576 
-582 ELTKGSDGRWTLT
+582 WTLT
-595 YTDKPETDPV
+595 YTEAQDPAPAQGSKVDFTTPEY
-605 EGDTESVTGTD
+605 TGTVQK
-616 TEEYLAVNV
+616 TVYVITLTFPEVLP
-625 SGPTKVTKDVPTE
+625 SVPT
-638 KTAEAVKFT
+638 T
-647 VESYN
+647 
-652 SETFTAKGTVNVP
+652 
-665 DDFPKASYT
+665 
-674 VVVDEVSL
+674 
-682 TLAPSTTEEGKW
+682 
-694 TLAYPEEPSTEPTPE
+694 
-709 EEIACGDIDYTANV
+709 
-723 PTDYYV
+723 
-729 VSLVFPEKL
+729 
-738 PYMPSELNTRGMVDV
+738 LNTRGMVDV

-758 GDIIKLDTA
+758 EDILQIDNGAKD
-767 GEKEYYV
+767 EYFV
-774 TNVTGSGAVTIT
+774 KAVTGSGAITVTPKNSET
-786 EKNGDEVDGNTSL
+786 EVAGSTSL
-799 GSKVINLTATTK
+799 GTKIINLTATTN

-833 QITDPSDKTKYNTTT
+833 QITDPTDKTKYNTTT

-860 QYGVGDLVAF
+860 QYGIGDLVAF

-876 KKDDSEIIF
+876 KAAESGTVFTKDD
-885 GKNDI
+885 I
-890 YVVKNINTFKDI
+890 YEVKNINTFKDI
-902 VILSHTGDIVFDK
+902 VILSHSGDISFDQ
-915 ETGKADKF
+915 ETGLANKF
-923 GDYSTWKLVD
+923 GTTSEWKLVD
-933 LTASNANIW
+933 LTSSNANIW
-942 TAGKDGLT
+942 AAGKDGLT
-950 FYMLGAYDLTV
+950 FNMLGAYDLTV
-961 PSNVQ
+961 PASIQESNFIVPGVQ
-966 EEDFLVVGEKEG
+966 PSGKS
-978 EYDLLKFAYTT
+978 DLLSFSYSAY
-989 YNGGVVQ
+989 NDGVVQ
-996 RTDKLL
+996 RTNKIM
-1002 VSDDVGA
+1002 VSDEIGA

-1032 VYVLSSE
+1032 VYVLSPE
-1039 GEAIARMYLYITYH
+1039 GESVARMYLYITYH
-1053 FNGKSYDMEGT
+1053 FNGKNYEMEGT

-1079 MADSVLTD
+1079 VADSVLTD

-1108 YDMSQS
+1108 YDLSQS

-1146 ANNSDTATLANAWN
+1146 ANNSDSATLSNAWN

-1170 SMLIGAGTGINNLF
+1170 SMLIGAGTGVKNLF
-1184 KKNRET
+1184 KKDREV

-1223 TLRKMIGS
+1223 TLKKMIGAQS
-1231 QGFGVKGR
+1231 FGVKGR

-1248 IFFDSY
+1248 VFFDSY

-1331 SRGMFIWGDFTMQ
+1331 NRGMFVWGDFTMQ

-1396 IMNANPAGL
+1396 IMNTNPAGL

>member
-1 MARKGSPGVAIKIED
+1 MARKGSFGVAIKIED

-58 LGFNQAK
+58 LGFNQPK

-90 EQVEKT
+90 EQVDKT

-101 DLKSDAFVVSFDR
+101 DLKSDAFVVCFDR
-114 NASKVDY
+114 NASKSDY

-164 NTIQETIAENSNVD
+164 NTTQETIAENSNVD

-185 EFNDEGKPSDVRSD
+185 EFNDEGKVSDVRSD
-199 TNVVLFAIVN
+199 TNMVLFAIVN

-231 SGNKRL
+231 SANKRL

-245 PAFNV
+245 PAFTV

-280 VAEYET
+280 VAEYEA
-286 EMDNVPTMV
+286 EMDNVPTMA
-295 TKNATFFCNNDDATT
+295 TKTATFFCNNDDATT

-325 VKKYGEINY
+325 VKKYGEMNY
-334 VKTNGKVD
+334 AKTSGKID
-342 FSKVRMGDAILL
+342 FSKFKMGDAILL
-354 REPDSNAKITRIL
+354 REPDGAAKITRVI
-367 GLTTDEEVTPENFD
+367 GLPTVETLSLTVDDNRKTVTFVP
-381 AARKNFTFSPK
+381 T

-399 DSVTFYYDVKT
+399 DSVTFFYEVT
-410 VVDEEEVTTT
+410 TTVDEKDVTTT
-420 KSIKGTVESVTVD
+420 KSIKGTVDSVTVD
-433 NVVTVVLDNAL
+433 NEVTVTLDAAL
-444 ESAATL
+444 EAGIST
-450 PFKYYELT
+450 FKSYEIT

-481 NVLNPVDTTDLKLDE
+481 LVLKNVDTSKLSWDE
-496 TNQAKLVA
+496 TTPAKLVGKFDTEA
-504 EFEDKEG
+504 
-511 ATPTAK
+511 A
-517 DKAKALMDSINGED
+517 AKAFMTTINGED
-531 SVVATFSSDGTFTV
+531 TVVATFEGVEKPEDYVGVNVSGPTAIEDAEATPKTSEGTFNIT
-545 ESYDPGDEDE
+545 SYTAASGDN
-555 GTPATA
+555 PATA
-561 TGTLTFDKKLSDNAI
+561 TGTVTWENTDVPAGTAPTSGKGTF
-576 IKCDKG
+576 
-582 ELTKGSDGRWTLT
+582 TKGTGDTWTLT
-595 YTDKPETDPV
+595 YDSAPSSEPAKET
-605 EGDTESVTGTD
+605 
-616 TEEYLAVNV
+616 V
-625 SGPTKVTKDVPTE
+625 S
-638 KTAEAVKFT
+638 
-647 VESYN
+647 
-652 SETFTAKGTVNVP
+652 
-665 DDFPKASYT
+665 ASYSVKET
-674 VVVDEVSL
+674 H
-682 TLAPSTTEEGKW
+682 
-694 TLAYPEEPSTEPTPE
+694 
-709 EEIACGDIDYTANV
+709 
-723 PTDYYV
+723 YY
-729 VSLVFPEKL
+729 VSLVFPEVL
-738 PYMPSELNTRGMVDV
+738 PKKPSTLKTRGMVDV

-758 GDIIKLDTA
+758 DDIIKLVST
-767 GEKEYYV
+767 GEEYYV
-774 TNVTGSGAVTIT
+774 TSVSGSGAIAIT
-786 EKNGDEVDGNTSL
+786 GKDGAAVDGTTDL
-799 GSKVINLTATTK
+799 GDKIINLTATTN

-833 QITDPSDKTKYNTTT
+833 QITDAADKTKYNTTT

-860 QYGVGDLVAF
+860 QYGIGDLVAF

-876 KKDDSEIIF
+876 KAADGDVIFDKDD
-885 GKNDI
+885 I
-890 YVVKNINTFKDI
+890 YEVKNINTFKDI
-902 VILSHTGDIVFDK
+902 VVLSHSGDINFNR
-915 ETGKADKF
+915 ETGLADKF
-923 GDYSTWKLVD
+923 GTNSEWKLVD

-942 TAGKDGLT
+942 VAGKDGLT
-950 FYMLGAYDLTV
+950 FNMLGAYDLTV
-961 PSNVQ
+961 PANVQ
-966 EEDFLVVGEKEG
+966 EEDFLIPSDTPAN
-978 EYDLLKFAYTT
+978 DLLSFAYTD

-1022 DVNFNGVAKQ
+1022 DVNFNGEAKQ

-1073 NLFIGD
+1073 NLYIGD
-1079 MADSVLTD
+1079 VADSVLTD

-1134 AIINDAIWEYTP
+1134 AIIYDAIWEYSP

-1170 SMLIGAGTGINNLF
+1170 SMLIGAGTGVKNLF

-1223 TLRKMIGS
+1223 TLRKMIGA

-1248 IFFDSY
+1248 VFFDSY

-1331 SRGMFIWGDFTMQ
+1331 SRGMFIWGDYTMQ

-1396 IMNANPAGL
+1396 IMNSNPAGL

-1453 SNTQTTSLYV
+1453 SNTQSTSLYV

>member
-16 RSGYSFIENPAL
+16 RSGYSFIETPAL

-49 TANQDSILG
+49 TANQDTILG
-58 LGFNQAK
+58 LGFNQPK

-90 EQVEKT
+90 EQVDKT

-101 DLKSDAFVVSFDR
+101 DLKSDAFVVCFDR
-114 NASKVDY
+114 NASKSDY
-121 YDKSRTAEENETDVV
+121 YDKSRTAEENETDIV

-157 FGGKRKI
+157 FGGKRKV
-164 NTIQETIAENSNVD
+164 NTIQETIAANTNVD

-185 EFNDEGKPSDVRSD
+185 EFNEEGKTSDVRSD
-199 TNVVLFAIVN
+199 TNMVLFAIVN

-231 SGNKRL
+231 SANKRL

-245 PAFNV
+245 PAFTV

-325 VKKYGEINY
+325 VKKYGEMNY
-334 VKTNGKVD
+334 VKTDNIVD
-342 FSKVRMGDAILL
+342 FDKIKMGSAILL
-354 REPDSNAKITRIL
+354 REPDANVKITRII
-367 GLTTDEEVTPENFD
+367 GLPTDEEITGI
-381 AARKNFTFSPK
+381 AGLRTFTFTPQD
-392 KAVLEAG
+392 AVIEAG
-399 DSVTFYYDVKT
+399 DIVKFYYNDTKSVT
-410 VVDEEEVTTT
+410 
-420 KSIKGTVESVTVD
+420 GTVDTVTVD
-433 NVVTVVLDNAL
+433 GEVTVTLDAD
-444 ESAATL
+444 AVGATK
-450 PFKYYELT
+450 FDSYEIT

-465 DASAKIVTLNV
+465 DASAKIVTLNG

-481 NVLNPVDTTDLKLDE
+481 RVLNEVDVTNLTLDK
-496 TNQAKLVA
+496 Q
-504 EFEDKEG
+504 
-511 ATPTAK
+511 TPTK
-517 DKAKALMDSINGED
+517 LLGSFDSESKAKSFMDSINGED
-531 SVVATFSSDGTFTV
+531 TVVATFEGVDEPEDFVGVNVSGPKAVEDEAPTQKTSAGTFKIA
-545 ESYDPGDEDE
+545 SYNAGEAAHDDVPEVK
-555 GTPATA
+555 ATA
-561 TGTLTFDKKLSDNAI
+561 TGTVDWVETDVPDNAVFT
-576 IKCDKG
+576 CSLG
-582 ELTKGSDGRWTLT
+582 TLTKGTNGWTLS
-595 YTDKPETDPV
+595 YTNRPTTAPTV
-605 EGDTESVTGTD
+605 GTEV
-616 TEEYLAVNV
+616 AV
-625 SGPTKVTKDVPTE
+625 S
-638 KTAEAVKFT
+638 
-647 VESYN
+647 
-652 SETFTAKGTVNVP
+652 
-665 DDFPKASYT
+665 ASYT
-674 VVVDEVSL
+674 VSVHYE
-682 TLAPSTTEEGKW
+682 
-694 TLAYPEEPSTEPTPE
+694 
-709 EEIACGDIDYTANV
+709 
-723 PTDYYV
+723 
-729 VSLVFPEKL
+729 VSLVFPEAL
-738 PYMPSELNTRGMVDV
+738 PKKPSTLNARGMVDV

-758 GDIIKLDTA
+758 DDIIQLVRT
-767 GEKEYYV
+767 GKEYYV
-774 TNVTGSGAVTIT
+774 TSVSGSGAIAIT
-786 EKNGDEVDGNTSL
+786 GKDGATVDENPSL
-799 GSKVINLTATTK
+799 EGKIINLTATTK
-811 NILAAFNREGFA
+811 NILAAFNSEGFA

-833 QITDPSDKTKYNTTT
+833 QITDAADRTKYNTTT

-860 QYGVGDLVAF
+860 QYGIGDLVAF

-876 KKDDSEIIF
+876 KAADGDVIFSKDD
-885 GKNDI
+885 I
-890 YVVKNINTFKDI
+890 YEVKNINTFKDI
-902 VILSHTGDIVFDK
+902 VVLSHNGDINFDS
-915 ETGKADKF
+915 ETGLADKF
-923 GDYSTWKLVD
+923 GTNSEWKLVD

-942 TAGKDGLT
+942 TSGKDGLT
-950 FYMLGAYDLTV
+950 FNMLGAYDLTV
-961 PSNVQ
+961 PANVQ
-966 EEDFLVVGEKEG
+966 AEDFLVKGDN
-978 EYDLLKFAYTT
+978 DLLKFSYTT
-989 YNGGVVQ
+989 YNDGTVQ

-1009 SFNAMGLASVKYE
+1009 SFNSMGLASVKYE
-1022 DVNFNGVAKQ
+1022 DVNFNGEAKQ

-1064 IVPYVHDDG
+1064 IVPYRHDEG
-1073 NLFIGD
+1073 NLYIGD
-1079 MADSVLTD
+1079 VADSVLTD
-1087 SGARLLIND
+1087 SGAMLLIND

-1123 STMLSYDERDP
+1123 SSMLSYDERDP

-1146 ANNSDTATLANAWN
+1146 ANNSDSATLANAWN

-1170 SMLIGAGTGINNLF
+1170 SMLIGAGTGINSLF

-1212 LDGVGEANIET
+1212 LDGVGESNIET

-1284 PAGEINAVIP
+1284 PAGEINAMIP

-1331 SRGMFIWGDFTMQ
+1331 SRGMFVWGDFTMQ

-1396 IMNANPAGL
+1396 IMNTNPAGL

>member
-16 RSGYSFIENPAL
+16 NSGYSFIENPAL

-49 TANQDSILG
+49 TANQDTILG
-58 LGFNQAK
+58 LGFNQPK

-90 EQVEKT
+90 EQVDKT

-101 DLKSDAFVVSFDR
+101 DLKSDAFVVCFDR
-114 NASKVDY
+114 NASKSDY
-121 YDKSRTAEENETDVV
+121 YDRSRTAEENETDIV

-157 FGGKRKI
+157 FGGKRKV
-164 NTIQETIAENSNVD
+164 NTIQETIAANTNVD

-185 EFNDEGKPSDVRSD
+185 EFNEEGKTSDVRSD
-199 TNVVLFAIVN
+199 TNMVLFAIVN

-217 AADRYTATVRKNSD
+217 AADRYTATVRSA
-231 SGNKRL
+231 NKRI

-286 EMDNVPTMV
+286 EMENVPTMV

-325 VKKYGEINY
+325 VKKYGELNY
-334 VKTNGKVD
+334 ARNMDGNVD
-342 FSKVRMGDAILL
+342 FSKFKMGDAIML
-354 REPDSNAKITRIL
+354 REPDGAAKITRVI
-367 GLTTDEEVTPENFD
+367 GRTTVETVSLTVDDN
-381 AARKNFTFSPK
+381 RKTVSFVPTA
-392 KAVLEAG
+392 AVLEAG
-399 DSVTFYYDVKT
+399 DSVTFFYGT
-410 VVDEEEVTTT
+410 NGTN
-420 KSIKGTVESVTVD
+420 KSLKGTVDSVTVD
-433 NVVTVVLDNAL
+433 NEVTVALDAAL
-444 ESAATL
+444 EDGVSQFTS
-450 PFKYYELT
+450 YEIT

-465 DASAKIVTLNV
+465 DASAKIVTLNG

-481 NVLNPVDTTDLKLDE
+481 KALNTVDV
-496 TNQAKLVA
+496 TNLTW
-504 EFEDKEG
+504 DKQ
-511 ATPTAK
+511 TPTK
-517 DKAKALMDSINGED
+517 LLGSFDSESKAKSFMNSINGED
-531 SVVATFSSDGTFTV
+531 TVVATFEGVDEPEDFVGVNVSGPKAVEDEATTQKTSAGTFKIA
-545 ESYDPGDEDE
+545 SYNAGEAAHDDVPEVK
-555 GTPATA
+555 ATA
-561 TGTLTFDKKLSDNAI
+561 TGTVDWVETDVPDNAAFN
-576 IKCDKG
+576 CSLG
-582 ELTKGSDGRWTLT
+582 TLTKGTNGWTLT
-595 YTDKPETDPV
+595 YTNRPTTAPTV
-605 EGDTESVTGTD
+605 GTEVD
-616 TEEYLAVNV
+616 V
-625 SGPTKVTKDVPTE
+625 S
-638 KTAEAVKFT
+638 
-647 VESYN
+647 
-652 SETFTAKGTVNVP
+652 
-665 DDFPKASYT
+665 ASYS
-674 VVVDEVSL
+674 VS
-682 TLAPSTTEEGKW
+682 SVSVHYE
-694 TLAYPEEPSTEPTPE
+694 
-709 EEIACGDIDYTANV
+709 
-723 PTDYYV
+723 
-729 VSLVFPEKL
+729 VSLVFPEVL
-738 PYMPSELNTRGMVDV
+738 PKKPSTLNTRGMVDV

-758 GDIIKLDTA
+758 DDIIKLVST
-767 GEKEYYV
+767 GKEYYV
-774 TNVTGSGAVTIT
+774 TSVSGSGAISIT
-786 EKNGDEVDGNTSL
+786 EKNGEEVDEKTSL
-799 GSKVINLTATTK
+799 EGKIINLTATTN

-833 QITDPSDKTKYNTTT
+833 QLTDAADKTKYNIDGHS
-848 TIGVQVPFGTAT
+848 IGVQVPFGTAT
-860 QYGVGDLVAF
+860 QYGIGDLVTF
-870 VPQKTN
+870 VRQKTN
-876 KKDDSEIIF
+876 KPNTENDDETKIF
-885 GKNDI
+885 QTKDI

-902 VILSHTGDIVFDK
+902 VIL
-915 ETGKADKF
+915 ETTIEDVSSKF
-923 GDYSTWKLVD
+923 GTNSEWKLVD

-942 TAGKDGLT
+942 TSGKDGLT
-950 FYMLGAYDLTV
+950 FNMLGAYDLTV
-961 PSNVQ
+961 PVNVQ
-966 EEDFLVVGEKEG
+966 EEDFLVPSDTPANDMLSFV
-978 EYDLLKFAYTT
+978 YTE

-1009 SFNAMGLASVKYE
+1009 SFNSMGLASVKYE
-1022 DVNFNGVAKQ
+1022 DVNFNGEAKQ

-1073 NLFIGD
+1073 NLYIGD
-1079 MADSVLTD
+1079 VADSVLAD
-1087 SGARLLIND
+1087 SGAMLLIND

-1123 STMLSYDERDP
+1123 SSMLSYDERDP

-1146 ANNSDTATLANAWN
+1146 ANNSDSATLANAWN

-1170 SMLIGAGTGINNLF
+1170 SMLIGAGTGINSLF

-1212 LDGVGEANIET
+1212 LDGVGESNIET

-1284 PAGEINAVIP
+1284 PAGEINAMIP

-1331 SRGMFIWGDFTMQ
+1331 SRGMFVWGDFTMQ

-1396 IMNANPAGL
+1396 IMNSNPAGL

-1444 RTIVESNGS
+1444 RTVVESNGS
-1453 SNTQTTSLYV
+1453 SNNQTTSLYV